1 MKQLLLD
8 FLWSHLRGLGAF
20 RAPGQTPEAA
30 RESAGLAPA
39 YGAWFDECL
48 RLFEGAGRI
57 ERRDGRILLD
67 GAVPGRPIEQLW
79 REWETVKPTWQGNPD
94 LAATHLLVETTLRV
108 FPDILGGRRPATE
121 VLFPG
126 GSLELVQNAYTTNP
140 ASAFFNQV
148 LATDLVAR
156 LRRRA
161 GAVPDPARILEIG
174 AGTGAT
180 SAVVLEALR
189 SARLDVG
196 EYCYTDISRVFL
208 NHAESSFG
216 AANPSLTRTILDIER
231 PVAEQGL
238 TLGGYDAVIA
248 ANVLHATRDIRHTV
262 RNAKA
267 LLVPGG
273 LLVLNELTANNLLSQ
288 FSFGLLDGWW
298 RYEDPHLRIPGSPLL
313 STALWRQVLTQ
324 EGFRAIALPAQDA
337 EDLGQQIIV
346 AESDGVIRQATAR
359 PRPAAPH
366 EAPVRESASPVRG
379 SAART
384 VADHSTDSEPAD
396 RLRVH
401 IEAVAL
407 DVLAKALDIPRARI
421 GRGDPFSDFGL
432 DSIFAVNVARTL
444 GATLGIDL
452 DITVLFEHNTLA
464 ELGGFIVSEYAEDL
478 RGVLPPEP
486 APPDRA
492 PALVHPRPR
501 AEPDLT
507 PDPVHPRPQPEP
519 EVDEAALDGMAIVGM
534 AARFPG
540 ADDIDAFWRIV
551 EQGGRCITAPP
562 EKRADWA
569 GHGDE
574 AAALRGGFL
583 DGVHEFDPLFFRMSM
598 TEARQ
603 VTPELRLLLMT
614 SWNAVEDAGYRPS
627 ELRKRPTG
635 VFVATTQSEYRPA
648 ATDLM
653 SLPSPAMVPNRI
665 SYLLDLN
672 GPSEQCDTTCSSSF
686 VALHRAIRS
695 IRDGEC
701 EQALVG
707 GVNLVMSPAGFG
719 GMRAAGMLSPQ
730 GDVRPFQEGADGTVR
745 SEGVAAVLVKPLRRA
760 LADGDHVHCVVRGTG
775 VAHGGRGVSF
785 TAPNIKGMKTA
796 VARACADAAID
807 PDAVDYIETH
817 GMSSALADGAEL
829 AALGAGLRSQDDG
842 ADGGADDSA
851 DDSADG
857 GAHVTYLGSVKPCI
871 GHTEVVSGLA
881 ALVKTAQAMRHGVIP
896 GLPGFGRLHPDL
908 SLKGTRMRIATRN
921 LPWPE
926 RTDRAGRPLP
936 RLAGMHSFGIGGV
949 NAHVVLE
956 QHIAPAAPDDE
967 PGAQVLVLSAQSVD
981 ALRERARVLMHRLA
995 GADPRSWADIAYT
1008 LQVGREAMRCRL
1020 AFVARS
1026 TDEAA
1031 GVLGGWLDGD
1041 PDTLARVRFAD
1052 GVGTAGGAGHAG
1064 EPARLDHAAELWV
1077 AGTSVDWAP
1086 MHRGARR
1093 RRIALPGY
1101 PFARL
1106 TCFAEQAPR
1115 PDRARHEGAGPPD
1128 SEDGVDGEAF
1138 VAELVASVLGLARH
1152 EIDGT
1157 RSLADYGLNSLLLVA
1172 MLGRISQVFPG
1183 FRPEWW
1189 QPHDTLDDVVARLA
1203 GAVVRSG
1210 QGQGQGQGQVPAP
1223 ELVRLNGATEGR
1235 PVFWIHG
1242 ALAGVESYRTIA
1254 ERIGRPFYG
1263 IQARGLLTED
1273 APIEGVA
1280 AMADHYT
1287 AVIRSVQPEGPY
1299 DVGGFCLGGIVAYEV
1314 TRRLQAQGQDV
1325 ASLTMVDSPD
1335 GNGLAKS
1342 NANGFQ
1348 SARSAALQVVNS
1360 LLWPAGEKDPAV
1372 LRARLVHRDEV
1383 AVELDEDAFVWRLA
1397 ELAAERG
1404 LAMRPAQI
1412 ARFTRRNMA
1421 IQLAYRLGEHTVGPL
1436 PRPRAVAC
1444 TYFRNRR
1451 GLFLGEVEP
1460 YFQVAGETFSL
1471 DHVDYRQDWEREM
1484 PGLRLVDIDAANHMT
1499 ILNDAGP
1506 LAAIEETCVALYAPD
1521 EIGDFRG

>member
-8 FLWSHLRGLGAF
+8 FLWSHLRTLGAF
-20 RAPGQTPEAA
+20 RESGQTPEAA
-30 RESAGLAPA
+30 RESAGLAPG
-39 YGAWFDECL
+39 YDAWFDECL
-48 RLFEGAGRI
+48 RVFEGAGYLD
-57 ERRDGRILLD
+57 RRDGRILLD
-67 GAVPGRPIEQLW
+67 DATRYRPIEQLW
-79 REWETVKPTWQGNPD
+79 REWETAKPAWQGNPD
-94 LAATHLLVETTLRV
+94 LAATHLLVETTLRA
-108 FPDILGGRRPATE
+108 FPDILTGRRPATE
-121 VLFPG
+121 VIFPG

-148 LATDLVAR
+148 LAADLVAR

-161 GAVPDPARILEIG
+161 RALKADAPRILEIG

-189 SARLDVG
+189 SARLDVR

-208 NHAESSFG
+208 NHAERLFG
-216 AANPSLTRTILDIER
+216 AENPSLICEILDIER
-231 PVAEQGL
+231 PVADQGL
-238 TLGGYDAVIA
+238 TLGGYDVVVA
-248 ANVLHATRDIRHTV
+248 ANVLHATRDIRHTL

-267 LLVPGG
+267 LLRPGG

-298 RYEDPHLRIPGSPLL
+298 RYEDPHLRIQGSPLL
-313 STALWRQVLTQ
+313 STAHWRHVLTQ
-324 EGFRAIALPAQDA
+324 VGFRAIALPARDA

-346 AESDGVIRQATAR
+346 AESDGVIRQA
-359 PRPAAPH
+359 AAVPPPSTPYV
-366 EAPVRESASPVRG
+366 ASVRESP
-379 SAART
+379 ARA
-384 VADHSTDSEPAD
+384 VVDHSTGSEPGD

-407 DVLAKALDIPRARI
+407 DVLAAALEIPRTRI
-421 GRGDPFSDFGL
+421 GRDEPFSNYGL

-444 GATLGIDL
+444 GGTLGIDL

-464 ELGGFIVSEYAEDL
+464 ELGEFIVSDYAEEL
-478 RGVLPPEP
+478 RDVLPPEP

-492 PALVHPRPR
+492 P
-501 AEPDLT
+501 
-507 PDPVHPRPQPEP
+507 DPVKPQPRPQPEL
-519 EVDEAALDGMAIVGM
+519 DEAALDGMAIVGM
-534 AARFPG
+534 SARFPG
-540 ADDIDAFWRIV
+540 ADDVDEFWRIV

-614 SWNAVEDAGYRPS
+614 SWNAVEDAGYRPA

-648 ATDLM
+648 AMDLM

-719 GMRAAGMLSPQ
+719 GMRAAGMLSPH
-730 GDVRPFQEGADGTVR
+730 GDVRPFQQGADGTAR
-745 SEGVAAVLVKPLRRA
+745 SEGVAAVLIKPLSRA
-760 LADGDHVHCVVRGTG
+760 LEDGDFVHCVVRGTG

-785 TAPNIKGMKTA
+785 TAPNIRGMKTA
-796 VARACADAAID
+796 VAHAYADAALD
-807 PDAVDYIETH
+807 PGAVDYIETH
-817 GMSSALADGAEL
+817 GMSSLLADSAEL
-829 AALGAGLRSQDDG
+829 AALGAGLRSEDD
-842 ADGGADDSA
+842 DED
-851 DDSADG
+851 
-857 GAHVTYLGSVKPCI
+857 VTYLGNVKPCI

-896 GLPGFGRLHPDL
+896 AIPGFGQLHRDL
-908 SLKGTRMRIATRN
+908 SLKGTRLRIAERN

-926 RTDRAGRPLP
+926 RTDDAGRPLP
-936 RLAGMHSFGIGGV
+936 RRAGMHSFGIGGV

-956 QHIAPAAPDDE
+956 QYTAPANLDDD

-981 ALRERARVLMHRLA
+981 ALRERASRLIHRLA
-995 GADPRSWADIAYT
+995 ETDPSSWADIAYT
-1008 LQVGREAMRCRL
+1008 LQVGREAMSCRL

-1031 GVLGGWLDGD
+1031 RILGGWLDGD
-1041 PDTLARVRFAD
+1041 PDTLAHVAFAD
-1052 GVGTAGGAGHAG
+1052 GVD
-1064 EPARLDHAAELWV
+1064 PAADAEHDGKPTQLDHVPERWV
-1077 AGTSVDWAP
+1077 AGTSIDWDL

-1115 PDRARHEGAGPPD
+1115 SDQASHTGVAPPD
-1128 SEDGVDGEAF
+1128 GEDREAF
-1138 VAELVASVLGLARH
+1138 VADLVASVLGLPRH

-1172 MLGRISQVFPG
+1172 MLGRISNVFPG

-1189 QPHDTLDDVVARLA
+1189 QPHDTLNDVVARLPEA
-1203 GAVVRSG
+1203 EARSTRAV
-1210 QGQGQGQGQVPAP
+1210 AP
-1223 ELVRLNGATEGR
+1223 ELVRLNGVTEGR

-1254 ERIGRPFYG
+1254 ERIDRPFYG

-1273 APIEGVA
+1273 APIEGVT
-1280 AMADHYT
+1280 AMAEYYT
-1287 AVIRSVQPEGPY
+1287 DVIRSVQPEGPY

-1335 GNGLAKS
+1335 ETGLAKS
-1342 NANGFQ
+1342 NASGFQ

-1383 AVELDEDAFVWRLA
+1383 ADDLDEEAFVLRLA

-1404 LAMRPAQI
+1404 LAMRPART
-1412 ARFTRRNMA
+1412 ARFVRRNMA
-1421 IQLAYRLGEHTVGPL
+1421 IQLAYRLGEHTIRPL
-1436 PRPRAVAC
+1436 PRPEAVVC

-1460 YFQVAGETFSL
+1460 YFQLTGETFSL
-1471 DHVDYRQDWEREM
+1471 DHVNYQQDWVREL
-1484 PGLRLVDIDAANHMT
+1484 PGLRLVEIDAANHMT

-1506 LAAIEETCVALYAPD
+1506 LAAIEETCLALYAPD
-1521 EIGDFRG
+1521 EIGASRG

>member
-8 FLWSHLRGLGAF
+8 FLWSHLRTLGAF
-20 RAPGQTPEAA
+20 RESGQTPEAA
-30 RESAGLAPA
+30 RESAGLAPG
-39 YGAWFDECL
+39 YDAWFDECL
-48 RLFEGAGRI
+48 RVFEGAGYLD
-57 ERRDGRILLD
+57 RRDGRILLD
-67 GAVPGRPIEQLW
+67 DATRYRPIEQLW
-79 REWETVKPTWQGNPD
+79 REWETAKPAWQGNPD
-94 LAATHLLVETTLRV
+94 LAATHLLVETTLRA
-108 FPDILGGRRPATE
+108 FPDILTGRRPATE
-121 VLFPG
+121 VIFPG

-148 LATDLVAR
+148 LAADLVAR

-161 GAVPDPARILEIG
+161 RALKADVPRILEIG

-189 SARLDVG
+189 SARLDVR

-208 NHAESSFG
+208 NHAERLFG
-216 AANPSLTRTILDIER
+216 AENPSLTCEILDIER
-231 PVAEQGL
+231 PVADQGL
-238 TLGGYDAVIA
+238 TLGGYDVVVA
-248 ANVLHATRDIRHTV
+248 ANVLHATRDIRHTL

-267 LLVPGG
+267 LLRPGG

-298 RYEDPHLRIPGSPLL
+298 RYEDPHLRIQGSPLL
-313 STALWRQVLTQ
+313 STAHWRHVLTQ
-324 EGFRAIALPAQDA
+324 VGFRAIALPARDA

-346 AESDGVIRQATAR
+346 AESDGVIRQAAAV
-359 PRPAAPH
+359 PRPSAPYV
-366 EAPVRESASPVRG
+366 ASVRESP
-379 SAART
+379 ARA
-384 VADHSTDSEPAD
+384 VVDHTTGSEPGD

-407 DVLAKALDIPRARI
+407 DVLAEALEIPRTRI
-421 GRGDPFSDFGL
+421 GRDEPFSNYGL

-444 GATLGIDL
+444 GGTLGIDL

-464 ELGGFIVSEYAEDL
+464 ELGAFIVSDYAEEL
-478 RGVLPPEP
+478 RDVLPPEP

-492 PALVHPRPR
+492 P
-501 AEPDLT
+501 
-507 PDPVHPRPQPEP
+507 DPVKPQPRPQPEL
-519 EVDEAALDGMAIVGM
+519 DEAALDGMAIVGM
-534 AARFPG
+534 SARFPG
-540 ADDIDAFWRIV
+540 ADDVDEFWRIV

-574 AAALRGGFL
+574 AAVLRGGFL

-614 SWNAVEDAGYRPS
+614 SWNAVEDAGYRPA

-648 ATDLM
+648 AMDLM

-719 GMRAAGMLSPQ
+719 GMRAAGMLSPH
-730 GDVRPFQEGADGTVR
+730 GDVRPFQQGADGTAR
-745 SEGVAAVLVKPLRRA
+745 SEGVAAVLIKPLSRA
-760 LADGDHVHCVVRGTG
+760 LADGDFVHCVVRGTG

-785 TAPNIKGMKTA
+785 TAPNIRGMKTA
-796 VARACADAAID
+796 VAHAYADATLD
-807 PDAVDYIETH
+807 PGAVDYIETH
-817 GMSSALADGAEL
+817 GMSSLLADSAEL
-829 AALGAGLRSQDDG
+829 AALGAGLRSEDD
-842 ADGGADDSA
+842 DED
-851 DDSADG
+851 
-857 GAHVTYLGSVKPCI
+857 VTYLGNVKPCI

-896 GLPGFGRLHPDL
+896 AIPGFGQLHRDL
-908 SLKGTRMRIATRN
+908 SLKGTRLRIAERN

-926 RTDRAGRPLP
+926 RTDDDGRPLP
-936 RLAGMHSFGIGGV
+936 RRAGMHSFGIGGV

-956 QHIAPAAPDDE
+956 QHITPANLDDD

-981 ALRERARVLMHRLA
+981 ALRERASRLIHRLA
-995 GADPRSWADIAYT
+995 ETDPSSWADIAYT
-1008 LQVGREAMRCRL
+1008 LQVGREAMSCRL

-1031 GVLGGWLDGD
+1031 RILGGWLDGD
-1041 PDTLARVRFAD
+1041 PDTLAHVAFAD
-1052 GVGTAGGAGHAG
+1052 GVDPAAGAEHDGK
-1064 EPARLDHAAELWV
+1064 PTQLDHVPEHWV
-1077 AGTSVDWAP
+1077 AGTSIDWDL

-1115 PDRARHEGAGPPD
+1115 SDQASHTGVAPPD
-1128 SEDGVDGEAF
+1128 GEDREAF
-1138 VAELVASVLGLARH
+1138 VADLVASVLGLPRH

-1172 MLGRISQVFPG
+1172 MLGRISNVFPG

-1189 QPHDTLDDVVARLA
+1189 QPHDTLNDVVARLPEA
-1203 GAVVRSG
+1203 EARSTRAV
-1210 QGQGQGQGQVPAP
+1210 AP
-1223 ELVRLNGATEGR
+1223 ELVRLNGVTEGR

-1254 ERIGRPFYG
+1254 ERIDRPFYG

-1273 APIEGVA
+1273 APIEGVT
-1280 AMADHYT
+1280 AMAEYYT
-1287 AVIRSVQPEGPY
+1287 DVIRSVQPEGPY

-1335 GNGLAKS
+1335 ETGLAKS
-1342 NANGFQ
+1342 NASGFQ

-1360 LLWPAGEKDPAV
+1360 LLWPAGERDPAV

-1383 AVELDEDAFVWRLA
+1383 ADDLDEDAFVLRLA

-1404 LAMRPAQI
+1404 LAMRPDRT
-1412 ARFTRRNMA
+1412 ARFVRRNMA
-1421 IQLAYRLGEHTVGPL
+1421 IQLAYRLGEHTIRPL
-1436 PRPRAVAC
+1436 PRPEAVVC

-1460 YFQVAGETFSL
+1460 YFQLTGETFSL
-1471 DHVDYRQDWEREM
+1471 DHVNYQQDWVREL
-1484 PGLRLVDIDAANHMT
+1484 PGLRLVEIDAANHMT

-1506 LAAIEETCVALYAPD
+1506 LAAIEETCLALYAPD
-1521 EIGDFRG
+1521 EIGASRG

>member
-8 FLWSHLRGLGAF
+8 FLWSHLRTLGAF
-20 RAPGQTPEAA
+20 RESGQTPEAA
-30 RESAGLAPA
+30 RQSAGLAPG
-39 YGAWFDECL
+39 YDAWFDECL
-48 RLFEGAGRI
+48 RVLEGAGYI
-57 ERRDGRILLD
+57 DRRDGRILLD
-67 GAVPGRPIEQLW
+67 DATRYRPIEQLW
-79 REWETVKPTWQGNPD
+79 REWETAKPAWQGNPD
-94 LAATHLLVETTLRV
+94 LAATHLLVETTLRA
-108 FPDILGGRRPATE
+108 FPDILTRRRPVTE
-121 VLFPG
+121 VIFPG

-148 LATDLVAR
+148 LAADLVAR

-161 GAVPDPARILEIG
+161 RAPKADAPRILEIG

-189 SARLDVG
+189 SARLDVR

-208 NHAESSFG
+208 NHAERLFG
-216 AANPSLTRTILDIER
+216 AENPSLTCEILDIER
-231 PVAEQGL
+231 PVADQGL
-238 TLGGYDAVIA
+238 TLGGYDVVVA
-248 ANVLHATRDIRHTV
+248 ANVLHATRDIRHTL

-267 LLVPGG
+267 LLRPGG

-298 RYEDPHLRIPGSPLL
+298 RYEDPHLRIQGSPLL
-313 STALWRQVLTQ
+313 STAHWRHVLTQ
-324 EGFRAIALPAQDA
+324 VGFRAIALPARDA

-346 AESDGVIRQATAR
+346 AESDGVIRQAAAV
-359 PRPAAPH
+359 PRSSAPYV
-366 EAPVRESASPVRG
+366 ASVRESP
-379 SAART
+379 ARAG
-384 VADHSTDSEPAD
+384 ADHSAGSDPGD

-407 DVLAKALDIPRARI
+407 DVLAAALEIPRTRI
-421 GRGDPFSDFGL
+421 GRDEPFSNYGL

-444 GATLGIDL
+444 GGTLGIDL

-464 ELGGFIVSEYAEDL
+464 ELGEFIVSDYAEEL
-478 RGVLPPEP
+478 RDVLPPEP
-486 APPDRA
+486 ASPDRG
-492 PALVHPRPR
+492 
-501 AEPDLT
+501 
-507 PDPVHPRPQPEP
+507 PDPVPQPQPQPEL
-519 EVDEAALDGMAIVGM
+519 DEAALEGMAIVGM
-534 AARFPG
+534 SARFPG
-540 ADDIDAFWRIV
+540 ADDVDEFWRTV

-614 SWNAVEDAGYRPS
+614 SWNAVEDAGYRPA
-627 ELRKRPTG
+627 ELRNRPTG
-635 VFVATTQSEYRPA
+635 VFVATTQSQYRPA
-648 ATDLM
+648 AMDLM

-672 GPSEQCDTTCSSSF
+672 GPSEQCDTTCSSAF

-719 GMRAAGMLSPQ
+719 GMRAAGMLSPH
-730 GDVRPFQEGADGTVR
+730 GDVRPFQQGADGTAR
-745 SEGVAAVLVKPLRRA
+745 SEGVAAVLIKPLSRA
-760 LADGDHVHCVVRGTG
+760 LQDGDFVHCVVRGTG

-785 TAPNIKGMKTA
+785 TAPNIRGMKTA
-796 VARACADAAID
+796 VAHAYADAALD
-807 PDAVDYIETH
+807 PGAVDYIETH
-817 GMSSALADGAEL
+817 GMSSLLADSAEL
-829 AALGAGLRSQDDG
+829 AALGAGLRSEDDNE
-842 ADGGADDSA
+842 D
-851 DDSADG
+851 
-857 GAHVTYLGSVKPCI
+857 VTYLGNVKPCI

-896 GLPGFGRLHPDL
+896 AIPGFGQLHRDL
-908 SLKGTRMRIATRN
+908 SLKGTRLRIAERN

-926 RTDRAGRPLP
+926 RTDDAGRPLP
-936 RLAGMHSFGIGGV
+936 RRAGMHSFGIGGV

-956 QHIAPAAPDDE
+956 QHITPANLDDD
-967 PGAQVLVLSAQSVD
+967 PGAQVLVLSARSVD
-981 ALRERARVLMHRLA
+981 ALRERARRLIHRLA
-995 GADPRSWADIAYT
+995 ETDPRSWADIAYT
-1008 LQVGREAMRCRL
+1008 LQVGREAMSCRL

-1031 GVLGGWLDGD
+1031 RILGGWLDGD
-1041 PDTLARVRFAD
+1041 PDTLAHVAFAEGADPAAGAEHD
-1052 GVGTAGGAGHAG
+1052 GKPTQ
-1064 EPARLDHAAELWV
+1064 LDHVPEHWV
-1077 AGTSVDWAP
+1077 AGTSIDWDL

-1115 PDRARHEGAGPPD
+1115 SDQGSHTGVAPPD
-1128 SEDGVDGEAF
+1128 GEDREAF
-1138 VAELVASVLGLARH
+1138 VADLVASVLGLPRH

-1172 MLGRISQVFPG
+1172 MLGRISNVFPG

-1189 QPHDTLDDVVARLA
+1189 QPHDTLNDVVARLSEA
-1203 GAVVRSG
+1203 EARSTRAV
-1210 QGQGQGQGQVPAP
+1210 AP
-1223 ELVRLNGATEGR
+1223 ELVRLNGVTEGR

-1254 ERIGRPFYG
+1254 ERIDRPFYG

-1273 APIEGVA
+1273 APIEGVT
-1280 AMADHYT
+1280 AMAEYYT
-1287 AVIRSVQPEGPY
+1287 EVIRSVQPEGPY

-1335 GNGLAKS
+1335 ETGLAKS
-1342 NANGFQ
+1342 NASGFQ

-1360 LLWPAGEKDPAV
+1360 LLWPAGEKDPAL

-1383 AVELDEDAFVWRLA
+1383 ADDLDEDAFVLRLA

-1404 LAMRPAQI
+1404 LAMRPDRT
-1412 ARFTRRNMA
+1412 ARFVRRNMA
-1421 IQLAYRLGEHTVGPL
+1421 IQLAYRLGEHTIRPL
-1436 PRPRAVAC
+1436 PRPEAVVC

-1460 YFQVAGETFSL
+1460 YFQLTGETFSL
-1471 DHVDYRQDWEREM
+1471 DHVNYQQDWVREL
-1484 PGLRLVDIDAANHMT
+1484 PGLRLVEIDAANHMT

-1506 LAAIEETCVALYAPD
+1506 LAAIEETCLALYALD
-1521 EIGDFRG
+1521 EIGASRG

>member
-8 FLWSHLRGLGAF
+8 FLWSHLRTLGAF
-20 RAPGQTPEAA
+20 RESGQTPEAA
-30 RESAGLAPA
+30 RESAGLAPG
-39 YGAWFDECL
+39 YDAWFDECL
-48 RLFEGAGRI
+48 RVFEGAGYLD
-57 ERRDGRILLD
+57 RRDGRILLD
-67 GAVPGRPIEQLW
+67 DATRYRPIEQLW
-79 REWETVKPTWQGNPD
+79 REWETAKPAWQGNPD
-94 LAATHLLVETTLRV
+94 LAATHLLVETTLRA
-108 FPDILGGRRPATE
+108 FPDILTGRRPATE
-121 VLFPG
+121 VIFPG

-148 LATDLVAR
+148 LAADLVAR

-161 GAVPDPARILEIG
+161 RALKADAPRILEIG

-189 SARLDVG
+189 SARLDVR

-208 NHAESSFG
+208 NHAERLFG
-216 AANPSLTRTILDIER
+216 AENPSLTCEILDIER
-231 PVAEQGL
+231 PVADQGL
-238 TLGGYDAVIA
+238 TLGGYDVVVA
-248 ANVLHATRDIRHTV
+248 ANVLHATRDIRHTL

-267 LLVPGG
+267 LLRPGG

-298 RYEDPHLRIPGSPLL
+298 RYEDPHLRIQGSPLL
-313 STALWRQVLTQ
+313 STAHWRHVLTQ
-324 EGFRAIALPAQDA
+324 VGFRAIALPARDA

-346 AESDGVIRQATAR
+346 AESDGVIRQA
-359 PRPAAPH
+359 AAVPCPS
-366 EAPVRESASPVRG
+366 APYVASVRESP
-379 SAART
+379 ARA
-384 VADHSTDSEPAD
+384 VVDHSTGSEPGD

-407 DVLAKALDIPRARI
+407 DVLAAALEIPRTRI
-421 GRGDPFSDFGL
+421 GRDEPFSNYGL

-444 GATLGIDL
+444 GGTLGIDL

-464 ELGGFIVSEYAEDL
+464 ELGEFIVSEYAEEL
-478 RGVLPPEP
+478 RDVLPPEP

-492 PALVHPRPR
+492 P
-501 AEPDLT
+501 
-507 PDPVHPRPQPEP
+507 DPVKPQPRPQPEL
-519 EVDEAALDGMAIVGM
+519 DEAALDGMAIVGM
-534 AARFPG
+534 SARFPG
-540 ADDIDAFWRIV
+540 ADDVDEFWRIV

-614 SWNAVEDAGYRPS
+614 SWNAVEDAGYRPA

-648 ATDLM
+648 AMDLM

-719 GMRAAGMLSPQ
+719 GMRAAGMLSPH
-730 GDVRPFQEGADGTVR
+730 GDVRPFQQGADGTAR
-745 SEGVAAVLVKPLRRA
+745 SEGVAAVLIKPLSRA
-760 LADGDHVHCVVRGTG
+760 LEDGDFVHCVVRGTG

-785 TAPNIKGMKTA
+785 TAPNIRGMKTA
-796 VARACADAAID
+796 VAHAYADAALD
-807 PDAVDYIETH
+807 PGAVGYIETH
-817 GMSSALADGAEL
+817 GMSSLLADSAEL
-829 AALGAGLRSQDDG
+829 AALGAGLRSEDD
-842 ADGGADDSA
+842 DED
-851 DDSADG
+851 
-857 GAHVTYLGSVKPCI
+857 VTYLGNVKPCI

-896 GLPGFGRLHPDL
+896 AIPGFGQLHRDL
-908 SLKGTRMRIATRN
+908 SLKGTRLRIAERN

-926 RTDRAGRPLP
+926 RTDDAGRPLP
-936 RLAGMHSFGIGGV
+936 RRAGMHSFGIGGV

-956 QHIAPAAPDDE
+956 QYTAPANLDDD

-981 ALRERARVLMHRLA
+981 ALRERASRLIHRLA
-995 GADPRSWADIAYT
+995 ETDPSSWADIAYT
-1008 LQVGREAMRCRL
+1008 LQVGREAMSCRL

-1031 GVLGGWLDGD
+1031 RILGGWLDGD
-1041 PDTLARVRFAD
+1041 PDTLAHVAFAD
-1052 GVGTAGGAGHAG
+1052 GVD
-1064 EPARLDHAAELWV
+1064 PAADAEHDGKPTQLDHVPERWV
-1077 AGTSVDWAP
+1077 AGTSIDWDL

-1115 PDRARHEGAGPPD
+1115 SDQASHTGVAPPD
-1128 SEDGVDGEAF
+1128 GEDREAF
-1138 VAELVASVLGLARH
+1138 VADLVASVLGLPRH

-1172 MLGRISQVFPG
+1172 MLGRISNVFPG

-1189 QPHDTLDDVVARLA
+1189 QPHDTLNDVVARLPEA
-1203 GAVVRSG
+1203 EARSTRAV
-1210 QGQGQGQGQVPAP
+1210 AP
-1223 ELVRLNGATEGR
+1223 ELVRLNGVTEGR

-1254 ERIGRPFYG
+1254 ERIDRPFYG

-1273 APIEGVA
+1273 APIEGVT
-1280 AMADHYT
+1280 AMAGYYT
-1287 AVIRSVQPEGPY
+1287 DVIRSVQPEGPY

-1335 GNGLAKS
+1335 ETGLAKS
-1342 NANGFQ
+1342 NASGFQ

-1383 AVELDEDAFVWRLA
+1383 ADDLDEEAFVLRLA

-1404 LAMRPAQI
+1404 LAMRPART
-1412 ARFTRRNMA
+1412 ARFVRRNMA
-1421 IQLAYRLGEHTVGPL
+1421 IQLAYRLGEHTIRPL
-1436 PRPRAVAC
+1436 PRPEAVVC

-1460 YFQVAGETFSL
+1460 YFQLTGETFSL
-1471 DHVDYRQDWEREM
+1471 DHVNYQQDWVREL
-1484 PGLRLVDIDAANHMT
+1484 PGLRLVEIDAANHMT

-1506 LAAIEETCVALYAPD
+1506 LAAIEETCLALYAPD
-1521 EIGDFRG
+1521 EIGAYRG

>member
-8 FLWSHLRGLGAF
+8 FLWSHLRTLGAF
-20 RAPGQTPEAA
+20 RESGQTPEAA
-30 RESAGLAPA
+30 RESAGLAPG
-39 YGAWFDECL
+39 YDAWFDECL
-48 RLFEGAGRI
+48 RVFEGAGYLD
-57 ERRDGRILLD
+57 RRDGRILLD
-67 GAVPGRPIEQLW
+67 DATRYRPIEQLW
-79 REWETVKPTWQGNPD
+79 REWETAKPAWQGNPD
-94 LAATHLLVETTLRV
+94 LAATHLLVETTLRA
-108 FPDILGGRRPATE
+108 FPDILTGRRPATE
-121 VLFPG
+121 AIFPG

-148 LATDLVAR
+148 LAADLVAR

-161 GAVPDPARILEIG
+161 RALKADAPRILEIG

-189 SARLDVG
+189 SARLDVR

-208 NHAESSFG
+208 NHAERLFG
-216 AANPSLTRTILDIER
+216 AENPSLTCEILDIER
-231 PVAEQGL
+231 PVADQGL
-238 TLGGYDAVIA
+238 TLGGYDVVVA
-248 ANVLHATRDIRHTV
+248 ANVLHATRDIRHTL

-267 LLVPGG
+267 LLRPGG

-298 RYEDPHLRIPGSPLL
+298 RYEDPHLRIQGSPLL
-313 STALWRQVLTQ
+313 STAHWRHVLTQ
-324 EGFRAIALPAQDA
+324 VGFRAIALPARDA

-346 AESDGVIRQATAR
+346 AESDGVIRQA
-359 PRPAAPH
+359 AAVPCPS
-366 EAPVRESASPVRG
+366 APYVASVRESP
-379 SAART
+379 ARA
-384 VADHSTDSEPAD
+384 VVDHSTGSEPGD

-407 DVLAKALDIPRARI
+407 DVLAAALEIPRTRI
-421 GRGDPFSDFGL
+421 GRDEPFSNYGL

-444 GATLGIDL
+444 GGTLGIDL

-464 ELGGFIVSEYAEDL
+464 ELGEFIVSEYAEEL
-478 RGVLPPEP
+478 RDVLPPEP

-492 PALVHPRPR
+492 P
-501 AEPDLT
+501 
-507 PDPVHPRPQPEP
+507 DPVKPQPRPQPEL
-519 EVDEAALDGMAIVGM
+519 DEAALDGMAIVGM
-534 AARFPG
+534 SARFPG
-540 ADDIDAFWRIV
+540 ADDVDEFWRIV

-614 SWNAVEDAGYRPS
+614 SWNAVEDAGYRPA

-648 ATDLM
+648 AMDLM

-719 GMRAAGMLSPQ
+719 GMRAAGMLSPH
-730 GDVRPFQEGADGTVR
+730 GDVRPFQQGADGTAR
-745 SEGVAAVLVKPLRRA
+745 SEGVAAVLIKPLSRA
-760 LADGDHVHCVVRGTG
+760 LEDGDFVHCVVRGTG

-785 TAPNIKGMKTA
+785 TAPNIRGMKTA
-796 VARACADAAID
+796 VAHAYADAALD
-807 PDAVDYIETH
+807 PGAVDYIETH
-817 GMSSALADGAEL
+817 GMSSLLADSAEL
-829 AALGAGLRSQDDG
+829 AALGAGLRSEDD
-842 ADGGADDSA
+842 DED
-851 DDSADG
+851 
-857 GAHVTYLGSVKPCI
+857 VTYLGNVKPCI

-896 GLPGFGRLHPDL
+896 AIPGFGQLHRDL
-908 SLKGTRMRIATRN
+908 SLKGTRLRIAERN

-926 RTDRAGRPLP
+926 RTDDAGRPLP
-936 RLAGMHSFGIGGV
+936 RRAGMHSFGIGGV

-956 QHIAPAAPDDE
+956 QYTAPANLDDD

-981 ALRERARVLMHRLA
+981 ALRERASRLIHRLA
-995 GADPRSWADIAYT
+995 ETDPSSWADIAYT
-1008 LQVGREAMRCRL
+1008 LQVGREAMSCRL

-1031 GVLGGWLDGD
+1031 RILGGWLDGD
-1041 PDTLARVRFAD
+1041 PDTLAHVAFAD
-1052 GVGTAGGAGHAG
+1052 GVD
-1064 EPARLDHAAELWV
+1064 PAADAEHDGKPTQLDHVPERWV
-1077 AGTSVDWAP
+1077 AGTSIDWDL

-1115 PDRARHEGAGPPD
+1115 SDQASHTGVAPPD
-1128 SEDGVDGEAF
+1128 GEDRGAF
-1138 VAELVASVLGLARH
+1138 VADLVASVLGLPRH

-1172 MLGRISQVFPG
+1172 MLGRISNVFPG

-1189 QPHDTLDDVVARLA
+1189 QPHDTLNDVVARLPEA
-1203 GAVVRSG
+1203 EARSTRAV
-1210 QGQGQGQGQVPAP
+1210 AP
-1223 ELVRLNGATEGR
+1223 ELVRLNGVTEGR

-1254 ERIGRPFYG
+1254 ERIDRPFYG

-1273 APIEGVA
+1273 APIEGVT
-1280 AMADHYT
+1280 AMAEYYT
-1287 AVIRSVQPEGPY
+1287 DVIRSVQPEGPY

-1335 GNGLAKS
+1335 ETGLAKS
-1342 NANGFQ
+1342 NASGFQ

-1383 AVELDEDAFVWRLA
+1383 ADDLDEEAFVLRLA

-1404 LAMRPAQI
+1404 LAMRPDRT
-1412 ARFTRRNMA
+1412 ARFVRRNMA
-1421 IQLAYRLGEHTVGPL
+1421 IQLAYRLGEHTIRPL
-1436 PRPRAVAC
+1436 PRPEAVVC

-1460 YFQVAGETFSL
+1460 YFQLTGETFSL
-1471 DHVDYRQDWEREM
+1471 DHVNYQQDWVREL
-1484 PGLRLVDIDAANHMT
+1484 PGLRLVEIDAANHMT

-1506 LAAIEETCVALYAPD
+1506 LAAIEETCLALYAPD
-1521 EIGDFRG
+1521 EIGASRG

>member
-8 FLWSHLRGLGAF
+8 FLWSHLRTLGAF
-20 RAPGQTPEAA
+20 RESGQTPEAA
-30 RESAGLAPA
+30 RESAGLAPG
-39 YGAWFDECL
+39 YGGWFDECL
-48 RLFEGAGRI
+48 RVFEGAGYI
-57 ERRDGRILLD
+57 DRRDGRILLD
-67 GAVPGRPIEQLW
+67 DAVRYRPLEQLW
-79 REWETVKPTWQGNPD
+79 REWETKKPAWRKNPD
-94 LAATHLLVETTLRV
+94 LAATHLLVETTLRAL
-108 FPDILGGRRPATE
+108 PDILGGRRPATD
-121 VLFPG
+121 VIFPG
-126 GSLELVQNAYTTNP
+126 GSLELVRNAYATNP

-148 LATDLVAR
+148 LAADLVAR

-161 GAVPDPARILEIG
+161 QDLTADAARILEIG

-189 SARLDVG
+189 SARMDVR
-196 EYCYTDISRVFL
+196 EYRYTDVSRAFL
-208 NHAESSFG
+208 NHAERSFG
-216 AANPSLTRTILDIER
+216 AANPSLTCGILDIER
-231 PVAEQGL
+231 PVADQGL
-238 TLGGYDAVIA
+238 TLGGYDVVVA
-248 ANVLHATRDIRHTV
+248 ANVLHATRDIRHTL
-262 RNAKA
+262 RNTKA
-267 LLVPGG
+267 LLRPGG

-313 STALWRQVLTQ
+313 STAHWRHVLKQ
-324 EGFRAIALPAQDA
+324 EGFRAITLPAQEAD
-337 EDLGQQIIV
+337 DLGQQIIV
-346 AESDGVIRQATAR
+346 AESDGVIRQATAV
-359 PRPAAPH
+359 PRPSAPH
-366 EAPVRESASPVRG
+366 VAPVRESA
-379 SAART
+379 ARA
-384 VADHSTDSEPAD
+384 VADRSAGSEPGG
-396 RLRVH
+396 RLRAH

-407 DVLAKALDIPRARI
+407 DVLAEALDIPRTRI
-421 GRGDPFSDFGL
+421 GRGEPFSNYGL

-444 GATLGIDL
+444 GGTLGIDL

-464 ELGGFIVSEYAEDL
+464 ELGEFIVSEYAEDL
-478 RGVLPPEP
+478 RDVLPPES
-486 APPDRA
+486 APPGRA
-492 PALVHPRPR
+492 PDPVKPRPR
-501 AEPDLT
+501 SEPDET
-507 PDPVHPRPQPEP
+507 
-519 EVDEAALDGMAIVGM
+519 AFDGMAIVGM
-534 AARFPG
+534 SARFPG
-540 ADDIDAFWRIV
+540 ADDVDEFWRIV
-551 EQGGRCITAPP
+551 EQGRRCITAPP
-562 EKRADWA
+562 QQRVDWA

-614 SWNAVEDAGYRPS
+614 SWNAVEDAGYRPA
-627 ELRKRPTG
+627 ELRNRPTG

-648 ATDLM
+648 DMDLM

-719 GMRAAGMLSPQ
+719 GMRAAGMLSPR
-730 GDVRPFQEGADGTVR
+730 GDVRPFQQGADGTAR
-745 SEGVAAVLVKPLRRA
+745 SEGVAAVLIKPLSRA
-760 LADGDHVHCVVRGTG
+760 MEDGDFVHCVVRGTG

-785 TAPNIKGMKTA
+785 TAPNIRGMKAA
-796 VARACADAAID
+796 VAHAYADAAID
-807 PDAVDYIETH
+807 PGAVDYIETH
-817 GMSSALADGAEL
+817 GMSSMLADSAEL
-829 AALGAGLRSQDDG
+829 AALGAGFRSE
-842 ADGGADDSA
+842 DDSE
-851 DDSADG
+851 DDSED
-857 GAHVTYLGSVKPCI
+857 VTYLGNVKPCI

-896 GLPGFGRLHPDL
+896 ALPGFGRLHRDL
-908 SLKGTRMRIATRN
+908 SLKGTRLRIAERN

-926 RTDRAGRPLP
+926 RTDDAGRPLP
-936 RLAGMHSFGIGGV
+936 RRASMHSFGIGGV

-956 QHIAPAAPDDE
+956 QHIASANLDDD
-967 PGAQVLVLSAQSVD
+967 PGPQVLVLSARSVD
-981 ALRERARVLMHRLA
+981 ALRERARRLMPRLA
-995 GADPRSWADIAYT
+995 EADPRSWADIAYT
-1008 LQVGREAMRCRL
+1008 LQVGREAMSCRL
-1020 AFVARS
+1020 AFVAQS

-1031 GVLGGWLDGD
+1031 RTLGGWLDGD
-1041 PDTLARVRFAD
+1041 PDTHAHVAFAD
-1052 GVGTAGGAGHAG
+1052 GVDAAVGAEHDGK
-1064 EPARLDHAAELWV
+1064 PTRLDHVPEHWA
-1077 AGTSVDWAP
+1077 AGTLMDWDL
-1086 MHRGARR
+1086 MRNGARR

-1106 TCFAEQAPR
+1106 ACFAEQVPPA
-1115 PDRARHEGAGPPD
+1115 DQASHTGVGPP
-1128 SEDGVDGEAF
+1128 DGEAF
-1138 VAELVASVLGLARH
+1138 VADLVASVLGLPRH

-1172 MLGRISQVFPG
+1172 MLGRISHVFPG
-1183 FRPEWW
+1183 FQPDWW
-1189 QPHDTLDDVVARLA
+1189 QPHDTLNDVVARLPE
-1203 GAVVRSG
+1203 VRARSTRG
-1210 QGQGQGQGQVPAP
+1210 PAP
-1223 ELVRLNGATEGR
+1223 ELVRLNGANGGR

-1254 ERIGRPFYG
+1254 ERIERPFYG
-1263 IQARGLLTED
+1263 IQARGLLSED
-1273 APIEGVA
+1273 APIEGLT
-1280 AMADHYT
+1280 AMAEYYT
-1287 AVIRSVQPEGPY
+1287 EVIRSVQPEGPY

-1335 GNGLAKS
+1335 ETGLAKS

-1383 AVELDEDAFVWRLA
+1383 AEDLDEDSFVTRLA

-1412 ARFTRRNMA
+1412 VRFVRRNMA
-1421 IQLAYRLGEHTVGPL
+1421 IQLAYRLGEHTIRPL
-1436 PRPRAVAC
+1436 PRPEAVVC
-1444 TYFRNRR
+1444 TYFHNRR
-1451 GLFLGEVEP
+1451 GLFLGEAEP
-1460 YFQVAGETFSL
+1460 YFQIAGETFSL
-1471 DHVDYRQDWEREM
+1471 DHVNYQQDWGREL
-1484 PGLRLVDIDAANHMT
+1484 PGLRLVEIDAANHMT
-1499 ILNDAGP
+1499 ILNDAEP
-1506 LAAIEETCVALYAPD
+1506 LAAIEETCLALYAPD
-1521 EIGDFRG
+1521 EIGASRG

>member
-8 FLWSHLRGLGAF
+8 FLWSHLRTLGAF
-20 RAPGQTPEAA
+20 RASGQTPEAA
-30 RESAGLAPA
+30 RESAGLAPG

-48 RLFEGAGRI
+48 RIFEGAGYI
-57 ERRDGRILLD
+57 DRRDGRILLD
-67 GAVPGRPIEQLW
+67 DARPHRSIEQLW
-79 REWETVKPTWQGNPD
+79 REWETEKPAWQGNPD
-94 LAATHLLVETTLRV
+94 LAATHLLVETALRA
-108 FPDILGGRRPATE
+108 FPDILSGRRSATE
-121 VLFPG
+121 VIFPG
-126 GSLELVQNAYTTNP
+126 GSLELVRHAYATNP

-148 LATDLVAR
+148 LAADLVAR

-161 GAVPDPARILEIG
+161 GDRTADGARILEIG

-189 SARLDVG
+189 SARLDVR
-196 EYCYTDISRVFL
+196 EYRYTDISRAFL
-208 NHAESSFG
+208 NHAERSFG
-216 AANPSLTRTILDIER
+216 AENPWLTYGILDIEH
-231 PVAEQGL
+231 PVADQGL
-238 TLGGYDAVIA
+238 TLGGYDAVVA
-248 ANVLHATRDIRHTV
+248 ANVLHATRDIRHTL

-267 LLVPGG
+267 LLRPGG

-298 RYEDPHLRIPGSPLL
+298 RYEDPHLRIQGSPLL
-313 STALWRQVLTQ
+313 STAHWRNVLTQ
-324 EGFRAIALPAQDA
+324 EGFRAIVLPARDA

-346 AESDGVIRQATAR
+346 AESDGVVRQATAV
-359 PRPAAPH
+359 PRPSLPHVEAVPESPAP
-366 EAPVRESASPVRG
+366 
-379 SAART
+379 T
-384 VADHSTDSEPAD
+384 VAGHSAGSEPGD
-396 RLRVH
+396 GLRAR

-407 DVLAKALDIPRARI
+407 DVLAEALDIPRTRIAR
-421 GRGDPFSDFGL
+421 DEPFSNYGL

-444 GATLGIDL
+444 GGTLGIDL

-464 ELGGFIVSEYAEDL
+464 ELGEFIVSEYAEEL
-478 RGVLPPEP
+478 RDVLPPEP
-486 APPDRA
+486 APPKGA
-492 PALVHPRPR
+492 SG
-501 AEPDLT
+501 
-507 PDPVHPRPQPEP
+507 PVRPRPQPER
-519 EVDEAALDGMAIVGM
+519 DEAALDGMAVVGM
-534 AARFPG
+534 SARFPG
-540 ADDIDAFWRIV
+540 ADDVDEFWRIV
-551 EQGGRCITAPP
+551 EQGRRCITAPP
-562 EKRADWA
+562 QERADWA

-574 AAALRGGFL
+574 ATALRGGFL

-603 VTPELRLLLMT
+603 VTPELRLLLMA
-614 SWNAVEDAGYRPS
+614 SWNAVEDAGYRAT
-627 ELRKRPTG
+627 ELRSRPTG

-648 ATDLM
+648 AMDLL
-653 SLPSPAMVPNRI
+653 SLPSPATLPNRI

-701 EQALVG
+701 EQAIVG

-719 GMRAAGMLSPQ
+719 GMRAAGMLSPG

-760 LADGDHVHCVVRGTG
+760 LEDGDFVHCVVRGTG

-785 TAPNIKGMKTA
+785 TAPNIRGMKTA
-796 VARACADAAID
+796 VAHAHADAAID
-807 PDAVDYIETH
+807 PGAVDYIEAH
-817 GMSSALADGAEL
+817 GMSSMLADSAEL
-829 AALGAGLRSQDDG
+829 AALGAGHRTEDESED
-842 ADGGADDSA
+842 
-851 DDSADG
+851 
-857 GAHVTYLGSVKPCI
+857 VTYLGSVKPCI

-896 GLPGFGRLHPDL
+896 ALPGFGRLHPDL
-908 SLKGTRMRIATRN
+908 SLKGTRLRIAERN

-926 RTDRAGRPLP
+926 RTDAVGRPLP
-936 RLAGMHSFGIGGV
+936 RRAGMHSFGIGGV

-956 QHIAPAAPDDE
+956 QHIAPALPDDD
-967 PGAQVLVLSAQSVD
+967 PGAQVLVLSARSVD
-981 ALRERARVLMHRLA
+981 ALRERARRLTHRLA
-995 GADPRSWADIAYT
+995 EADPRSWADIAYT
-1008 LQVGREAMRCRL
+1008 LQVGREAMSCRL

-1026 TDEAA
+1026 TEEAA
-1031 GVLGGWLDGD
+1031 RMLGGWLDED
-1041 PDTLARVRFAD
+1041 PDTLARVAFTD
-1052 GVGTAGGAGHAG
+1052 GVDPAAEAGHDG
-1064 EPARLDHAAELWV
+1064 NPTRLDDVAEHWV
-1077 AGTSVDWAP
+1077 AGTSVDWDL

-1093 RRIALPGY
+1093 RRIPLPGY

-1106 TCFAEQAPR
+1106 SCFAEQTPR
-1115 PDRARHEGAGPPD
+1115 PDQAAHTGVGTPHG
-1128 SEDGVDGEAF
+1128 EDREAF
-1138 VAELVASVLGLARH
+1138 VADLVASVLGLPRH

-1172 MLGRISQVFPG
+1172 MLGRISSVFPG

-1189 QPHDTLDDVVARLA
+1189 QPHDTLNDVVARLSEA
-1203 GAVVRSG
+1203 EARSTHAS
-1210 QGQGQGQGQVPAP
+1210 AP

-1254 ERIGRPFYG
+1254 GRIDRPFYG

-1273 APIEGVA
+1273 PPIEGVT
-1280 AMADHYT
+1280 AMAEYYT
-1287 AVIRSVQPEGPY
+1287 EVIRSVQPEGPY

-1314 TRRLQAQGQDV
+1314 TRRLQAQGQDA

-1335 GNGLAKS
+1335 ETGLAKA

-1360 LLWPAGEKDPAV
+1360 LLWPAGEKDPAA

-1383 AVELDEDAFVWRLA
+1383 AEELDEDAFVLRLA

-1404 LAMRPAQI
+1404 LAMRPDRT
-1412 ARFTRRNMA
+1412 ARFVRRTMA
-1421 IQLAYRLGEHTVGPL
+1421 IQLAYRLGEHTIRPL
-1436 PRPRAVAC
+1436 PRPEAVVC

-1471 DHVDYRQDWEREM
+1471 DHVNYRQDWEREL
-1484 PGLRLVDIDAANHMT
+1484 PGLRLVEIDAANHMT

-1506 LAAIEETCVALYAPD
+1506 LAAIEETCLALYAPD
-1521 EIGDFRG
+1521 EIGATCV

>member
-8 FLWSHLRGLGAF
+8 FLWSHLRALGAF
-20 RAPGQTPEAA
+20 RESGQTPEAA
-30 RESAGLAPA
+30 RESAGLAPG

-48 RLFEGAGRI
+48 RVFEGAGYI
-57 ERRDGRILLD
+57 DRRDGRILLD
-67 GAVPGRPIEQLW
+67 DAVRYRPIEQLW
-79 REWETVKPTWQGNPD
+79 REWETGKPAWRENPD
-94 LAATHLLVETTLRV
+94 LAATHLLVETTLRA
-108 FPDILGGRRPATE
+108 FPDILSGRRPATE
-121 VLFPG
+121 VIFPG
-126 GSLELVQNAYTTNP
+126 GSLELVQNAYATNP

-148 LATDLVAR
+148 LAADLVAR

-161 GAVPDPARILEIG
+161 RDLTADGARILEIG

-180 SAVVLEALR
+180 SAVVLEELR
-189 SARLDVG
+189 SARLDVR
-196 EYCYTDISRVFL
+196 EYCYTDLSRAFL
-208 NHAESSFG
+208 NHAERSFG
-216 AANPSLTRTILDIER
+216 AAHPSLTCEILDIER
-231 PVAEQGL
+231 PVADQGL
-238 TLGGYDAVIA
+238 TLGGYDVVVA
-248 ANVLHATRDIRHTV
+248 ANVLHATRDIRHTL

-267 LLVPGG
+267 LLRPGG
-273 LLVLNELTANNLLSQ
+273 LLFLNELTANNLLSQ

-298 RYEDPHLRIPGSPLL
+298 RYEDPHLRIQGSPLL
-313 STALWRQVLTQ
+313 STAHWRHVLTR
-324 EGFRAIALPAQDA
+324 EGFHAIALPAQDA

-346 AESDGVIRQATAR
+346 AESDGVIRQATAA
-359 PRPAAPH
+359 PRPSAPH
-366 EAPVRESASPVRG
+366 GAPVRESP
-379 SAART
+379 ARA
-384 VADHSTDSEPAD
+384 VADHSAGSEPGD
-396 RLRVH
+396 RLRAH

-407 DVLAKALDIPRARI
+407 DVLAEALDIPRTRI
-421 GRGDPFSDFGL
+421 GRGEPFSNYGL

-444 GATLGIDL
+444 GGTLGIDL
-452 DITVLFEHNTLA
+452 DITVLFEHNSLG
-464 ELGGFIVSEYAEDL
+464 ELGEFIVSEYAEDL
-478 RGVLPPEP
+478 RDALPPEP

-492 PALVHPRPR
+492 PGPVRPR
-501 AEPDLT
+501 SRPDLDET
-507 PDPVHPRPQPEP
+507 P
-519 EVDEAALDGMAIVGM
+519 LDGMAIVGM
-534 AARFPG
+534 SVRFPG
-540 ADDIDAFWRIV
+540 ADDVDEFWRIV

-574 AAALRGGFL
+574 TAELRGGFL

-614 SWNAVEDAGYRPS
+614 SWNAVEDAGYRPA

-648 ATDLM
+648 AMDLM

-707 GVNLVMSPAGFG
+707 GVNLVTSPAGFG
-719 GMRAAGMLSPQ
+719 GMRAAGMLSPR
-730 GDVRPFQEGADGTVR
+730 GDVRPFQQGADGTAR
-745 SEGVAAVLVKPLRRA
+745 GEGVAAVLIKPLSRA
-760 LADGDHVHCVVRGTG
+760 LEDGDFVHCVVRGTG

-785 TAPNIKGMKTA
+785 TAPNIRGMKTA
-796 VARACADAAID
+796 VAHAYADAAID
-807 PDAVDYIETH
+807 PGAVDYIETH
-817 GMSSALADGAEL
+817 GMSSMLADSAEL
-829 AALGAGLRSQDDG
+829 AALGAGLR
-842 ADGGADDSA
+842 AEDDSE
-851 DDSADG
+851 D
-857 GAHVTYLGSVKPCI
+857 VTYLGNVKPCI

-896 GLPGFGRLHPDL
+896 ALPGFGRLHPDL
-908 SLKGTRMRIATRN
+908 SLKGTRLRIAARN

-926 RTDRAGRPLP
+926 RTDDAGRPLP
-936 RLAGMHSFGIGGV
+936 RRASMNSFGIGGV

-956 QHIAPAAPDDE
+956 QHIAPANPDDD
-967 PGAQVLVLSAQSVD
+967 PGAQVLVLSARSVD
-981 ALRERARVLMHRLA
+981 ALRERARRLTHRLDE
-995 GADPRSWADIAYT
+995 ADPRSWADIAYT
-1008 LQVGREAMRCRL
+1008 LQVGREAMSCRL

-1031 GVLGGWLDGD
+1031 RVLGGWLNGD
-1041 PDTLARVRFAD
+1041 PDTLARVAFAD
-1052 GVGTAGGAGHAG
+1052 GVDPVAGAEHDGK
-1064 EPARLDHAAELWV
+1064 PTRLDHVPEHWV
-1077 AGTSVDWAP
+1077 AGTSIDWDL

-1115 PDRARHEGAGPPD
+1115 ADQASHTGVGAGPA
-1128 SEDGVDGEAF
+1128 DGEAF
-1138 VAELVASVLGLARH
+1138 VADLVASVLGLSRH

-1172 MLGRISQVFPG
+1172 MLGRISNAFPG

-1189 QPHDTLDDVVARLA
+1189 QPHDTLDDVVARLPQA
-1203 GAVVRSG
+1203 QARPTRA
-1210 QGQGQGQGQVPAP
+1210 PAP
-1223 ELVRLNGATEGR
+1223 ELVRLNGATGGR

-1254 ERIGRPFYG
+1254 ERIDRPFYG

-1273 APIEGVA
+1273 EPIEGVT
-1280 AMADHYT
+1280 AMAEYYT
-1287 AVIRSVQPEGPY
+1287 EAIRSVQPEGPY
-1299 DVGGFCLGGIVAYEV
+1299 DIGGFCLGGIVAYEV

-1335 GNGLAKS
+1335 ETGLAKS

-1360 LLWPAGEKDPAV
+1360 LLWPAGEKAPGV
-1372 LRARLVHRDEV
+1372 PRARLVHRDEV
-1383 AVELDEDAFVWRLA
+1383 VEDLDEDAFVLRLA

-1412 ARFTRRNMA
+1412 ARFVSRNMA
-1421 IQLAYRLGEHTVGPL
+1421 IQLAYRLGEHTIRPL
-1436 PRPRAVAC
+1436 PRPEAVVC

-1460 YFQVAGETFSL
+1460 YFQVTGETFSL
-1471 DHVDYRQDWEREM
+1471 DHVNYQQDWAREM
-1484 PGLRLVDIDAANHMT
+1484 PGLRLVEIDAANHMT

-1506 LAAIEETCVALYAPD
+1506 LAAIEETCLALYAHD
-1521 EIGDFRG
+1521 EIGASRG

>member
-8 FLWSHLRGLGAF
+8 FLWSHLRTLGAF
-20 RAPGQTPEAA
+20 RASGQTPDAA
-30 RESAGLAPA
+30 RESAGLAP
-39 YGAWFDECL
+39 GFRAWFDECL
-48 RLFEGAGRI
+48 RLFERAGYI
-57 ERRDGRILLD
+57 DRRDGGILLGD
-67 GAVPGRPIEQLW
+67 ATRHRPIDQLW
-79 REWETVKPTWQGNPD
+79 HEWETGRPAWQGNPD
-94 LAATHLLVETTLRV
+94 LAATHLLVETTLRA
-108 FPDILGGRRPATE
+108 FPDILTGRRPATE
-121 VLFPG
+121 VIFPG
-126 GSLELVQNAYTTNP
+126 GSLELVQNAYATNP

-148 LATDLVAR
+148 LADDLVAR

-161 GAVPDPARILEIG
+161 QALTEDAARILEIG

-189 SARLDVG
+189 SARLDVR

-208 NHAESSFG
+208 NHAERSFG
-216 AANPSLTRTILDIER
+216 ADNPWLTCGILDIER
-231 PVAEQGL
+231 PVADQGL
-238 TLGGYDAVIA
+238 TLGGYDAVVA
-248 ANVLHATRDIRHTV
+248 ANVLHATRDIRHTL

-267 LLVPGG
+267 LLRPGG

-298 RYEDPHLRIPGSPLL
+298 RFEDPHLRIQGSPLL
-313 STALWRQVLTQ
+313 STAHWRHVLTQ
-324 EGFRAIALPAQDA
+324 EGFRAIALPARDA

-346 AESDGVIRQATAR
+346 AESDGVIRQTVTV
-359 PRPAAPH
+359 PRPSAPH
-366 EAPVRESASPVRG
+366 MAPVRESGALATAG
-379 SAART
+379 HSAG
-384 VADHSTDSEPAD
+384 SEPAEPL
-396 RLRVH
+396 RLR

-407 DVLAKALDIPRARI
+407 DVLAEALDIPRTRI
-421 GRGDPFSDFGL
+421 GRDEPFSNYGL

-444 GATLGIDL
+444 GGTLGVDL

-464 ELGGFIVSEYAEDL
+464 ELGEFIVSEYAEDL
-478 RGVLPPEP
+478 RDALPPEP

-492 PALVHPRPR
+492 PDPVRPRP
-501 AEPDLT
+501 E
-507 PDPVHPRPQPEP
+507 
-519 EVDEAALDGMAIVGM
+519 LDGMAVVGM

-540 ADDIDAFWRIV
+540 ADDVDAFWQLV
-551 EQGGRCITAPP
+551 EHGGRRITAPP
-562 EKRADWA
+562 EKRADWTP
-569 GHGDE
+569 HGDE

-614 SWNAVEDAGYRPS
+614 SWNAVEDAGYRPA
-627 ELRKRPTG
+627 ELRSRPTG

-648 ATDLM
+648 AMDLM

-719 GMRAAGMLSPQ
+719 GMRAAGMLSPS
-730 GDVRPFQEGADGTVR
+730 GDVRPFQQGADGTAR
-745 SEGVAAVLVKPLRRA
+745 GEGVAAVLIKPLSRA
-760 LADGDHVHCVVRGTG
+760 LEDGDVVHCVVRGTG

-785 TAPNIKGMKTA
+785 TAPNIRGMKTA
-796 VARACADAAID
+796 VTRAYADAAID
-807 PDAVDYIETH
+807 PGAVDYIETH
-817 GMSSALADGAEL
+817 GMSSMLADSAEL
-829 AALGAGLRSQDDG
+829 AALGAGQRSG
-842 ADGGADDSA
+842 DDSA
-851 DDSADG
+851 D
-857 GAHVTYLGSVKPCI
+857 VTYLGNVKPCI

-896 GLPGFGRLHPDL
+896 ALPGFGRLHPDL
-908 SLKGTRMRIATRN
+908 SLKGTRLRIPTQN

-926 RTDRAGRPLP
+926 RTDDAGRPLP
-936 RLAGMHSFGIGGV
+936 RRASMHSFGIGGV

-956 QHIAPAAPDDE
+956 QHIASAEPDDD
-967 PGAQVLVLSAQSVD
+967 PGAQVLVLSARSAD
-981 ALRERARVLMHRLA
+981 ALRERARRLTHRLA

-1008 LQVGREAMRCRL
+1008 LQVGREAMSCRL

-1031 GVLGGWLDGD
+1031 RVLGGWLDGD
-1041 PDTLARVRFAD
+1041 PDTLARVAFAED
-1052 GVGTAGGAGHAG
+1052 VGTAAGPEYDG
-1064 EPARLDHAAELWV
+1064 EPARLDHVAEQWAAGV
-1077 AGTSVDWAP
+1077 SVDWAL

-1093 RRIALPGY
+1093 RRITLPGY

-1115 PDRARHEGAGPPD
+1115 PDQASHSGAGPL
-1128 SEDGVDGEAF
+1128 DGEAF
-1138 VAELVASVLGLARH
+1138 VADLVASVLGLPRH

-1172 MLGRISQVFPG
+1172 MLGRISQVFPD
-1183 FRPEWW
+1183 FQPAWW
-1189 QPHDTLDDVVARLA
+1189 QPHDTLDDVVARLSKA
-1203 GAVVRSG
+1203 EARSTR
-1210 QGQGQGQGQVPAP
+1210 VPAP

-1254 ERIGRPFYG
+1254 ERIDRPFYG

-1273 APIEGVA
+1273 APIEGVT
-1280 AMADHYT
+1280 AMAEYYT
-1287 AVIRSVQPEGPY
+1287 EVLRSVQPEGPY

-1314 TRRLQAQGQDV
+1314 TRRLQAEGQDV

-1335 GNGLAKS
+1335 GTGLAKS

-1383 AVELDEDAFVWRLA
+1383 VADLDEDAFVLRLA

-1412 ARFTRRNMA
+1412 ARFVRRNMA
-1421 IQLAYRLGEHTVGPL
+1421 IQLAYRLGEHTIRPL
-1436 PRPRAVAC
+1436 PRPEGVVC

-1471 DHVDYRQDWEREM
+1471 DHVDYQQDWAREM
-1484 PGLRLVDIDAANHMT
+1484 PGLRLVEIDAANHMT

-1506 LAAIEETCVALYAPD
+1506 LSAIEETCMALYASD
-1521 EIGDFRG
+1521 EIGVSRG

>member
-8 FLWSHLRGLGAF
+8 FLWSHLCTLGAF
-20 RAPGQTPEAA
+20 RESGQTPQAA
-30 RESAGLAPA
+30 RESAGLAPG
-39 YGAWFDECL
+39 YGGWFDECL
-48 RLFEGAGRI
+48 RVFEGAGYI
-57 ERRDGRILLD
+57 DRRDGRILLD
-67 GAVPGRPIEQLW
+67 DAVRYRPVEQLW
-79 REWETVKPTWQGNPD
+79 REWETGKPAWQENPD
-94 LAATHLLVETTLRV
+94 LAATHLLVETTLRA
-108 FPDILGGRRPATE
+108 FPDILSGRRPATE
-121 VLFPG
+121 VIFPG
-126 GSLELVQNAYTTNP
+126 GSLELVQNAYATNP

-148 LATDLVAR
+148 LADDMVAR

-161 GAVPDPARILEIG
+161 RALTADAARILEIG

-189 SARLDVG
+189 SAQLDVR

-208 NHAESSFG
+208 NHAQRSFG
-216 AANPSLTRTILDIER
+216 PGNPSLTCGILDIER
-231 PVAEQGL
+231 PVADQGF
-238 TLGGYDAVIA
+238 TVGGYDAVVA
-248 ANVLHATRDIRHTV
+248 ANVLHATRDIRHTL

-267 LLVPGG
+267 LLRPGG

-298 RYEDPHLRIPGSPLL
+298 RYEDPHVRIQGSPLL
-313 STALWRQVLTQ
+313 STAHWRHVLTQ
-324 EGFRAIALPAQDA
+324 EGFRAIALPARDA

-346 AESDGVIRQATAR
+346 AESDGVTRQATAV
-359 PRPAAPH
+359 PRPSTPQA
-366 EAPVRESASPVRG
+366 APVRESP
-379 SAART
+379 ARA
-384 VADHSTDSEPAD
+384 VADHSAGSEPGD
-396 RLRVH
+396 RLRAH

-407 DVLAKALDIPRARI
+407 DVLAEALDIPRARI
-421 GRGDPFSDFGL
+421 GRGEPFSDYGL

-444 GATLGIDL
+444 GGTLGIDL

-464 ELGGFIVSEYAEDL
+464 ELGEFIVSEYAEDL
-478 RGVLPPEP
+478 RDVLAPEP
-486 APPDRA
+486 ALPDRA
-492 PALVHPRPR
+492 PDPVQPQPQPRP
-501 AEPDLT
+501 EL
-507 PDPVHPRPQPEP
+507 
-519 EVDEAALDGMAIVGM
+519 DEAALDGMAIVGM
-534 AARFPG
+534 SARFPG
-540 ADDIDAFWRIV
+540 ADDADAFWRIV
-551 EQGGRCITAPP
+551 EQGRRCITAPP

-569 GHGDE
+569 CYGDE

-583 DGVHEFDPLFFRMSM
+583 DGAHEFDPLFFRMSM

-614 SWNAVEDAGYRPS
+614 SWNAVEDAGYRPA
-627 ELRKRPTG
+627 ELRNRPTG

-648 ATDLM
+648 AMDLM

-707 GVNLVMSPAGFG
+707 GVNLVMSAAGFG
-719 GMRAAGMLSPQ
+719 GMQAAGMLSPS
-730 GDVRPFQEGADGTVR
+730 GDVRPFQQDADGTAR
-745 SEGVAAVLVKPLRRA
+745 SEGVAAVLIKPLSRA
-760 LADGDHVHCVVRGTG
+760 LEDGDFVHCVVRGTG

-796 VARACADAAID
+796 VAHAYTDAAIE
-807 PDAVDYIETH
+807 PGAVDYIETH
-817 GMSSALADGAEL
+817 GMSSMLADSAEL
-829 AALGAGLRSQDDG
+829 AALGAGLRSE
-842 ADGGADDSA
+842 DDSE
-851 DDSADG
+851 D
-857 GAHVTYLGSVKPCI
+857 VTYLGNVKPCI
-871 GHTEVVSGLA
+871 GHTEMVSGLA

-896 GLPGFGRLHPDL
+896 ALPGFGRLHRDL
-908 SLKGTRMRIATRN
+908 SLKGTRLRIAAQN

-926 RTDRAGRPLP
+926 RTDDAGRPLP
-936 RLAGMHSFGIGGV
+936 RRASMHSFGIGGV

-956 QHIAPAAPDDE
+956 QHIASANLDDD
-967 PGAQVLVLSAQSVD
+967 PGAQVLVLSARSVD
-981 ALRERARVLMHRLA
+981 ALRERVRRLIDRLA
-995 GADPRSWADIAYT
+995 EADPRSWADIAYT
-1008 LQVGREAMRCRL
+1008 LQVGREAMSCRL
-1020 AFVARS
+1020 AFVAQS

-1031 GVLGGWLDGD
+1031 RILGGWLNGD
-1041 PDTLARVRFAD
+1041 PDTLAHVAFAD
-1052 GVGTAGGAGHAG
+1052 GVDAAAGAGHEG
-1064 EPARLDHAAELWV
+1064 KPTQLDHVPEHWA
-1077 AGTSVDWAP
+1077 AGTFIDWDL

-1115 PDRARHEGAGPPD
+1115 PDQTSHTGLGPP
-1128 SEDGVDGEAF
+1128 DGEAF
-1138 VAELVASVLGLARH
+1138 VADLVASVLGLSRH

-1172 MLGRISQVFPG
+1172 MLGRISKVFPG
-1183 FRPEWW
+1183 FQPAWW
-1189 QPHDTLDDVVARLA
+1189 QPHDTLNDVVARLPEA
-1203 GAVVRSG
+1203 AARSAR
-1210 QGQGQGQGQVPAP
+1210 VPAP

-1254 ERIGRPFYG
+1254 ERIDRPFHG

-1273 APIEGVA
+1273 APIEGVT
-1280 AMADHYT
+1280 AMAEYY
-1287 AVIRSVQPEGPY
+1287 AEVIRSVQPEGPY

-1314 TRRLQAQGQDV
+1314 TRRLQTQGQDV

-1335 GNGLAKS
+1335 ETGLAKA
-1342 NANGFQ
+1342 NGNGFQ
-1348 SARSAALQVVNS
+1348 SARSAALQIVNS

-1383 AVELDEDAFVWRLA
+1383 AEDLDEDAFVLRLA

-1412 ARFTRRNMA
+1412 ARFVTRNMA
-1421 IQLAYRLGEHTVGPL
+1421 IQLAYRLGEHTIRPL
-1436 PRPRAVAC
+1436 PRPEAVVC

-1451 GLFLGEVEP
+1451 GLFLGEAEP

-1471 DHVDYRQDWEREM
+1471 DHVNYQQDWGREL
-1484 PGLRLVDIDAANHMT
+1484 PDLRMVEIDAANHMT

-1506 LAAIEETCVALYAPD
+1506 LTAIEETCLALYASD
-1521 EIGDFRG
+1521 EIGASRG

>member
-8 FLWSHLRGLGAF
+8 FLWSHLRTLGAF
-20 RAPGQTPEAA
+20 RESGQTPEAA
-30 RESAGLAPA
+30 RESAGLAPG
-39 YGAWFDECL
+39 YGAWFEECL
-48 RLFEGAGRI
+48 RVLEGAGHI

-67 GAVPGRPIEQLW
+67 DARTHRPIEQLW
-79 REWETVKPTWQGNPD
+79 REWETAEPAWQENPD
-94 LAATHLLVETTLRV
+94 LAATHLLVETTLRA
-108 FPDILGGRRPATE
+108 FPDILTGRRPATE
-121 VLFPG
+121 VMFPG
-126 GSLELVQNAYTTNP
+126 GSLELVQNAYATNP

-148 LATDLVAR
+148 LAADLVAR

-161 GAVPDPARILEIG
+161 RDRTADAARILEIG

-189 SARLDVG
+189 SARLDVR
-196 EYCYTDISRVFL
+196 EYCYTDVSRAFL
-208 NHAESSFG
+208 HHAERSFG
-216 AANPSLTRTILDIER
+216 AENPSLTCGILDIER
-231 PVAEQGL
+231 PVADQGL
-238 TLGGYDAVIA
+238 TLGGYDAVVA
-248 ANVLHATRDIRHTV
+248 ANVLHATRDIRHTL

-267 LLVPGG
+267 LLRPGG

-298 RYEDPHLRIPGSPLL
+298 RYEDPHLRIQGSPLL
-313 STALWRQVLTQ
+313 STADWRHVLTQ
-324 EGFRAIALPAQDA
+324 EGFRAIALPAQAA

-346 AESDGVIRQATAR
+346 AESDGVIRQATAV
-359 PRPAAPH
+359 PRPSAPRV
-366 EAPVRESASPVRG
+366 APVPESPARAVAGP
-379 SAART
+379 SAG
-384 VADHSTDSEPAD
+384 SEPGD
-396 RLRVH
+396 RQRAR

-407 DVLAKALDIPRARI
+407 DVLAEALDIPRTRI
-421 GRGDPFSDFGL
+421 GRDEPFSNYGL

-444 GATLGIDL
+444 GGTLGIDL

-464 ELGGFIVSEYAEDL
+464 ELGEFIVTEYADEL
-478 RGVLPPEP
+478 REVPPPEP

-492 PALVHPRPR
+492 P
-501 AEPDLT
+501 
-507 PDPVHPRPQPEP
+507 DPVQPQPRPQPEP
-519 EVDEAALDGMAIVGM
+519 EFDEAALDGMAIVGM
-534 AARFPG
+534 SARFPG

-569 GHGDE
+569 GYGEE

-614 SWNAVEDAGYRPS
+614 SWNAVEDAGYRPA
-627 ELRKRPTG
+627 ELRNRPTG

-719 GMRAAGMLSPQ
+719 GMRAAGMLSPS
-730 GDVRPFQEGADGTVR
+730 GDVRPFQEGADGTAR
-745 SEGVAAVLVKPLRRA
+745 SEGVAAVLIKPLRRA
-760 LADGDHVHCVVRGTG
+760 MEDGDFVHCVVRGTG

-785 TAPNIKGMKTA
+785 TAPNIRGMKTA
-796 VARACADAAID
+796 VAHAYADAAID
-807 PDAVDYIETH
+807 PAAVDYIETH
-817 GMSSALADGAEL
+817 GMSSVLADSAEL
-829 AALGAGLRSQDDG
+829 AALGAGLRG
-842 ADGGADDSA
+842 EDDS
-851 DDSADG
+851 DD
-857 GAHVTYLGSVKPCI
+857 VTYLGNVKPCI

-896 GLPGFGRLHPDL
+896 ALPGFERLHRDL
-908 SLKGTRMRIATRN
+908 SLKGTRLRIAERN

-926 RTDRAGRPLP
+926 RTDDAGRPLP
-936 RLAGMHSFGIGGV
+936 RRAGLHSFGIGGV

-956 QHIAPAAPDDE
+956 QHTASANLASENLASAHLASADLDDD
-967 PGAQVLVLSAQSVD
+967 PGAQVLVLSARSVD
-981 ALRERARVLMHRLA
+981 ALRERARRLIHRLA
-995 GADPRSWADIAYT
+995 EADPRSWADIAYT
-1008 LQVGREAMRCRL
+1008 LQVGREAMSCRL

-1026 TDEAA
+1026 IDEAA
-1031 GVLGGWLDGD
+1031 RLLGGWLDGD
-1041 PDTLARVRFAD
+1041 PDTLARVAFAD
-1052 GVGTAGGAGHAG
+1052 GVDPAAGAAYDGK
-1064 EPARLDHAAELWV
+1064 PAQLDHLAEQWV
-1077 AGTSVDWAP
+1077 AGTVVEWEL

-1115 PDRARHEGAGPPD
+1115 PDQASYTGDGSPDGEGGQD
-1128 SEDGVDGEAF
+1128 GEDREDREAF
-1138 VAELVASVLGLARH
+1138 VADLVASVLGLPRH
-1152 EIDGT
+1152 EIDPT

-1172 MLGRISQVFPG
+1172 MLGRISHAFPG

-1189 QPHDTLDDVVARLA
+1189 QPHDTLNDVVARLPEAQA
-1203 GAVVRSG
+1203 GSPRAS
-1210 QGQGQGQGQVPAP
+1210 AP

-1254 ERIGRPFYG
+1254 ERIDRPFYG

-1273 APIEGVA
+1273 EPIEGIT
-1280 AMADHYT
+1280 AMAEYYT
-1287 AVIRSVQPEGPY
+1287 EVIRSVQPEGPY

-1335 GNGLAKS
+1335 ETGLAKS

-1360 LLWPAGEKDPAV
+1360 LLWPAGEKDPAA
-1372 LRARLVHRDEV
+1372 LRARLVHRDEI
-1383 AVELDEDAFVWRLA
+1383 ADDLDEDAFVLRLA

-1404 LAMRPAQI
+1404 LAMRPDRT
-1412 ARFTRRNMA
+1412 ARFVRRNMA
-1421 IQLAYRLGEHTVGPL
+1421 IQLAYRLGEHTIRPL
-1436 PRPRAVAC
+1436 PRPEVVVC

-1460 YFQVAGETFSL
+1460 YFQVTGETFSL
-1471 DHVDYRQDWEREM
+1471 DHVNYRQDWGREM
-1484 PGLRLVDIDAANHMT
+1484 PGLRLVEIDAANHMT
-1499 ILNDAGP
+1499 ILNDAEP
-1506 LAAIEETCVALYAPD
+1506 LAAIEETCLALYAPD
-1521 EIGDFRG
+1521 EIGATRV

>member
-8 FLWSHLRGLGAF
+8 FLWSHLRTLGAF
-20 RAPGQTPEAA
+20 RESGQTPEAA
-30 RESAGLAPA
+30 RGSAGLAPG
-39 YGAWFDECL
+39 YDAWFDECL
-48 RLFEGAGRI
+48 RVFEGAGYI
-57 ERRDGRILLD
+57 DRRDGRILLD
-67 GAVPGRPIEQLW
+67 DATRYRPVEQLW
-79 REWETVKPTWQGNPD
+79 REWETAKPAWQGNPD
-94 LAATHLLVETTLRV
+94 LAATHLLVETTLRA
-108 FPDILGGRRPATE
+108 FPDILTGRRPATE
-121 VLFPG
+121 VIFPG

-148 LATDLVAR
+148 LAADLVAR

-161 GAVPDPARILEIG
+161 RDLKADAPRILEIG

-189 SARLDVG
+189 SARLDVR

-208 NHAESSFG
+208 NHAERLFG
-216 AANPSLTRTILDIER
+216 AENPSLTCEILDIER
-231 PVAEQGL
+231 PVADQGL
-238 TLGGYDAVIA
+238 TLGGYDVVVA
-248 ANVLHATRDIRHTV
+248 ANVLHATRDIRHTL

-267 LLVPGG
+267 LLRPGG

-298 RYEDPHLRIPGSPLL
+298 RYEDPHLRIQGSPLL
-313 STALWRQVLTQ
+313 STAHWRHVLTQ
-324 EGFRAIALPAQDA
+324 GGFRAIALPARDA

-346 AESDGVIRQATAR
+346 AESDGVIRQAAAV
-359 PRPAAPH
+359 PRPSAPYV
-366 EAPVRESASPVRG
+366 ASVRESP
-379 SAART
+379 ARA
-384 VADHSTDSEPAD
+384 VADHSAGSEPGD

-407 DVLAKALDIPRARI
+407 DVLAAALEIPRTRI
-421 GRGDPFSDFGL
+421 GRDEPFSNYGL

-444 GATLGIDL
+444 GGTLGIDL

-464 ELGGFIVSEYAEDL
+464 ELGEFIVSDYAEEL
-478 RGVLPPEP
+478 RDVLPPEP
-486 APPDRA
+486 ASPDRA
-492 PALVHPRPR
+492 P
-501 AEPDLT
+501 
-507 PDPVHPRPQPEP
+507 DPVPQPQPQPQPEP
-519 EVDEAALDGMAIVGM
+519 DEAALEGMAIVGM
-534 AARFPG
+534 SARFPG
-540 ADDIDAFWRIV
+540 ADDVDEFWRIV

-614 SWNAVEDAGYRPS
+614 SWNAVEDAGYRPA
-627 ELRKRPTG
+627 ELRNRPTG

-648 ATDLM
+648 AMDLM

-719 GMRAAGMLSPQ
+719 GMRAAGMLSPH
-730 GDVRPFQEGADGTVR
+730 GDVRPFQQGADGTAR
-745 SEGVAAVLVKPLRRA
+745 SEGVAAVLIKPLSRA
-760 LADGDHVHCVVRGTG
+760 LQDGDFVHCVVRGTG

-785 TAPNIKGMKTA
+785 TAPNIRGMKTA
-796 VARACADAAID
+796 VAHAYADAALD
-807 PDAVDYIETH
+807 PGAVDYIETH
-817 GMSSALADGAEL
+817 GMSSLLADSAEL
-829 AALGAGLRSQDDG
+829 AALGAGLRSEDANED
-842 ADGGADDSA
+842 
-851 DDSADG
+851 
-857 GAHVTYLGSVKPCI
+857 VTYLGNVKPCI

-896 GLPGFGRLHPDL
+896 AIPGFGQLHRDL
-908 SLKGTRMRIATRN
+908 SLKGTRLRIAERN

-926 RTDRAGRPLP
+926 RTDDAGRPLP
-936 RLAGMHSFGIGGV
+936 RRAGMHSFGIGGV

-956 QHIAPAAPDDE
+956 QHITPANLDDD
-967 PGAQVLVLSAQSVD
+967 PGAQVLVLSAQSAD
-981 ALRERARVLMHRLA
+981 ALRERARRLIHRLA
-995 GADPRSWADIAYT
+995 ETDPRSWADIAYT
-1008 LQVGREAMRCRL
+1008 LQVGREAMSCRL

-1031 GVLGGWLDGD
+1031 RILGGWLDGD
-1041 PDTLARVRFAD
+1041 PDTLAHVAFAEGADPAAGAEHD
-1052 GVGTAGGAGHAG
+1052 GKPTQ
-1064 EPARLDHAAELWV
+1064 LDHVPEHWA
-1077 AGTSVDWAP
+1077 AGTSIDWDL

-1115 PDRARHEGAGPPD
+1115 SDQASHTGVAPPD
-1128 SEDGVDGEAF
+1128 GEDREAF
-1138 VAELVASVLGLARH
+1138 VADLVASVLGLPRH

-1172 MLGRISQVFPG
+1172 MLGRISNVFPG

-1189 QPHDTLDDVVARLA
+1189 QPHDTLNDVVARLPEA
-1203 GAVVRSG
+1203 EARSTRAV
-1210 QGQGQGQGQVPAP
+1210 AP
-1223 ELVRLNGATEGR
+1223 ELVRLNGVTEGR

-1254 ERIGRPFYG
+1254 ERIDRPFYG

-1273 APIEGVA
+1273 APIEGVT
-1280 AMADHYT
+1280 AMAEYYT
-1287 AVIRSVQPEGPY
+1287 DVIRSVQPEGPY
-1299 DVGGFCLGGIVAYEV
+1299 DIGGFCLGGIVAYEV

-1335 GNGLAKS
+1335 GTGLAKS
-1342 NANGFQ
+1342 NASGFQ

-1383 AVELDEDAFVWRLA
+1383 ADDLDEEAFVLRLA

-1404 LAMRPAQI
+1404 LAMRPDRT
-1412 ARFTRRNMA
+1412 ARFVRRNMA
-1421 IQLAYRLGEHTVGPL
+1421 IQLAYRLGEHTIRPL
-1436 PRPRAVAC
+1436 PRPEAVVC

-1460 YFQVAGETFSL
+1460 YFQLIGETFSL
-1471 DHVDYRQDWEREM
+1471 DHVNYQQDWVREL
-1484 PGLRLVDIDAANHMT
+1484 PGLRLVEIDAANHMT

-1506 LAAIEETCVALYAPD
+1506 LAAIEETCLALYAPD
-1521 EIGDFRG
+1521 EIGASRG

>member
-8 FLWSHLRGLGAF
+8 FLWSHLRTLGAF
-20 RAPGQTPEAA
+20 RASGQTPEAA
-30 RESAGLAPA
+30 RESAGLAPG

-48 RLFEGAGRI
+48 RVFEAAGRL

-67 GAVPGRPIEQLW
+67 DTARGRPIEELW
-79 REWETVKPTWQGNPD
+79 REWEREKPVWRENPD
-94 LAATHLLVETTLRV
+94 LAATHELVETTLRA
-108 FPDILGGRRPATE
+108 FPDILSGRRPATE

-126 GSLELVQNAYTTNP
+126 GSLDLVQNAYATNP
-140 ASAFFNQV
+140 ASAYFNQV
-148 LATDLVAR
+148 LAADLVAR
-156 LRRRA
+156 LRRRSQDRTA
-161 GAVPDPARILEIG
+161 DPARILEIG

-189 SARLDVG
+189 SARIDVR
-196 EYCYTDISRVFL
+196 EYRYTDLSRAFL
-208 NHAESSFG
+208 NHAEHAFG
-216 AANPSLTRTILDIER
+216 AENPWLTYGILDIER

-238 TLGGYDAVIA
+238 TPGAYDAVVA
-248 ANVLHATRDIRHTV
+248 ANVLHATRDIRHTL

-267 LLVPGG
+267 LLRPGG

-298 RYEDPHLRIPGSPLL
+298 RYEDPHLRVQGSPLL
-313 STALWRQVLTQ
+313 STAGWRHVLTR
-324 EGFRAIALPAQDA
+324 EGFHAIALPAREA

-346 AESDGVIRQATAR
+346 AESDGVVRRATAAPRPSPPQAT
-359 PRPAAPH
+359 
-366 EAPVRESASPVRG
+366 PVRESPPR
-379 SAART
+379 AA
-384 VADHSTDSEPAD
+384 AGHGAGGEPGD
-396 RLRVH
+396 RLPAR

-407 DVLAKALDIPRARI
+407 DVLAEALDIPRTRI
-421 GRGDPFSDFGL
+421 GRDEPFSNYGL

-444 GATLGIDL
+444 GATLGLDL

-464 ELGGFIVSEYAEDL
+464 ELGGFIVSEYAEEL
-478 RGVLPPEP
+478 RDVLPPEP
-486 APPDRA
+486 AAPDRT
-492 PALVHPRPR
+492 PGPVPPRP
-501 AEPDLT
+501 EPDG
-507 PDPVHPRPQPEP
+507 P
-519 EVDEAALDGMAIVGM
+519 ALDGMAIVGM
-534 AARFPG
+534 SARFPG
-540 ADDIDAFWRIV
+540 ADDVDAFWRNV
-551 EQGGRCITAPP
+551 EEGRRSITAPP
-562 EKRADWA
+562 RKRADWA
-569 GHGDE
+569 VHGDG
-574 AAALRGGFL
+574 AADLRGGFL

-614 SWNAVEDAGYRPS
+614 AWNAVEDAGYRPA

-665 SYLLDLN
+665 SYLLDLD

-701 EQALVG
+701 EQAIVG

-719 GMRAAGMLSPQ
+719 GMRAAGMLSPR
-730 GDVRPFQEGADGTVR
+730 GDVRPFQQGADGTAR
-745 SEGVAAVLVKPLRRA
+745 SEGVAAVLIKPLRRA
-760 LADGDHVHCVVRGTG
+760 LEDGDFVHCVVRGTG

-785 TAPNIKGMKTA
+785 TAPNIRGMKTA
-796 VARACADAAID
+796 VAHAYADAAID
-807 PDAVDYIETH
+807 PGAVEYIETH
-817 GMSSALADGAEL
+817 GMSSTLADSAEL
-829 AALGAGLRSQDDG
+829 AALGAGFREDG
-842 ADGGADDSA
+842 SED
-851 DDSADG
+851 
-857 GAHVTYLGSVKPCI
+857 VTYLGNVKPCI

-896 GLPGFGRLHPDL
+896 AIPGFEELHRDL
-908 SLKGTRMRIATRN
+908 SLKGTRLRVAERN
-921 LPWPE
+921 LPWPG
-926 RTDRAGRPLP
+926 RTDDAGRPLP
-936 RLAGMHSFGIGGV
+936 RRAALHSFGIGGV

-956 QHIAPAAPDDE
+956 RHTAPEHPEDDQ
-967 PGAQVLVLSAQSVD
+967 GAQVLVLSARGAD
-981 ALRERARVLMHRLA
+981 ALRERARRLLHRLA

-1008 LQVGREAMRCRL
+1008 LQIGREAMSCRL

-1031 GVLGGWLDGD
+1031 RLLGGWLDGD
-1041 PDTLARVRFAD
+1041 PDTLARVAYAD
-1052 GVGTAGGAGHAG
+1052 GVEPAAGAGHAG
-1064 EPARLDHAAELWV
+1064 TPTQLDDLAEHWV
-1077 AGTSVDWAP
+1077 AGTFTDWDQV
-1086 MHRGARR
+1086 HRGVRR

-1106 TCFAEQAPR
+1106 TCFAEQAPGPGTEHTP
-1115 PDRARHEGAGPPD
+1115 PDGDPHTGVGPP
-1128 SEDGVDGEAF
+1128 DGEAF
-1138 VAELVASVLGLARH
+1138 VADLVASVLGLERH

-1172 MLGRISQVFPG
+1172 MLGRIGQVFPG

-1189 QPHDTLDDVVARLA
+1189 QPHDTLDAVVARLPEA
-1203 GAVVRSG
+1203 AARSPRG
-1210 QGQGQGQGQVPAP
+1210 PAP
-1223 ELVRLNGATEGR
+1223 ELVRLNGATAGR

-1254 ERIGRPFYG
+1254 ERVDRPFYG
-1263 IQARGLLTED
+1263 IQARGLLTEE
-1273 APIEGVA
+1273 APIEGVT
-1280 AMADHYT
+1280 AMAEHYT
-1287 AVIRSVQPEGPY
+1287 EAIRSVQPEGPY
-1299 DVGGFCLGGIVAYEV
+1299 DVGGFCLGGIIAYEV
-1314 TRRLQAQGQDV
+1314 TRLLQARGQEV

-1335 GNGLAKS
+1335 ETGLAKS

-1383 AVELDEDAFVWRLA
+1383 AEEDLDEDAFVLRLA
-1397 ELAAERG
+1397 ELAAGRG

-1421 IQLAYRLGEHTVGPL
+1421 IQLAYRLGEHTIRPL
-1436 PRPRAVAC
+1436 PRPRAVVC

-1451 GLFLGEVEP
+1451 GLFLGEAEP

-1471 DHVDYRQDWEREM
+1471 DHVNYQQDWGREM
-1484 PGLRLVDIDAANHMT
+1484 PDLRLVEIEAANHMT
-1499 ILNDAGP
+1499 ILNDAEP
-1506 LAAIEETCVALYAPD
+1506 LAAIEETCLALYASD
-1521 EIGDFRG
+1521 EIGASRG

>member
-8 FLWSHLRGLGAF
+8 FLWSHLRTLGAF
-20 RAPGQTPEAA
+20 RESGQTPEAA
-30 RESAGLAPA
+30 RESAGLAPG
-39 YGAWFDECL
+39 YGAWFEECL
-48 RLFEGAGRI
+48 RLFEAAGHLD
-57 ERRDGRILLD
+57 RRDGRILLD
-67 GAVPGRPIEQLW
+67 DATRHRPIEQLW
-79 REWETVKPTWQGNPD
+79 REWETEKPRWRENPD
-94 LAATHLLVETTLRV
+94 LAATHLLVETALRAL
-108 FPDILGGRRPATE
+108 PDILTGRRPATE
-121 VLFPG
+121 VIFPG
-126 GSLELVQNAYTTNP
+126 GSLELVQNAYATNP

-148 LATDLVAR
+148 LAADLVTR

-161 GAVPDPARILEIG
+161 RSLTADAARILEIG

-189 SARLDVG
+189 SARLDVR
-196 EYCYTDISRVFL
+196 EYCYTDISKAFL
-208 NHAESSFG
+208 HHAERSF
-216 AANPSLTRTILDIER
+216 AAENPSLTCRILDIER
-231 PVAEQGL
+231 PVTDQGL
-238 TLGGYDAVIA
+238 ALGGYDAVVA
-248 ANVLHATRDIRHTV
+248 ANVLHATRDIRHTL

-267 LLVPGG
+267 LLRPGG

-298 RYEDPHLRIPGSPLL
+298 RYEDPHLRIQGSPLL
-313 STALWRQVLTQ
+313 STARWRHVLTQ

-346 AESDGVIRQATAR
+346 AESDGVVRRTTAL
-359 PRPAAPH
+359 PRPPATQT
-366 EAPVRESASPVRG
+366 EPVRESP
-379 SAART
+379 ARA
-384 VADHSTDSEPAD
+384 VAGHSSRSGPAD
-396 RLRVH
+396 RLRART
-401 IEAVAL
+401 EAVAL
-407 DVLAKALDIPRARI
+407 DVLAEALDIPRTRI
-421 GRGDPFSDFGL
+421 GRDEPFSDYGL

-444 GATLGIDL
+444 GGTLGIDL

-464 ELGGFIVSEYAEDL
+464 ELSEFIVSAYAEEL
-478 RGVLPPEP
+478 RETLVPEP

-492 PALVHPRPR
+492 PDTAQP
-501 AEPDLT
+501 
-507 PDPVHPRPQPEP
+507 HPRPQPEP
-519 EVDEAALDGMAIVGM
+519 DEAALDAMAIVGM
-534 AARFPG
+534 SARFPG
-540 ADDIDAFWRIV
+540 ADDTDEFWRVV
-551 EQGGRCITAPP
+551 EEGRRCITAPP
-562 EKRADWA
+562 QKRADWA
-569 GHGDE
+569 CHGDE

-583 DGVHEFDPLFFRMSM
+583 DGAHEFDPLFFRMSM

-614 SWNAVEDAGYRPS
+614 SWNAVEDAGYRPA

-672 GPSEQCDTTCSSSF
+672 GPSEQSDTTCSSSF

-707 GVNLVMSPAGFG
+707 GVNLVMSPAGFD
-719 GMRAAGMLSPQ
+719 GMRAAGMLSPS
-730 GDVRPFQEGADGTVR
+730 GDVRPFQQGADGTAR
-745 SEGVAAVLVKPLRRA
+745 SEGVAAVLIKPLRRA
-760 LADGDHVHCVVRGTG
+760 IEDGDFVHCVVRGTG

-785 TAPNIKGMKTA
+785 TAPNIKGMKAA
-796 VARACADAAID
+796 VAHAYADAAID
-807 PDAVDYIETH
+807 PGAVDYIETH
-817 GMSSALADGAEL
+817 GMSSMLADSAEL
-829 AALGAGLRSQDDG
+829 AALGAGLRSE
-842 ADGGADDSA
+842 DDSE
-851 DDSADG
+851 D
-857 GAHVTYLGSVKPCI
+857 VTYLGSVKPCI

-896 GLPGFGRLHPDL
+896 ALPGFGRLHPDL
-908 SLKGTRMRIATRN
+908 SLTGTRLRITAQN

-926 RTDRAGRPLP
+926 RTDDAGRPLP
-936 RLAGMHSFGIGGV
+936 RRAGMHSFGIGGV

-956 QHIAPAAPDDE
+956 HHLASPTPDED

-981 ALRERARVLMHRLA
+981 ALRERARRLIHRLA
-995 GADPRSWADIAYT
+995 EADPRSWADIAYT
-1008 LQVGREAMRCRL
+1008 LQVGREAMSCRL

-1031 GVLGGWLDGD
+1031 RLLGGWLGGD
-1041 PDTLARVRFAD
+1041 PDPLARVAFAD
-1052 GVGTAGGAGHAG
+1052 GIDPAAAAAEYDG
-1064 EPARLDHAAELWV
+1064 EPTQLDHV
-1077 AGTSVDWAP
+1077 AQQWASGTSIDWDS

-1101 PFARL
+1101 PFARRE
-1106 TCFAEQAPR
+1106 CFAEQAPR
-1115 PDRARHEGAGPPD
+1115 PDRTPHTGVGAP
-1128 SEDGVDGEAF
+1128 DGEAF
-1138 VAELVASVLGLARH
+1138 VADLVASVLGLPRH
-1152 EIDGT
+1152 EIDAT

-1172 MLGRISQVFPG
+1172 MLGRISNAFPG

-1189 QPHDTLDDVVARLA
+1189 QPHDTLNDVVARLPEA
-1203 GAVVRSG
+1203 AAHPTR
-1210 QGQGQGQGQVPAP
+1210 VPPP
-1223 ELVRLNGATEGR
+1223 ELVRLNGATRGR

-1254 ERIGRPFYG
+1254 ERIDRPFYG
-1263 IQARGLLTED
+1263 IQARGLLTD
-1273 APIEGVA
+1273 NAPVEGVT
-1280 AMADHYT
+1280 AMAEYYT
-1287 AVIRSVQPEGPY
+1287 EVIRSVQPEGPY

-1314 TRRLQAQGQDV
+1314 TRLLQTQDQDV

-1335 GNGLAKS
+1335 ATGLAKS

-1360 LLWPAGEKDPAV
+1360 LLWPTGEKDPAV

-1383 AVELDEDAFVWRLA
+1383 AEHLDEDAFVQQLA
-1397 ELAAERG
+1397 ELAAGRG
-1404 LAMRPAQI
+1404 LAMSPAQT
-1412 ARFTRRNMA
+1412 ARFVRRNMA
-1421 IQLAYRLGEHTVGPL
+1421 IQLAYQLGEHTISPL
-1436 PRPRAVAC
+1436 PRPEAVVA

-1451 GLFLGEVEP
+1451 GLFLGEAEP
-1460 YFQVAGETFSL
+1460 YFQVTGETFSL
-1471 DHVDYRQDWEREM
+1471 DHVNYQQDWRREL

-1499 ILNDAGP
+1499 ILNDAEP
-1506 LAAIEETCVALYAPD
+1506 LAAIEQTCLALYASD
-1521 EIGDFRG
+1521 EIGASRD

>member
-8 FLWSHLRGLGAF
+8 FLWSHLRTLGAF
-20 RAPGQTPEAA
+20 RESGQTPEAA
-30 RESAGLAPA
+30 RKSAGLAPV

-48 RLFEGAGRI
+48 RVFEGAGYI
-57 ERRDGRILLD
+57 DRRDGRILLD
-67 GAVPGRPIEQLW
+67 DATRYRPIEQLW
-79 REWETVKPTWQGNPD
+79 REWETAKPAWQENPD
-94 LAATHLLVETTLRV
+94 LAATHLLVETTLRA
-108 FPDILGGRRPATE
+108 FPDILSGRRPATE
-121 VLFPG
+121 VIFPG

-148 LATDLVAR
+148 LAADVVAR

-161 GAVPDPARILEIG
+161 RALTADGARILEIG

-189 SARLDVG
+189 SAQLDVR
-196 EYCYTDISRVFL
+196 EYCYTDISRAFL
-208 NHAESSFG
+208 NHAERSFG
-216 AANPSLTRTILDIER
+216 AGNPSLTCEILDIER
-231 PVAEQGL
+231 PVADQGL
-238 TLGGYDAVIA
+238 TLGGYDVVVA
-248 ANVLHATRDIRHTV
+248 ANVLHATRDIRHTL

-267 LLVPGG
+267 LLQPGG

-298 RYEDPHLRIPGSPLL
+298 RYEDPHLRIQGSPLL
-313 STALWRQVLTQ
+313 STAHWRHVLTR

-346 AESDGVIRQATAR
+346 AESDGVIRQATAM
-359 PRPAAPH
+359 PRPSAPQV
-366 EAPVRESASPVRG
+366 APVRESA
-379 SAART
+379 ARA
-384 VADHSTDSEPAD
+384 VADLSAGSEPGD
-396 RLRVH
+396 RLRAH

-407 DVLAKALDIPRARI
+407 DVLAEALDIPRARI
-421 GRGDPFSDFGL
+421 GRGEPFSNYGL

-444 GATLGIDL
+444 GGTLGIDL

-464 ELGGFIVSEYAEDL
+464 ELGEFIVSEYAEDL
-478 RGVLPPEP
+478 RDVLPPEP

-492 PALVHPRPR
+492 PG
-501 AEPDLT
+501 
-507 PDPVHPRPQPEP
+507 PVRPRPQPDL
-519 EVDEAALDGMAIVGM
+519 DEAALDGMAIVGM
-534 AARFPG
+534 SARFPG
-540 ADDIDAFWRIV
+540 ADDVDEFWRIV

-569 GHGDE
+569 GCGDE

-614 SWNAVEDAGYRPS
+614 SWNAVEDAGYRPA
-627 ELRKRPTG
+627 ELRNRPTG

-648 ATDLM
+648 AMDLM

-719 GMRAAGMLSPQ
+719 GMQAAGMLSPR
-730 GDVRPFQEGADGTVR
+730 GDVRPFQQGADGTAR
-745 SEGVAAVLVKPLRRA
+745 SEGVAAVLIKPLSRA
-760 LADGDHVHCVVRGTG
+760 LEDGDFVHCVVRGTG

-785 TAPNIKGMKTA
+785 TAPNIRGMKTA
-796 VARACADAAID
+796 VAHAYADAAMD
-807 PDAVDYIETH
+807 PGAVDYIETH
-817 GMSSALADGAEL
+817 GMSSMLADSAEL
-829 AALGAGLRSQDDG
+829 AALGAGSRSE
-842 ADGGADDSA
+842 DDSE
-851 DDSADG
+851 D
-857 GAHVTYLGSVKPCI
+857 VTYLGNVKPCI

-896 GLPGFGRLHPDL
+896 AIPGFGRLHRDL
-908 SLKGTRMRIATRN
+908 SLKGTRLRIAAQN

-926 RTDRAGRPLP
+926 RTDDAGRPLP
-936 RLAGMHSFGIGGV
+936 RRAGMHSFGIGGV

-956 QHIAPAAPDDE
+956 QHIASANLDDD
-967 PGAQVLVLSAQSVD
+967 PGAQVLVLSARSID
-981 ALRERARVLMHRLA
+981 ALRERARRLIHRLA
-995 GADPRSWADIAYT
+995 DADPRSWADIAYT
-1008 LQVGREAMRCRL
+1008 LQVGREAMSCRL
-1020 AFVARS
+1020 AFVAQS

-1031 GVLGGWLDGD
+1031 RILGGWLNGD
-1041 PDTLARVRFAD
+1041 PDTLAHVAFAD
-1052 GVGTAGGAGHAG
+1052 GVDPAVGAEHDGK
-1064 EPARLDHAAELWV
+1064 PTQLDHVPEHWA
-1077 AGTSVDWAP
+1077 AGTSIDWDL

-1093 RRIALPGY
+1093 RRIPLPGY

-1115 PDRARHEGAGPPD
+1115 SDQASHTGVGPPD
-1128 SEDGVDGEAF
+1128 GETF
-1138 VAELVASVLGLARH
+1138 VADLVASVLGLPRH

-1172 MLGRISQVFPG
+1172 MLGRISNVFPG
-1183 FRPEWW
+1183 FQPEWW
-1189 QPHDTLDDVVARLA
+1189 QPHDTLNDVVARLPEA
-1203 GAVVRSG
+1203 EARSTH
-1210 QGQGQGQGQVPAP
+1210 VPAP
-1223 ELVRLNGATEGR
+1223 ELVRLNGETEGR

-1254 ERIGRPFYG
+1254 ERIDRPFYG

-1273 APIEGVA
+1273 APVEGVT
-1280 AMADHYT
+1280 AMAEYYT
-1287 AVIRSVQPEGPY
+1287 EVIRSVQPEGPY

-1314 TRRLQAQGQDV
+1314 TRRLQGQGQDV

-1335 GNGLAKS
+1335 ETGLAKS
-1342 NANGFQ
+1342 NASGFQ

-1360 LLWPAGEKDPAV
+1360 LLWPAGEKDPAL

-1383 AVELDEDAFVWRLA
+1383 EEDLDEDAFVLRLA

-1404 LAMRPAQI
+1404 LAMRPDRI
-1412 ARFTRRNMA
+1412 ARFVRRNMA
-1421 IQLAYRLGEHTVGPL
+1421 IQLAYRLGEHTIRPL
-1436 PRPRAVAC
+1436 PRPEAVVC
-1444 TYFRNRR
+1444 TYFSNRR

-1471 DHVDYRQDWEREM
+1471 DHVNYQQDWGREL
-1484 PGLRLVDIDAANHMT
+1484 PGLRLVEIDAANHMT

-1506 LAAIEETCVALYAPD
+1506 LAAIEETCLALYAPD
-1521 EIGDFRG
+1521 EIGATRG

>member
-8 FLWSHLRGLGAF
+8 FLWSHLRTLGAF
-20 RAPGQTPEAA
+20 RVSGQTPQAA
-30 RESAGLAPA
+30 RESAGLAPG
-39 YGAWFDECL
+39 YRAWFDECL
-48 RLFEGAGRI
+48 RLFDEAGYLD
-57 ERRDGRILLD
+57 RRDGRILLD
-67 GAVPGRPIEQLW
+67 EARPYRPIEQLW
-79 REWETVKPTWQGNPD
+79 REWERGKPTWQENPD
-94 LAATHLLVETTLRV
+94 LAATHLLVETTLRT
-108 FPDILGGRRPATE
+108 FPDILTGRRPATE
-121 VLFPG
+121 VIFPG
-126 GSLELVQNAYTTNP
+126 GSLELVQNAYATNP

-148 LATDLVAR
+148 LAADLVAW

-161 GAVPDPARILEIG
+161 GARTEDGARILEIG

-189 SARLDVG
+189 AARLEVR
-196 EYCYTDISRVFL
+196 EYRYTDISRAFL
-208 NHAESSFG
+208 NHAERLFG
-216 AANPSLTRTILDIER
+216 AANPSLTCGILDIER
-231 PVAEQGL
+231 PVADQGL
-238 TLGGYDAVIA
+238 TLGGYDAVVA
-248 ANVLHATRDIRHTV
+248 ANVLHATRDIRHTL

-267 LLVPGG
+267 LLRPGG

-298 RYEDPHLRIPGSPLL
+298 RYEDPHLRIQGSPLL
-313 STALWRQVLTQ
+313 STPNWRHVLTQ
-324 EGFRAIALPAQDA
+324 EGFRAITLPARDA

-346 AESDGVIRQATAR
+346 AESDGVVRQAASV
-359 PRPAAPH
+359 PRPSAPH
-366 EAPVRESASPVRG
+366 VTPVRESP
-379 SAART
+379 ARA
-384 VADHSTDSEPAD
+384 VADHSAGSELGD
-396 RLRVH
+396 LLRTR

-407 DVLAKALDIPRARI
+407 DVLAEALDIPRTRI
-421 GRGDPFSDFGL
+421 GRDESFSNYGL
-432 DSIFAVNVARTL
+432 DSIFAVNVARAL
-444 GATLGIDL
+444 GGTLGIDL

-464 ELGGFIVSEYAEDL
+464 ELGEFIVSEYAEEL
-478 RGVLPPEP
+478 RDARPPEP

-492 PALVHPRPR
+492 P
-501 AEPDLT
+501 
-507 PDPVHPRPQPEP
+507 DPVQPGPQPQPQPET
-519 EVDEAALDGMAIVGM
+519 EFDEAALDGMAIVGM

-540 ADDIDAFWRIV
+540 ADDVDEFWRII

-569 GHGDE
+569 SYDGDE

-583 DGVHEFDPLFFRMSM
+583 DGVHAFDPLFFRMSM

-603 VTPELRLLLMT
+603 LTPELRLLLMT
-614 SWNAVEDAGYRPS
+614 SWNAVEDAGYRPA
-627 ELRKRPTG
+627 ELRNRATG

-648 ATDLM
+648 ARDLL

-707 GVNLVMSPAGFG
+707 GVNLVMSPQGFG
-719 GMRAAGMLSPQ
+719 GMRAAGMLSPS
-730 GDVRPFQEGADGTVR
+730 GDVRPFQEGADGTAR

-760 LADGDHVHCVVRGTG
+760 LEDGDFVHCVVRGTG

-785 TAPNIKGMKTA
+785 TAPNIRGMKSA
-796 VARACADAAID
+796 VARAYADAAID
-807 PDAVDYIETH
+807 PGAVDYIETH
-817 GMSSALADGAEL
+817 GMSSMLADSAEL
-829 AALGAGLRSQDDG
+829 AALGAGLRG
-842 ADGGADDSA
+842 EDDSE
-851 DDSADG
+851 D
-857 GAHVTYLGSVKPCI
+857 VTYLGNVKPCI

-881 ALVKTAQAMRHGVIP
+881 ALVKTAQAMRHGVVPAI
-896 GLPGFGRLHPDL
+896 PGFGQLHPDL
-908 SLKGTRMRIATRN
+908 SLKGTRLRIATRN

-926 RTDRAGRPLP
+926 RTDAVGRPLP
-936 RLAGMHSFGIGGV
+936 RRAGMHSFGIGGV

-956 QHIAPAAPDDE
+956 RHTASADLDDE
-967 PGAQVLVLSAQSVD
+967 PGAQVLVLSARSAD
-981 ALRERARVLMHRLA
+981 ALRERARRLVHRL
-995 GADPRSWADIAYT
+995 GEADPRSWADIAYT
-1008 LQVGREAMRCRL
+1008 LQVGREAMSCRL
-1020 AFVARS
+1020 AFVAQS

-1031 GVLGGWLDGD
+1031 RVLGGWLDGD
-1041 PDTLARVRFAD
+1041 PETLDGVAFAD
-1052 GVGTAGGAGHAG
+1052 GIGPAADAGRDGQ
-1064 EPARLDHAAELWV
+1064 PARLDDVAEHWV
-1077 AGTSVDWAP
+1077 AGTSIDWEL

-1093 RRIALPGY
+1093 RRVPLPGY

-1106 TCFAEQAPR
+1106 TCFAEQAPPSDQAAHTGDGS
-1115 PDRARHEGAGPPD
+1115 PDGA
-1128 SEDGVDGEAF
+1128 DGVDGEDREAF
-1138 VAELVASVLGLARH
+1138 VADLVASVLGLPRH

-1172 MLGRISQVFPG
+1172 MLGRISSAFPG

-1189 QPHDTLDDVVARLA
+1189 QPHDTLNDVVARLSEA
-1203 GAVVRSG
+1203 EARSTG
-1210 QGQGQGQGQVPAP
+1210 VSAP

-1254 ERIGRPFYG
+1254 ERIDRPFYG

-1273 APIEGVA
+1273 APIEGVT
-1280 AMADHYT
+1280 AMAAYYT
-1287 AVIRSVQPEGPY
+1287 EVIRSVQPEGPY
-1299 DVGGFCLGGIVAYEV
+1299 DIGGFCLGGIVAYEV
-1314 TRRLQAQGQDV
+1314 TRRLQEQGQDV

-1335 GNGLAKS
+1335 ETGLAKS

-1360 LLWPAGEKDPAV
+1360 LLWPPGEKDPAV

-1383 AVELDEDAFVWRLA
+1383 AEEGDEDAFVVRLA
-1397 ELAAERG
+1397 EVAAERG
-1404 LAMRPAQI
+1404 FAMRPDRT
-1412 ARFTRRNMA
+1412 ARFVRRNMA
-1421 IQLAYRLGEHTVGPL
+1421 IQLAYQLGEHTIRPL
-1436 PRPRAVAC
+1436 PRPEAVVC

-1460 YFQVAGETFSL
+1460 YFQLAGETFSL
-1471 DHVDYRQDWEREM
+1471 DHVNYRQDWEREL
-1484 PGLRLVDIDAANHMT
+1484 PGLRLVEIDAANHMT
-1499 ILNDAGP
+1499 ILNDAEP
-1506 LAAIEETCVALYAPD
+1506 LAAIEETCLALYASD
-1521 EIGDFRG
+1521 EIGASRG

>member
-8 FLWSHLRGLGAF
+8 FLWSHLRTLGAF
-20 RAPGQTPEAA
+20 RESGQTPEAA
-30 RESAGLAPA
+30 RQSAGLAPG
-39 YGAWFDECL
+39 YDAWFDECL
-48 RLFEGAGRI
+48 RVLEGAGYI
-57 ERRDGRILLD
+57 DRRDGRILLD
-67 GAVPGRPIEQLW
+67 DATRYRPIEQLW
-79 REWETVKPTWQGNPD
+79 REWETAKPAWQGNPD
-94 LAATHLLVETTLRV
+94 LAATHLLVETTLRA
-108 FPDILGGRRPATE
+108 FPDILTGRRPATE
-121 VLFPG
+121 VIFPG

-148 LATDLVAR
+148 LAADLVAR

-161 GAVPDPARILEIG
+161 RALKADAPRILEIG

-189 SARLDVG
+189 SARLDVR

-208 NHAESSFG
+208 NHAERLFG
-216 AANPSLTRTILDIER
+216 AENPSLTCEILDIER
-231 PVAEQGL
+231 PVADQGL
-238 TLGGYDAVIA
+238 TLGGYDVVVA
-248 ANVLHATRDIRHTV
+248 ANVLHATRDIRHTL

-267 LLVPGG
+267 LLRPGG

-298 RYEDPHLRIPGSPLL
+298 RYEDPHLRIQGSPLL
-313 STALWRQVLTQ
+313 STAHWRHVLTQ
-324 EGFRAIALPAQDA
+324 VGFRAIALPARDA

-346 AESDGVIRQATAR
+346 AESDGVIRQAAAV
-359 PRPAAPH
+359 PRPSAPYV
-366 EAPVRESASPVRG
+366 ASVRESP
-379 SAART
+379 ARA
-384 VADHSTDSEPAD
+384 VADHSAGSEPGD

-407 DVLAKALDIPRARI
+407 DVLAAALEIPRTRI
-421 GRGDPFSDFGL
+421 GRDEPFSNYGL

-444 GATLGIDL
+444 GGTLGIDL

-464 ELGGFIVSEYAEDL
+464 ELGEFIVSDYAEEL
-478 RGVLPPEP
+478 RDVLPPEP
-486 APPDRA
+486 ASPDRA
-492 PALVHPRPR
+492 P
-501 AEPDLT
+501 
-507 PDPVHPRPQPEP
+507 DPVPQPQPEL
-519 EVDEAALDGMAIVGM
+519 DEAALEGMAIVGM
-534 AARFPG
+534 SARFPG
-540 ADDIDAFWRIV
+540 ADDVDEFWRVV

-614 SWNAVEDAGYRPS
+614 SWNAVEDAGYRPA
-627 ELRKRPTG
+627 ELRNRPTG
-635 VFVATTQSEYRPA
+635 VFVATTQSQYRPA
-648 ATDLM
+648 AMDLM

-719 GMRAAGMLSPQ
+719 GMRAAGMLSPH
-730 GDVRPFQEGADGTVR
+730 GDVRPFQQGADGTAR
-745 SEGVAAVLVKPLRRA
+745 SEGVAAVLIKPLSRA
-760 LADGDHVHCVVRGTG
+760 LQDGDFVHCVVRGTG

-785 TAPNIKGMKTA
+785 TAPNIRGMKTA
-796 VARACADAAID
+796 VAHAYADAALD
-807 PDAVDYIETH
+807 PGAVDYIETH
-817 GMSSALADGAEL
+817 GMSSLLADSAEL
-829 AALGAGLRSQDDG
+829 AALGAGLRSEDDNE
-842 ADGGADDSA
+842 D
-851 DDSADG
+851 
-857 GAHVTYLGSVKPCI
+857 VTYLGNVKPCI

-896 GLPGFGRLHPDL
+896 AIPGFGQLHRDL
-908 SLKGTRMRIATRN
+908 SLKGTRLRIAERN

-926 RTDRAGRPLP
+926 RTDDAGRPLP
-936 RLAGMHSFGIGGV
+936 RRAGMHSFGIGGV

-956 QHIAPAAPDDE
+956 QHITPANPDDD
-967 PGAQVLVLSAQSVD
+967 PGAQVLVLSARSVD
-981 ALRERARVLMHRLA
+981 ALRERARRLIHRLA
-995 GADPRSWADIAYT
+995 ETDPRSWADIAYT
-1008 LQVGREAMRCRL
+1008 LQVGREAMSCRL

-1031 GVLGGWLDGD
+1031 RILGGWLDGD
-1041 PDTLARVRFAD
+1041 PDTLAHVAFAEGADPAAGAEHD
-1052 GVGTAGGAGHAG
+1052 GKPTQ
-1064 EPARLDHAAELWV
+1064 LDHVPEHWV
-1077 AGTSVDWAP
+1077 AGTSIDWDL

-1115 PDRARHEGAGPPD
+1115 SDQGSHTGVAPPD
-1128 SEDGVDGEAF
+1128 GEDREAF
-1138 VAELVASVLGLARH
+1138 VADLVASVLGLPSH

-1172 MLGRISQVFPG
+1172 MLGRISNVFPG

-1189 QPHDTLDDVVARLA
+1189 QPHDTLNDVVARLSEA
-1203 GAVVRSG
+1203 EARSTRAV
-1210 QGQGQGQGQVPAP
+1210 AP
-1223 ELVRLNGATEGR
+1223 ELVRLNGVTEGR

-1254 ERIGRPFYG
+1254 ERIDRPFYG

-1273 APIEGVA
+1273 APIEGVT
-1280 AMADHYT
+1280 AMAEYYT
-1287 AVIRSVQPEGPY
+1287 EVIRSVQPEGPY

-1335 GNGLAKS
+1335 ETGLAKS
-1342 NANGFQ
+1342 NASGFQ

-1383 AVELDEDAFVWRLA
+1383 ADDLGEDAFVLRLA

-1404 LAMRPAQI
+1404 LAMRPDRT
-1412 ARFTRRNMA
+1412 ARFVRRNMA
-1421 IQLAYRLGEHTVGPL
+1421 IQLAYRLGEHTIRPL
-1436 PRPRAVAC
+1436 PRPEAVVC

-1460 YFQVAGETFSL
+1460 YFQLTGETFSL
-1471 DHVDYRQDWEREM
+1471 DHVNYQQDWVREL
-1484 PGLRLVDIDAANHMT
+1484 PGLRLVEIDAANHMT

-1506 LAAIEETCVALYAPD
+1506 LAAIEETCLALYAPD
-1521 EIGDFRG
+1521 EIGASRG

>member
-1 MKQLLLD
+1 MKQLLID
-8 FLWSHLRGLGAF
+8 FLWSHLRTLGAF
-20 RAPGQTPEAA
+20 RESGQTPEAA
-30 RESAGLAPA
+30 RESAGLAPG

-48 RLFEGAGRI
+48 RVFEGAGYLD
-57 ERRDGRILLD
+57 RRDGRILFD
-67 GAVPGRPIEQLW
+67 DAMSHRPIEQLW
-79 REWETVKPTWQGNPD
+79 REWETEKPAWRGNPD
-94 LAATHLLVETTLRV
+94 LAATHLLVETTLRA
-108 FPDILGGRRPATE
+108 FPDILSGRRPATE
-121 VLFPG
+121 VIFPG
-126 GSLELVQNAYTTNP
+126 GSLELVQNAYATNP

-148 LATDLVAR
+148 LAADMVAR
-156 LRRRA
+156 LRRRPRA
-161 GAVPDPARILEIG
+161 LTADAARILEIG

-189 SARLDVG
+189 SARLDVR
-196 EYCYTDISRVFL
+196 EYCYTDISRAFL
-208 NHAESSFG
+208 NHAERSFG
-216 AANPSLTRTILDIER
+216 AETPWLTCGILDIER
-231 PVAEQGL
+231 PVADQGF
-238 TLGGYDAVIA
+238 TLGGYDVVVA
-248 ANVLHATRDIRHTV
+248 ANVLHATRDIRLTL

-267 LLVPGG
+267 LLQPGG

-298 RYEDPHLRIPGSPLL
+298 RYEDPHLRIQGSPLL
-313 STALWRQVLTQ
+313 STARWRQVLTQ
-324 EGFRAIALPAQDA
+324 AGFRAIALPARDA

-346 AESDGVIRQATAR
+346 AESDGVIRQATPV
-359 PRPAAPH
+359 PRPSAPH
-366 EAPVRESASPVRG
+366 VAPVRESPAQAVAG
-379 SAART
+379 LSAG
-384 VADHSTDSEPAD
+384 SEPGD
-396 RLRVH
+396 GLRAH

-407 DVLAKALDIPRARI
+407 DVLAEALDIPRTRI
-421 GRGDPFSDFGL
+421 GRGEPFSDYGL

-464 ELGGFIVSEYAEDL
+464 ELGEFIVSEYADDL
-478 RGVLPPEP
+478 RDVLPPEP
-486 APPDRA
+486 APQDRA
-492 PALVHPRPR
+492 PDPARPRPR
-501 AEPDLT
+501 
-507 PDPVHPRPQPEP
+507 PEL
-519 EVDEAALDGMAIVGM
+519 DEAALDGMAIIGM
-534 AARFPG
+534 SARFPG
-540 ADDIDAFWRIV
+540 ADDVDEFWRIV
-551 EQGGRCITAPP
+551 EQGRRCISAPP

-614 SWNAVEDAGYRPS
+614 SWNAVEDAGYRPA
-627 ELRKRPTG
+627 ELRTRPTG

-648 ATDLM
+648 AMDLM

-719 GMRAAGMLSPQ
+719 GMQTAGMLSPS
-730 GDVRPFQEGADGTVR
+730 GDVRPFQQGADGTAR
-745 SEGVAAVLVKPLRRA
+745 GEGVAAVLIKPLRRA
-760 LADGDHVHCVVRGTG
+760 MEDGDFVHCVVRGTG

-785 TAPNIKGMKTA
+785 TAPNIRGMKTA
-796 VARACADAAID
+796 VAHAYADAAID
-807 PDAVDYIETH
+807 PGAVDYIETH
-817 GMSSALADGAEL
+817 GMSSMLADSAEL
-829 AALGAGLRSQDDG
+829 AALGAGLRSE
-842 ADGGADDSA
+842 DDSE
-851 DDSADG
+851 D
-857 GAHVTYLGSVKPCI
+857 VTYLGNVKPCI

-896 GLPGFGRLHPDL
+896 ALPGFGRLHRDL
-908 SLKGTRMRIATRN
+908 SLKGTRLRIAAQN
-921 LPWPE
+921 LPWPA
-926 RTDRAGRPLP
+926 RTDDAGRPLP
-936 RLAGMHSFGIGGV
+936 RRAGMHSFGIGGV

-956 QHIAPAAPDDE
+956 QHTVSAHLDDD

-981 ALRERARVLMHRLA
+981 ALRERARRLIHRLA
-995 GADPRSWADIAYT
+995 EADPRSWADIAYT
-1008 LQVGREAMRCRL
+1008 LQVGREAMSCRL
-1020 AFVARS
+1020 AFVAQS

-1031 GVLGGWLDGD
+1031 RILDGWLGGD
-1041 PDTLARVRFAD
+1041 PDTLAHVDFDD
-1052 GVGTAGGAGHAG
+1052 GVDPAAGAEHDGKPTQLDHVAGH
-1064 EPARLDHAAELWV
+1064 WV
-1077 AGTSVDWAP
+1077 AGTSIDWDL

-1115 PDRARHEGAGPPD
+1115 PDQASQPDIGPA
-1128 SEDGVDGEAF
+1128 DGEAF
-1138 VAELVASVLGLARH
+1138 VADLVASVLGLSRH

-1172 MLGRISQVFPG
+1172 MLGRISNAFPG
-1183 FRPEWW
+1183 FQPEWW
-1189 QPHDTLDDVVARLA
+1189 QPHDTLNDVVARLPEA
-1203 GAVVRSG
+1203 DARSTRG
-1210 QGQGQGQGQVPAP
+1210 PAP

-1254 ERIGRPFYG
+1254 ERIDRPFYG

-1273 APIEGVA
+1273 APIEGVT
-1280 AMADHYT
+1280 AMAEYYT
-1287 AVIRSVQPEGPY
+1287 EVIRSVQPEGPY
-1299 DVGGFCLGGIVAYEV
+1299 DVGGFCLGGIIAYEV

-1335 GNGLAKS
+1335 ETGLAKS

-1348 SARSAALQVVNS
+1348 SAQSAALQVVNS

-1383 AVELDEDAFVWRLA
+1383 AEDLDEDAFVVRLA

-1412 ARFTRRNMA
+1412 ARFVRRNME
-1421 IQLAYRLGEHTVGPL
+1421 IQLAYRLGEHTIGPL
-1436 PRPRAVAC
+1436 PRPEAVVC
-1444 TYFRNRR
+1444 VYFRNRR

-1471 DHVDYRQDWEREM
+1471 DHVDYQQDWGREL
-1484 PGLRLVDIDAANHMT
+1484 PGLRLVEIDAANHMT

-1506 LAAIEETCVALYAPD
+1506 LTAIEETCLALYAPD
-1521 EIGDFRG
+1521 EIGASRG

>member
-8 FLWSHLRGLGAF
+8 FLWSHLRTLGAF
-20 RAPGQTPEAA
+20 RESGQTPEAA
-30 RESAGLAPA
+30 RESAGLAPG
-39 YGAWFDECL
+39 YDAWFDECL
-48 RLFEGAGRI
+48 RVFEGAGYLD
-57 ERRDGRILLD
+57 RRDGRILLD
-67 GAVPGRPIEQLW
+67 DATRYRPIEQLW
-79 REWETVKPTWQGNPD
+79 REWETAKPAWQGNPD
-94 LAATHLLVETTLRV
+94 LAATHLLVETTLRA
-108 FPDILGGRRPATE
+108 FPDILTGRRPATE
-121 VLFPG
+121 VIFPG

-148 LATDLVAR
+148 LAADLVAR

-161 GAVPDPARILEIG
+161 RALKADAPRILEIG

-189 SARLDVG
+189 SARLDVR

-208 NHAESSFG
+208 NHAERLFG
-216 AANPSLTRTILDIER
+216 AENPSLTCEILDIER
-231 PVAEQGL
+231 PVADQGL
-238 TLGGYDAVIA
+238 TLGGYDVVVA
-248 ANVLHATRDIRHTV
+248 ANVLHATRDIRHTL

-267 LLVPGG
+267 LLRPGG

-298 RYEDPHLRIPGSPLL
+298 RYEDPHLRIQGSPLL
-313 STALWRQVLTQ
+313 STAHWRHVLTQ
-324 EGFRAIALPAQDA
+324 VGFRAIALPARDA

-346 AESDGVIRQATAR
+346 AESDGVIRQAAAV
-359 PRPAAPH
+359 PRPSAPYV
-366 EAPVRESASPVRG
+366 ASVRESP
-379 SAART
+379 ARA
-384 VADHSTDSEPAD
+384 VVDHSTGSEPGD

-407 DVLAKALDIPRARI
+407 DVLAAALEIPRTRI
-421 GRGDPFSDFGL
+421 GRDEPFSNYGL

-444 GATLGIDL
+444 GGTLGIDL

-464 ELGGFIVSEYAEDL
+464 ELGAFIVSDYAEEL
-478 RGVLPPEP
+478 RDVLPPEP

-492 PALVHPRPR
+492 P
-501 AEPDLT
+501 
-507 PDPVHPRPQPEP
+507 DPVKPQPRPQPEL
-519 EVDEAALDGMAIVGM
+519 DEAALDGMAIVGM
-534 AARFPG
+534 SARFPG
-540 ADDIDAFWRIV
+540 ADDVDEFWRIV

-574 AAALRGGFL
+574 AAVLRGGFL

-614 SWNAVEDAGYRPS
+614 SWNAVEDAGYRPA

-648 ATDLM
+648 AMDLM

-719 GMRAAGMLSPQ
+719 GMRAAGMLSPH
-730 GDVRPFQEGADGTVR
+730 GDVRPFQQGADGTAR
-745 SEGVAAVLVKPLRRA
+745 SEGVAAVLIKPLSRA
-760 LADGDHVHCVVRGTG
+760 LADGDFVHCVVRGTG

-785 TAPNIKGMKTA
+785 TAPNIRGMKTA
-796 VARACADAAID
+796 VAHAYADAALD
-807 PDAVDYIETH
+807 PGAVDYIETH
-817 GMSSALADGAEL
+817 GMSSLLADSAEL
-829 AALGAGLRSQDDG
+829 AALGAGLRSEDD
-842 ADGGADDSA
+842 DED
-851 DDSADG
+851 
-857 GAHVTYLGSVKPCI
+857 VTYLGNVKPCI

-896 GLPGFGRLHPDL
+896 AIPGFGQLHRDL
-908 SLKGTRMRIATRN
+908 SLKGTRLRIAERN

-926 RTDRAGRPLP
+926 RTDDAGRPLP
-936 RLAGMHSFGIGGV
+936 RRAGMHSFGIGGV

-956 QHIAPAAPDDE
+956 QHITPANLDDD

-981 ALRERARVLMHRLA
+981 ALRERASRLIHRLA
-995 GADPRSWADIAYT
+995 ETDPSSWADIAYT
-1008 LQVGREAMRCRL
+1008 LQVGREAMSCRL

-1031 GVLGGWLDGD
+1031 RILGGWLDGD
-1041 PDTLARVRFAD
+1041 PDTLAHVAFAD
-1052 GVGTAGGAGHAG
+1052 GVDPAAGAEHDGK
-1064 EPARLDHAAELWV
+1064 PTQLDHVPEHWV
-1077 AGTSVDWAP
+1077 AGTSIDWDL

-1106 TCFAEQAPR
+1106 TCFAEQALR
-1115 PDRARHEGAGPPD
+1115 SDQASHTGVAPPD
-1128 SEDGVDGEAF
+1128 GEDREAF
-1138 VAELVASVLGLARH
+1138 VADLVASVLGLPRH

-1172 MLGRISQVFPG
+1172 MLGRISNVFPG

-1189 QPHDTLDDVVARLA
+1189 QPHDTLNDVVARLPEA
-1203 GAVVRSG
+1203 EARSTRAV
-1210 QGQGQGQGQVPAP
+1210 AP
-1223 ELVRLNGATEGR
+1223 ELVRLNGVTEGR

-1254 ERIGRPFYG
+1254 ERIDRPFYG

-1273 APIEGVA
+1273 APIEGVT
-1280 AMADHYT
+1280 AMADYYT
-1287 AVIRSVQPEGPY
+1287 DVIRSVQPEGPY

-1335 GNGLAKS
+1335 ETGLAKS
-1342 NANGFQ
+1342 NASGFQ

-1383 AVELDEDAFVWRLA
+1383 ADDLDEEAFVLRLA

-1404 LAMRPAQI
+1404 LAMRPDRT
-1412 ARFTRRNMA
+1412 ARFVRRNMA
-1421 IQLAYRLGEHTVGPL
+1421 IQLAYRLGEHTIRPL
-1436 PRPRAVAC
+1436 PRPEAVVC

-1460 YFQVAGETFSL
+1460 YFQLTGETFSL
-1471 DHVDYRQDWEREM
+1471 DHVNYQQDWVREL
-1484 PGLRLVDIDAANHMT
+1484 PGLRLVEIDAANHMT

-1506 LAAIEETCVALYAPD
+1506 LAAIEETCLALYAPD
-1521 EIGDFRG
+1521 EIGASRG

>member
-8 FLWSHLRGLGAF
+8 FLWSHLCTLGAF
-20 RAPGQTPEAA
+20 RESGQTPQAA
-30 RESAGLAPA
+30 RESAGLAPG
-39 YGAWFDECL
+39 YGGWFDECL
-48 RLFEGAGRI
+48 RVFEGAGYI
-57 ERRDGRILLD
+57 DRRDGRILLD
-67 GAVPGRPIEQLW
+67 DAVRYRPVEQLW
-79 REWETVKPTWQGNPD
+79 REWETGKPAWQENPD
-94 LAATHLLVETTLRV
+94 LAATHLLVETTLRA
-108 FPDILGGRRPATE
+108 FPDILSGRRPATE
-121 VLFPG
+121 VIFPG
-126 GSLELVQNAYTTNP
+126 GSLELVQNAYATNP

-148 LATDLVAR
+148 LAADMVAR

-161 GAVPDPARILEIG
+161 RALTADAARILEIG

-189 SARLDVG
+189 SAQLDVR

-208 NHAESSFG
+208 NHAQRSFG
-216 AANPSLTRTILDIER
+216 PGNPSLTCEILDIER
-231 PVAEQGL
+231 PVADQGF
-238 TLGGYDAVIA
+238 TVGGYDAVVA
-248 ANVLHATRDIRHTV
+248 ANVLHATRDIRHTL

-267 LLVPGG
+267 LLRPGG

-298 RYEDPHLRIPGSPLL
+298 RHEDPHVRIQGSPLL
-313 STALWRQVLTQ
+313 STAHWRHVLTQ
-324 EGFRAIALPAQDA
+324 EGFRAIALPARDA

-346 AESDGVIRQATAR
+346 AESDGVIRQATAV
-359 PRPAAPH
+359 PRPSRPQA
-366 EAPVRESASPVRG
+366 APVRESP
-379 SAART
+379 ARA
-384 VADHSTDSEPAD
+384 VADHSAGSEPGD
-396 RLRVH
+396 RLRAH

-407 DVLAKALDIPRARI
+407 DVLAEALDIPRARI
-421 GRGDPFSDFGL
+421 GRGEPFSDYGL

-444 GATLGIDL
+444 GGTLGIDL
-452 DITVLFEHNTLA
+452 DITVLFEHNTFA
-464 ELGGFIVSEYAEDL
+464 ELGEFIVSEYVEDL
-478 RGVLPPEP
+478 REVLAPEP
-486 APPDRA
+486 ALPDRA
-492 PALVHPRPR
+492 PDPVQPQPQPQPQPRP
-501 AEPDLT
+501 EL
-507 PDPVHPRPQPEP
+507 
-519 EVDEAALDGMAIVGM
+519 DEAALDGMAIVGM
-534 AARFPG
+534 SARFPG
-540 ADDIDAFWRIV
+540 ADDVDAFWRTV
-551 EQGGRCITAPP
+551 EQGRRCITAPP

-569 GHGDE
+569 CYGDE

-614 SWNAVEDAGYRPS
+614 SWNAVEDAGYRPA
-627 ELRKRPTG
+627 ELRNRPTG

-648 ATDLM
+648 AMDLM

-719 GMRAAGMLSPQ
+719 GMQAAGMLSPS
-730 GDVRPFQEGADGTVR
+730 GDVRPFQQDADGTAR
-745 SEGVAAVLVKPLRRA
+745 SEGVAAVLIKPLSRA
-760 LADGDHVHCVVRGTG
+760 LADGDFVHCVVRGTG

-796 VARACADAAID
+796 VAHAHTDAAIE
-807 PDAVDYIETH
+807 PGAVDYIETH
-817 GMSSALADGAEL
+817 GMSSMLADSAEL
-829 AALGAGLRSQDDG
+829 AALGAGLRSE
-842 ADGGADDSA
+842 DDSE
-851 DDSADG
+851 D
-857 GAHVTYLGSVKPCI
+857 VTYLGNVKPCI

-896 GLPGFGRLHPDL
+896 ALPGFGRLHRDL
-908 SLKGTRMRIATRN
+908 SLKGTRLRIAAQN

-926 RTDRAGRPLP
+926 RTDDAGRPLP
-936 RLAGMHSFGIGGV
+936 RRASMHSFGIGGV

-956 QHIAPAAPDDE
+956 QHIASANLDDD
-967 PGAQVLVLSAQSVD
+967 PGAQILVLSARSVD
-981 ALRERARVLMHRLA
+981 ALRERARRLIDRLA
-995 GADPRSWADIAYT
+995 EADPRSWADIAYT
-1008 LQVGREAMRCRL
+1008 LQVGREAMSCRL
-1020 AFVARS
+1020 AFVAQS

-1031 GVLGGWLDGD
+1031 RILGGWLNGD
-1041 PDTLARVRFAD
+1041 PDTLAHVAFAD
-1052 GVGTAGGAGHAG
+1052 GVDAAAGAGHDG
-1064 EPARLDHAAELWV
+1064 KPTQLDHVPEHWA
-1077 AGTSVDWAP
+1077 AGTFIDWDL

-1115 PDRARHEGAGPPD
+1115 PDQTSRTGLGPP
-1128 SEDGVDGEAF
+1128 DGEAF
-1138 VAELVASVLGLARH
+1138 VTDLVASVLGLSRH

-1172 MLGRISQVFPG
+1172 MLGRISKVFPG
-1183 FRPEWW
+1183 FQPAWW
-1189 QPHDTLDDVVARLA
+1189 QPHDTLNDVVARLPEA
-1203 GAVVRSG
+1203 AARSAR
-1210 QGQGQGQGQVPAP
+1210 VPAP

-1254 ERIGRPFYG
+1254 ERIDRPFHG

-1273 APIEGVA
+1273 APIEGVT
-1280 AMADHYT
+1280 AMAEYY
-1287 AVIRSVQPEGPY
+1287 AEVIRSVQPEGPY

-1314 TRRLQAQGQDV
+1314 TRRLQTQGQDV

-1335 GNGLAKS
+1335 ETGLAKA
-1342 NANGFQ
+1342 NGNGFQ
-1348 SARSAALQVVNS
+1348 SARSAALQIVNS
-1360 LLWPAGEKDPAV
+1360 LLWPAGEKDPTV

-1383 AVELDEDAFVWRLA
+1383 AEDLDEDAFVLRLA

-1412 ARFTRRNMA
+1412 ARFVTRNMA
-1421 IQLAYRLGEHTVGPL
+1421 IQLAYRLGEHTIRPL
-1436 PRPRAVAC
+1436 PRPEAVVC

-1451 GLFLGEVEP
+1451 GLFLGEAEP

-1471 DHVDYRQDWEREM
+1471 DHVNYQQDWGREL
-1484 PGLRLVDIDAANHMT
+1484 PDLRMVEIDAANHMT

-1506 LAAIEETCVALYAPD
+1506 LTAIEETCLALYASD
-1521 EIGDFRG
+1521 EIGASRG

>member
-8 FLWSHLRGLGAF
+8 FLWSHLRTLGAF
-20 RAPGQTPEAA
+20 RESGQTPGAA
-30 RESAGLAPA
+30 RESAGLAPG

-48 RLFEGAGRI
+48 RVFEGAGYL
-57 ERRDGRILLD
+57 ERRDGRILTD
-67 GAVPGRPIEQLW
+67 DATRQKPVEQLW
-79 REWETVKPTWQGNPD
+79 REWETEKPAWQENPD
-94 LAATHLLVETTLRV
+94 LAATHLLVETTLRA
-108 FPDILGGRRPATE
+108 FPDILTGRRPATE
-121 VLFPG
+121 VIFPG
-126 GSLELVQNAYTTNP
+126 GSLELVQNAYATNP

-148 LATDLVAR
+148 LAADLVAR

-161 GAVPDPARILEIG
+161 RARTAGPARILEIG

-189 SARLDVG
+189 SARLDVR
-196 EYCYTDISRVFL
+196 EYCYTDISRAFL
-208 NHAESSFG
+208 NHAERSFG
-216 AANPSLTRTILDIER
+216 AENPSLTCEILDIER
-231 PVAEQGL
+231 PVADQGL
-238 TLGGYDAVIA
+238 TLGGYDAVVA
-248 ANVLHATRDIRHTV
+248 ANVLHATRDIRHTL

-267 LLVPGG
+267 LLRPGG

-298 RYEDPHLRIPGSPLL
+298 RYEDPHLRIQGSPLL
-313 STALWRQVLTQ
+313 STANWQHVLTQ
-324 EGFRAIALPAQDA
+324 EGFRAIALPARDA
-337 EDLGQQIIV
+337 EDLGQQIIL
-346 AESDGVIRQATAR
+346 AESDGVIRQPTAV
-359 PRPAAPH
+359 PRPSAPH
-366 EAPVRESASPVRG
+366 VAPARESP
-379 SAART
+379 ARA
-384 VADHSTDSEPAD
+384 VADHSVGSESGD

-401 IEAVAL
+401 TEAVAL
-407 DVLAKALDIPRARI
+407 DVLAEALDIPRTRI
-421 GRGDPFSDFGL
+421 GRDESFSNYGL

-444 GATLGIDL
+444 GGTLGIDL

-464 ELGGFIVSEYAEDL
+464 ELGEFIVSEYAEEL
-478 RGVLPPEP
+478 RDALPPEP

-492 PALVHPRPR
+492 PDR
-501 AEPDLT
+501 AQ
-507 PDPVHPRPQPEP
+507 PRPQPQPEP
-519 EVDEAALDGMAIVGM
+519 DEAALDGMAIVGM
-534 AARFPG
+534 SARFPG
-540 ADDIDAFWRIV
+540 ADDIDEFWRIV

-569 GHGDE
+569 GYGDE

-614 SWNAVEDAGYRPS
+614 AWNAVEDAGYRPA
-627 ELRKRPTG
+627 ELRNRTTG

-648 ATDLM
+648 TRDLL

-719 GMRAAGMLSPQ
+719 GMRAAGMLSPS
-730 GDVRPFQEGADGTVR
+730 GDVRPFQEGADGTAR
-745 SEGVAAVLVKPLRRA
+745 SEGVAAVLIKPLRRA
-760 LADGDHVHCVVRGTG
+760 VEDGDYVHCVVRGTG

-785 TAPNIKGMKTA
+785 TAPNIRGMKTA
-796 VARACADAAID
+796 VAHAYADAAID
-807 PDAVDYIETH
+807 PGAVEYIETH
-817 GMSSALADGAEL
+817 GMSSMLADSAEL
-829 AALGAGLRSQDDG
+829 AALGAGLRTE
-842 ADGGADDSA
+842 DDSE
-851 DDSADG
+851 D
-857 GAHVTYLGSVKPCI
+857 VTYLGNVKPCI
-871 GHTEVVSGLA
+871 GHMEVVSGLA

-896 GLPGFGRLHPDL
+896 AIPGFGQLHRDL
-908 SLKGTRMRIATRN
+908 SLKGTRLRIATQN

-926 RTDRAGRPLP
+926 RTDGAGRPLP
-936 RLAGMHSFGIGGV
+936 RRAGMHSFGIGGV

-956 QHIAPAAPDDE
+956 QHIASANPDDE
-967 PGAQVLVLSAQSVD
+967 PGAQVLVLSARSVD
-981 ALRERARVLMHRLA
+981 ALRERTRRLIHRLA
-995 GADPRSWADIAYT
+995 EADPRSWADIAYT
-1008 LQVGREAMRCRL
+1008 LQVGREAMSCRL
-1020 AFVARS
+1020 AFVAQS

-1031 GVLGGWLDGD
+1031 RILDGWLNGD
-1041 PDTLARVRFAD
+1041 PDALDRVAFAD
-1052 GVGTAGGAGHAG
+1052 GVDPAAGAERDGK
-1064 EPARLDHAAELWV
+1064 PAQLDQVAEHWV
-1077 AGTSVDWAP
+1077 AGTSIDWDL

-1093 RRIALPGY
+1093 RRIPLPGY

-1106 TCFAEQAPR
+1106 TCFAEQAPQS
-1115 PDRARHEGAGPPD
+1115 DQAVHTGAGAQD
-1128 SEDGVDGEAF
+1128 GEDGEDREAF
-1138 VAELVASVLGLARH
+1138 VADLVASVLGLPRH

-1172 MLGRISQVFPG
+1172 MLGRISGVFPG

-1189 QPHDTLDDVVARLA
+1189 QPHDTLNDVVARLSEA
-1203 GAVVRSG
+1203 QARSTS
-1210 QGQGQGQGQVPAP
+1210 VPVP
-1223 ELVRLNGATEGR
+1223 ELVRLNGATGGR

-1254 ERIGRPFYG
+1254 ERIDRPFYG

-1273 APIEGVA
+1273 APIEGIT
-1280 AMADHYT
+1280 AMAEYYT
-1287 AVIRSVQPEGPY
+1287 EAIRSVQPEGPY

-1314 TRRLQAQGQDV
+1314 TRRLQAQGHDV

-1335 GNGLAKS
+1335 ETGLAKS

-1372 LRARLVHRDEV
+1372 LRARLIHRDE
-1383 AVELDEDAFVWRLA
+1383 AAEDLDEDAFVLRLA

-1404 LAMRPAQI
+1404 LAMRPAQT
-1412 ARFTRRNMA
+1412 ARFVRRNMA
-1421 IQLAYRLGEHTVGPL
+1421 IQLAYRLGEHTIRPL
-1436 PRPRAVAC
+1436 PRPEAVVC

-1460 YFQVAGETFSL
+1460 YFQITGETFSL
-1471 DHVDYRQDWEREM
+1471 DHVNYRQDWEREL
-1484 PGLRLVDIDAANHMT
+1484 PGLRLVEIDAANHMT
-1499 ILNDAGP
+1499 ILNDAEP
-1506 LAAIEETCVALYAPD
+1506 LAAIEETCLALYAPD
-1521 EIGDFRG
+1521 EIGATRG

>member
-8 FLWSHLRGLGAF
+8 FLWSHLRTLGAF
-20 RAPGQTPEAA
+20 RESGQTPEAA
-30 RESAGLAPA
+30 RKSAGLAPG

-48 RLFEGAGRI
+48 RVFEGAGYI
-57 ERRDGRILLD
+57 DRRDGRILLD
-67 GAVPGRPIEQLW
+67 DATRYRPIEQLW
-79 REWETVKPTWQGNPD
+79 REWETAKPAWQENPD
-94 LAATHLLVETTLRV
+94 LAATHLLVETTLRA
-108 FPDILGGRRPATE
+108 FPDILSGRRPATE
-121 VLFPG
+121 VIFPG

-148 LATDLVAR
+148 LAADVVAR

-161 GAVPDPARILEIG
+161 RALTADGARILEIG

-189 SARLDVG
+189 SAQLDVR
-196 EYCYTDISRVFL
+196 EYCYTDISRAFL
-208 NHAESSFG
+208 NHAERSFG
-216 AANPSLTRTILDIER
+216 AGNPSLTCEILDIER
-231 PVAEQGL
+231 PVADQGL
-238 TLGGYDAVIA
+238 TLGGYDVVVA
-248 ANVLHATRDIRHTV
+248 ANVLHATRDIRHTL

-267 LLVPGG
+267 LLQPGG

-298 RYEDPHLRIPGSPLL
+298 RYEDPHLRIQGSPLL
-313 STALWRQVLTQ
+313 STAHWRHVLTQ

-346 AESDGVIRQATAR
+346 AESDGVIRQATAM
-359 PRPAAPH
+359 PRPSAPQV
-366 EAPVRESASPVRG
+366 APVRESA
-379 SAART
+379 ARA
-384 VADHSTDSEPAD
+384 VADLSAGSEPGD
-396 RLRVH
+396 RLRAH

-407 DVLAKALDIPRARI
+407 DVLAEALDIPRARI
-421 GRGDPFSDFGL
+421 GRGEPFSNYGL

-444 GATLGIDL
+444 GGTLGIDL

-464 ELGGFIVSEYAEDL
+464 ELGEFIVSEYAEDL
-478 RGVLPPEP
+478 RDVLPPEP

-492 PALVHPRPR
+492 PG
-501 AEPDLT
+501 
-507 PDPVHPRPQPEP
+507 PVRPRPQPDL
-519 EVDEAALDGMAIVGM
+519 DEAALDGMAIVGM
-534 AARFPG
+534 SARFPG
-540 ADDIDAFWRIV
+540 ADDVDEFWRIV

-569 GHGDE
+569 GCGDE

-614 SWNAVEDAGYRPS
+614 SWNAVEDAGYRPA
-627 ELRKRPTG
+627 ELRNRPTG

-648 ATDLM
+648 AMDLM

-719 GMRAAGMLSPQ
+719 GMQAAGMLSPR
-730 GDVRPFQEGADGTVR
+730 GDVRPFQQGADGTAR
-745 SEGVAAVLVKPLRRA
+745 SEGVAAVLIKPLSRA
-760 LADGDHVHCVVRGTG
+760 LEDGDFVHCVVRGTG

-785 TAPNIKGMKTA
+785 TAPNIRGMKTA
-796 VARACADAAID
+796 VAHAYADAAMD
-807 PDAVDYIETH
+807 PGAVDYIETH
-817 GMSSALADGAEL
+817 GMSSMLADSAEL
-829 AALGAGLRSQDDG
+829 AALGAGSRSE
-842 ADGGADDSA
+842 DDSE
-851 DDSADG
+851 D
-857 GAHVTYLGSVKPCI
+857 VTYLGNVKPCI

-896 GLPGFGRLHPDL
+896 AIPGFGRLHRDL
-908 SLKGTRMRIATRN
+908 SLKGTRLRIAAQN

-926 RTDRAGRPLP
+926 RTDDAGRPLP
-936 RLAGMHSFGIGGV
+936 RRAGMHSFGIGGV

-956 QHIAPAAPDDE
+956 QHIASANLDDD
-967 PGAQVLVLSAQSVD
+967 PGAQVLVLSARSID
-981 ALRERARVLMHRLA
+981 ALRERARRLIHRLA
-995 GADPRSWADIAYT
+995 EADPRSWADIAYT
-1008 LQVGREAMRCRL
+1008 LQVGREAMSCRL
-1020 AFVARS
+1020 AFVAQS

-1031 GVLGGWLDGD
+1031 RILGGWLNGD
-1041 PDTLARVRFAD
+1041 PDTLAHVAFAD
-1052 GVGTAGGAGHAG
+1052 GVDPAAGAEHDGK
-1064 EPARLDHAAELWV
+1064 PTQLDHVPEHWA
-1077 AGTSVDWAP
+1077 AGTSIDWDL

-1093 RRIALPGY
+1093 RRIPLPGY

-1115 PDRARHEGAGPPD
+1115 SDQASHTGVGPPD
-1128 SEDGVDGEAF
+1128 GETF
-1138 VAELVASVLGLARH
+1138 VADLVASVLGLPRH

-1172 MLGRISQVFPG
+1172 MLGRISNVFPG
-1183 FRPEWW
+1183 FQPEWW
-1189 QPHDTLDDVVARLA
+1189 QPHDTLNDVVARLPEA
-1203 GAVVRSG
+1203 EARSTH
-1210 QGQGQGQGQVPAP
+1210 VPAP
-1223 ELVRLNGATEGR
+1223 ELVRLNGETEGR

-1254 ERIGRPFYG
+1254 ERIDRPFYG

-1273 APIEGVA
+1273 APVEGVT
-1280 AMADHYT
+1280 AMAEYYT
-1287 AVIRSVQPEGPY
+1287 EVIRSVQPEGPY

-1314 TRRLQAQGQDV
+1314 TRRLQGQGHDV

-1335 GNGLAKS
+1335 ETGLAKS
-1342 NANGFQ
+1342 NASGFQ

-1360 LLWPAGEKDPAV
+1360 LLWPAGEKDPAL

-1383 AVELDEDAFVWRLA
+1383 AEDLDEDAFVLRLA

-1404 LAMRPAQI
+1404 LAMRPDRI
-1412 ARFTRRNMA
+1412 ARFVRRNMA
-1421 IQLAYRLGEHTVGPL
+1421 IQLAYRLGEHTIRPL
-1436 PRPRAVAC
+1436 PRPEAVVC

-1471 DHVDYRQDWEREM
+1471 DHVNYQQDWGREL
-1484 PGLRLVDIDAANHMT
+1484 PGLRLVEIDAANHMT

-1506 LAAIEETCVALYAPD
+1506 LAAIEETCLALYAPD
-1521 EIGDFRG
+1521 EIGATRG

>member
-8 FLWSHLRGLGAF
+8 FLWSHLRTLGAF
-20 RAPGQTPEAA
+20 RVSGQTPEAA
-30 RESAGLAPA
+30 RESAGLAPG

-48 RLFEGAGRI
+48 RIFEGAGYI

-67 GAVPGRPIEQLW
+67 EARQQRPVEQLW
-79 REWETVKPTWQGNPD
+79 REWETEKPTWRQNSD
-94 LAATHLLVETTLRV
+94 LAATHLLVETTLRA
-108 FPDILGGRRPATE
+108 FPDILTGRRPATE
-121 VLFPG
+121 VVFPG
-126 GSLELVQNAYTTNP
+126 GSLELVQNAYATNP

-148 LATDLVAR
+148 LAADLVAR

-161 GAVPDPARILEIG
+161 EARTADGARILEIG

-189 SARLDVG
+189 SARLDVR

-208 NHAESSFG
+208 NHAERLFG
-216 AANPSLTRTILDIER
+216 AENPWLTCEILDIER
-231 PVAEQGL
+231 PVADQGRI
-238 TLGGYDAVIA
+238 LGEYDAVVA
-248 ANVLHATRDIRHTV
+248 ANVLHATRDIRHIL

-267 LLVPGG
+267 LLRPGG

-298 RYEDPHLRIPGSPLL
+298 RYEDPHLRIQGSPLL
-313 STALWRQVLTQ
+313 STEHWRHALTQ
-324 EGFRAIALPAQDA
+324 EGFRAIALPARDA

-346 AESDGVIRQATAR
+346 AESDGVIRQPKAV
-359 PRPAAPH
+359 PRPSVPYV
-366 EAPVRESASPVRG
+366 APVRENP
-379 SAART
+379 ARA
-384 VADHSTDSEPAD
+384 VADHSDASEPGD

-407 DVLAKALDIPRARI
+407 DVLAEALDIPRTRI
-421 GRGDPFSDFGL
+421 GRDEPFSNYGL

-444 GATLGIDL
+444 GGTLGIDL

-464 ELGGFIVSEYAEDL
+464 ELGEFIVSEYAEEL
-478 RGVLPPEP
+478 RDACPPEP
-486 APPDRA
+486 APPDGVTD
-492 PALVHPRPR
+492 PVQ
-501 AEPDLT
+501 
-507 PDPVHPRPQPEP
+507 PDPQPRPQA

-534 AARFPG
+534 SARFPG
-540 ADDIDAFWRIV
+540 ADDIDEFWRIV
-551 EQGGRCITAPP
+551 EQGGRHITAPP

-569 GHGDE
+569 SYDGDE

-583 DGVHEFDPLFFRMSM
+583 DGVHAFDPLFFRMSM

-603 VTPELRLLLMT
+603 VTPELRLLLMA
-614 SWNAVEDAGYRPS
+614 SWNAVEDAGYRPA
-627 ELRKRPTG
+627 ELRNQPTG

-648 ATDLM
+648 VSDLM

-672 GPSEQCDTTCSSSF
+672 GPSEQYDTTCSSSF

-701 EQALVG
+701 EQAIVG

-719 GMRAAGMLSPQ
+719 GMRAAGMLSPS
-730 GDVRPFQEGADGTVR
+730 GDVRPFQEGADGTAR

-760 LADGDHVHCVVRGTG
+760 VEDGDFVYCVVRGTG
-775 VAHGGRGVSF
+775 VSHGGRGVSF

-796 VARACADAAID
+796 VAHAYADAAIE
-807 PDAVDYIETH
+807 PGAVEYIETH
-817 GMSSALADGAEL
+817 GMSSMLADSAEL
-829 AALGAGLRSQDDG
+829 AALGAGLRTENNSGD
-842 ADGGADDSA
+842 
-851 DDSADG
+851 
-857 GAHVTYLGSVKPCI
+857 VTYLGNVKPCI

-881 ALVKTAQAMRHGVIP
+881 ALVKTAQAIRHGVIP
-896 GLPGFGRLHPDL
+896 AIPGFGQLHPDL
-908 SLKGTRMRIATRN
+908 SLKGTRLRIAERN

-926 RTDRAGRPLP
+926 RTDDAGRPLP
-936 RLAGMHSFGIGGV
+936 RRAGMHSFGIGGV

-956 QHIAPAAPDDE
+956 QHIAPAHPDDD
-967 PGAQVLVLSAQSVD
+967 PGEQVLVLSAQSVD
-981 ALRERARVLMHRLA
+981 ALRERARRLTHRLA
-995 GADPRSWADIAYT
+995 GADPHSWADIAYT
-1008 LQVGREAMRCRL
+1008 LQVGREAMSCRL
-1020 AFVARS
+1020 AFVAQS

-1031 GVLGGWLDGD
+1031 RVLDAWLDGD
-1041 PDTLARVRFAD
+1041 PDTLARVAFAD
-1052 GVGTAGGAGHAG
+1052 GVDPAAGVGYDGKPTLRD
-1064 EPARLDHAAELWV
+1064 EVAEHWV
-1077 AGTSVDWAP
+1077 AGTSIDWDL

-1093 RRIALPGY
+1093 RRIPLPGY

-1106 TCFAEQAPR
+1106 TCFADQVPRSDQAVHTGDGSPG
-1115 PDRARHEGAGPPD
+1115 GA
-1128 SEDGVDGEAF
+1128 DGVDGEDREAF
-1138 VAELVASVLGLARH
+1138 VADLVASVLGLPRH

-1172 MLGRISQVFPG
+1172 MLGRISSAFPG

-1189 QPHDTLDDVVARLA
+1189 QPHDTLDDVVARLSEA
-1203 GAVVRSG
+1203 EARSPRG
-1210 QGQGQGQGQVPAP
+1210 SAP

-1254 ERIGRPFYG
+1254 ERIDRPFYG

-1280 AMADHYT
+1280 AMAAYYT
-1287 AVIRSVQPEGPY
+1287 EVIRSVQPEGPY

-1314 TRRLQAQGQDV
+1314 TRRLQEQGQDV

-1335 GNGLAKS
+1335 GTGLAKS

-1383 AVELDEDAFVWRLA
+1383 AEDLDEDAFVLRLA

-1404 LAMRPAQI
+1404 LAMRPDRT
-1412 ARFTRRNMA
+1412 ARFVRRNMA
-1421 IQLAYRLGEHTVGPL
+1421 IQLAYRLGEHTIRPL
-1436 PRPRAVAC
+1436 PRPEAVVC

-1460 YFQVAGETFSL
+1460 YFQVVGETFSL
-1471 DHVDYRQDWEREM
+1471 DDVNYRQDWEREL
-1484 PGLRLVDIDAANHMT
+1484 PGLRLVEIDAANHMT

-1506 LAAIEETCVALYAPD
+1506 LAAIEETCLALYAPD
-1521 EIGDFRG
+1521 EIGATRV

>member
-8 FLWSHLRGLGAF
+8 FLWSHLCTLGAF
-20 RAPGQTPEAA
+20 RESGRTPEAA
-30 RESAGLAPA
+30 RESAGLAPG
-39 YGAWFDECL
+39 YGAWFGECL
-48 RLFEGAGRI
+48 RVFEAAGYI
-57 ERRDGRILLD
+57 DRRDGRILLD
-67 GAVPGRPIEQLW
+67 GAPRDRPLEQLW
-79 REWETVKPTWQGNPD
+79 REWETEKPTWRENPD
-94 LAATHLLVETTLRV
+94 LAATHLLVETTLRA
-108 FPDILGGRRPATE
+108 FPDILSGRRPATE
-121 VLFPG
+121 VIFPG
-126 GSLELVQNAYTTNP
+126 GSLELVQNAYATNP

-148 LATDLVAR
+148 LADDLVVR

-161 GAVPDPARILEIG
+161 RARTAAAPRILEIG

-180 SAVVLEALR
+180 SAVVLDALR
-189 SARLDVG
+189 SARLDVR

-208 NHAESSFG
+208 NHAERSFG
-216 AANPSLTRTILDIER
+216 AENPWLACGILDIER
-231 PVAEQGL
+231 PVADQGF
-238 TLGGYDAVIA
+238 TLGGYDVVVA
-248 ANVLHATRDIRHTV
+248 ANVLHATGDIRRTL

-267 LLVPGG
+267 LLEPGG

-298 RYEDPHLRIPGSPLL
+298 RYEDPHLRIQGSPLL
-313 STALWRQVLTQ
+313 SAAQWRHVLTQ
-324 EGFRAIALPAQDA
+324 EGFRGIALPAQDA

-346 AESDGVIRQATAR
+346 AESDGVVRQAAAV
-359 PRPAAPH
+359 PRPSAPQV
-366 EAPVRESASPVRG
+366 APVRESP
-379 SAART
+379 ARA
-384 VADHSTDSEPAD
+384 VADQSAGSEPGD
-396 RLRVH
+396 RLRAH

-407 DVLAKALDIPRARI
+407 DVLAEALHIPRTRI
-421 GRGDPFSDFGL
+421 GRGEPFSHYGL

-444 GATLGIDL
+444 GGTLGIDL

-464 ELGGFIVSEYAEDL
+464 ELGEFIVSEYAEDL
-478 RGVLPPEP
+478 RDVLPAEP

-492 PALVHPRPR
+492 P
-501 AEPDLT
+501 
-507 PDPVHPRPQPEP
+507 DPVQPQPQP

-534 AARFPG
+534 SARFPG
-540 ADDIDAFWRIV
+540 ADDVDEFWRIV
-551 EQGGRCITAPP
+551 EQGTRCITAPP

-569 GHGDE
+569 GYGDE

-583 DGVHEFDPLFFRMSM
+583 EGVHEFDPLFFRMSV

-614 SWNAVEDAGYRPS
+614 SWNAVEDAGYRPA
-627 ELRKRPTG
+627 ELRHRPTG

-672 GPSEQCDTTCSSSF
+672 GPSEQYDTTCSSSF

-719 GMRAAGMLSPQ
+719 GMRAAGMLSPR
-730 GDVRPFQEGADGTVR
+730 GDVRPFQQDADGTAR
-745 SEGVAAVLVKPLRRA
+745 SEGVAAVLVKPLSRA
-760 LADGDHVHCVVRGTG
+760 IEDGDFVYCVVRGTG

-785 TAPNIKGMKTA
+785 TAPNIRGMKAA
-796 VARACADAAID
+796 VAHAYADAGID
-807 PDAVDYIETH
+807 PGAVDYIETH
-817 GMSSALADGAEL
+817 GMSSVLADSAEL
-829 AALGAGLRSQDDG
+829 AALGAGLRG
-842 ADGGADDSA
+842 EDDSE
-851 DDSADG
+851 D
-857 GAHVTYLGSVKPCI
+857 VTYLGNVKPCI

-881 ALVKTAQAMRHGVIP
+881 ALVKTAQALRHGVIP
-896 GLPGFGRLHPDL
+896 ALPGFGRLHRDI
-908 SLKGTRMRIATRN
+908 SLKGTRLRIAERN

-926 RTDRAGRPLP
+926 RTDDAGRLLP
-936 RLAGMHSFGIGGV
+936 RRASMHSFGIGGV

-956 QHIAPAAPDDE
+956 QHIACATRDDDQ
-967 PGAQVLVLSAQSVD
+967 GAQVLVLSAQSVD
-981 ALRERARVLMHRLA
+981 ALRERARRLMHRLA
-995 GADPRSWADIAYT
+995 EAAPRSWADIAYT
-1008 LQVGREAMRCRL
+1008 LQVGREAMSCRL
-1020 AFVARS
+1020 AFVAQG

-1031 GVLGGWLDGD
+1031 RILGGWLDGD
-1041 PDTLARVRFAD
+1041 PDTLAHVAFAD
-1052 GVGTAGGAGHAG
+1052 GVDPAAGAEDDGI
-1064 EPARLDHAAELWV
+1064 PPQLDQAAEHWV
-1077 AGTSVDWAP
+1077 AGRFMDWDLT
-1086 MHRGARR
+1086 HRGARR

-1115 PDRARHEGAGPPD
+1115 PDQAPHTAVGPPD
-1128 SEDGVDGEAF
+1128 GGVFVADRVGPPDGEAF
-1138 VAELVASVLGLARH
+1138 VADRVAPPDGEAFVADLVASVLGLSRH

-1172 MLGRISQVFPG
+1172 MLGRISNVFPG
-1183 FRPEWW
+1183 FQPDWW
-1189 QPHDTLDDVVARLA
+1189 QPHDTLNDVVARLPEA
-1203 GAVVRSG
+1203 EARSTRAHAR
-1210 QGQGQGQGQVPAP
+1210 PLTP
-1223 ELVRLNGATEGR
+1223 ELVRLNGASGGR
-1235 PVFWIHG
+1235 AVFWIHG

-1273 APIEGVA
+1273 APIEGVT
-1280 AMADHYT
+1280 AMAEYYSEL
-1287 AVIRSVQPEGPY
+1287 IRSVQPEGPY

-1314 TRRLQAQGQDV
+1314 TRRLQGQGQDV

-1335 GNGLAKS
+1335 ETGLAKS

-1348 SARSAALQVVNS
+1348 TARSAALQVVNS

-1372 LRARLVHRDEV
+1372 LRARLVHRDEL
-1383 AVELDEDAFVWRLA
+1383 ADDLDEDAFVLRLA
-1397 ELAAERG
+1397 DLAAGRG
-1404 LAMRPAQI
+1404 FAMKPAQI
-1412 ARFTRRNMA
+1412 ARFIRRNIA
-1421 IQLAYRLGEHTVGPL
+1421 IQLAYRIGEHTIRPL
-1436 PRPRAVAC
+1436 PRPEAVVS

-1451 GLFLGEVEP
+1451 GLFLGESEP
-1460 YFQVAGETFSL
+1460 YFQVVGETFSL
-1471 DHVDYRQDWEREM
+1471 DHVNYQQDWVREL
-1484 PGLRLVDIDAANHMT
+1484 PGLRLMEIDAANHMT

-1506 LAAIEETCVALYAPD
+1506 LAAIEETCLALYASD
-1521 EIGDFRG
+1521 EIGATHD

>member
-8 FLWSHLRGLGAF
+8 FLWSHLRTLGAF
-20 RAPGQTPEAA
+20 RESGQTPEAA
-30 RESAGLAPA
+30 RESAGLAPG
-39 YGAWFDECL
+39 YDAWFDECL
-48 RLFEGAGRI
+48 RVFEGAGYI
-57 ERRDGRILLD
+57 DRRDGRILLD
-67 GAVPGRPIEQLW
+67 DATRYRPIEQLW
-79 REWETVKPTWQGNPD
+79 REWETAKPAWQGNLD
-94 LAATHLLVETTLRV
+94 LAATHLLVETTLRA
-108 FPDILGGRRPATE
+108 FPDILTGRRPATE
-121 VLFPG
+121 VIFPG

-148 LATDLVAR
+148 LAADLVAR

-161 GAVPDPARILEIG
+161 RALQADAPRILEIG

-180 SAVVLEALR
+180 SAVVLDALR
-189 SARLDVG
+189 CARLDVR

-208 NHAESSFG
+208 NHAERLFG
-216 AANPSLTRTILDIER
+216 AENPSLTCEILDIER
-231 PVAEQGL
+231 PVADQGL
-238 TLGGYDAVIA
+238 TLGGYDVVVA
-248 ANVLHATRDIRHTV
+248 ANVLHATRDIRHTL

-267 LLVPGG
+267 LLRPGG

-298 RYEDPHLRIPGSPLL
+298 RYEDPHLRIQGSPLL
-313 STALWRQVLTQ
+313 STAHWRHVLTQ
-324 EGFRAIALPAQDA
+324 VGFRAIALPARDA

-346 AESDGVIRQATAR
+346 AESDGVIRQAAAVTR
-359 PRPAAPH
+359 PSAPYV
-366 EAPVRESASPVRG
+366 ASVRESP
-379 SAART
+379 ARA
-384 VADHSTDSEPAD
+384 VVDHRTGSEPGD

-407 DVLAKALDIPRARI
+407 DVLAAALEIPRTRI
-421 GRGDPFSDFGL
+421 GRDDPFSNYGL

-444 GATLGIDL
+444 GGTLGIDL

-464 ELGGFIVSEYAEDL
+464 ELGEFIVSDYAEEL
-478 RGVLPPEP
+478 RDVLPPEP

-492 PALVHPRPR
+492 PGPVQPRHR
-501 AEPDLT
+501 
-507 PDPVHPRPQPEP
+507 PDP
-519 EVDEAALDGMAIVGM
+519 DEAALDGMAIVGM
-534 AARFPG
+534 SARFPG
-540 ADDIDAFWRIV
+540 ADDVDEFWRIV
-551 EQGGRCITAPP
+551 EQGGRRITAPP

-614 SWNAVEDAGYRPS
+614 SWNAVEDAGYRPA
-627 ELRKRPTG
+627 ELRNRPTG
-635 VFVATTQSEYRPA
+635 VFVATTQSQYRPA
-648 ATDLM
+648 AMDLM

-719 GMRAAGMLSPQ
+719 GMRAAGMLSPH
-730 GDVRPFQEGADGTVR
+730 GDVRPFQQGADGTVR
-745 SEGVAAVLVKPLRRA
+745 SEGVAAVLIKPLSRA
-760 LADGDHVHCVVRGTG
+760 LEDGDFVHCVVRGTG

-785 TAPNIKGMKTA
+785 TAPNIRGMKTA
-796 VARACADAAID
+796 VAHAYADAALD
-807 PDAVDYIETH
+807 PGAVDYIETH
-817 GMSSALADGAEL
+817 GMSSLLADSAEL
-829 AALGAGLRSQDDG
+829 AALGAGLRSEDDN
-842 ADGGADDSA
+842 AD
-851 DDSADG
+851 
-857 GAHVTYLGSVKPCI
+857 VTYLGNVKPCI

-896 GLPGFGRLHPDL
+896 AIPGFGQLHRDL
-908 SLKGTRMRIATRN
+908 SLKGTRLRIAERN

-926 RTDRAGRPLP
+926 RTDDAGRPLP
-936 RLAGMHSFGIGGV
+936 RRAGMHSFGIGGV

-956 QHIAPAAPDDE
+956 RHITPANPDDD
-967 PGAQVLVLSAQSVD
+967 PGAQVLVLSARSVD
-981 ALRERARVLMHRLA
+981 ALRERARRLIRRLA
-995 GADPRSWADIAYT
+995 GTDPSSWADVAYT
-1008 LQVGREAMRCRL
+1008 LQVGREAMGCRL

-1031 GVLGGWLDGD
+1031 RILGGWLDGD
-1041 PDTLARVRFAD
+1041 PDTLAHVAFAEGVVPAAGAEHD
-1052 GVGTAGGAGHAG
+1052 GKPTQ
-1064 EPARLDHAAELWV
+1064 LDHVPEHWV
-1077 AGTSVDWAP
+1077 AGTSVDWDL
-1086 MHRGARR
+1086 MHRGVRR

-1115 PDRARHEGAGPPD
+1115 SDQSSHTGVVPPD
-1128 SEDGVDGEAF
+1128 GEDREAF
-1138 VAELVASVLGLARH
+1138 VADLVASVLGLPRD

-1172 MLGRISQVFPG
+1172 MLGRISNVFPG

-1189 QPHDTLDDVVARLA
+1189 QPHDTLNDVVARLPEA
-1203 GAVVRSG
+1203 EVRSARA
-1210 QGQGQGQGQVPAP
+1210 VAP
-1223 ELVRLNGATEGR
+1223 ELVRLNGVTEGR

-1254 ERIGRPFYG
+1254 ERIDRPFYG

-1273 APIEGVA
+1273 APIEGVT
-1280 AMADHYT
+1280 AMAEYYT
-1287 AVIRSVQPEGPY
+1287 GVIRSVQPEGPY

-1314 TRRLQAQGQDV
+1314 ARRLQEQGQDV

-1335 GNGLAKS
+1335 ETGLAKS

-1360 LLWPAGEKDPAV
+1360 LLWPAGEKDPEV

-1383 AVELDEDAFVWRLA
+1383 AEEVDEDAFVLRLA

-1404 LAMRPAQI
+1404 LAMRPDRT
-1412 ARFTRRNMA
+1412 ARFVRRNMA
-1421 IQLAYRLGEHTVGPL
+1421 IQLAYRLGEHTVRPL
-1436 PRPRAVAC
+1436 PRPEAVVC

-1460 YFQVAGETFSL
+1460 YFQLTGETFSL
-1471 DHVDYRQDWEREM
+1471 DHVNYQQDWVREL
-1484 PGLRLVDIDAANHMT
+1484 PGLRLVEIDAANHMT

-1506 LAAIEETCVALYAPD
+1506 LAAIEETCLALYAPD
-1521 EIGDFRG
+1521 EIGASRG

>member
-8 FLWSHLRGLGAF
+8 FLWSHLRTLGAF
-20 RAPGQTPEAA
+20 GESGQTPEAA
-30 RESAGLAPA
+30 RESAGLAPG

-48 RLFEGAGRI
+48 RVFEEAGYLD
-57 ERRDGRILLD
+57 RRDGRILLD
-67 GAVPGRPIEQLW
+67 AATRHRPIEQLW
-79 REWETVKPTWQGNPD
+79 REWETGKPTWRENPD
-94 LAATHLLVETTLRV
+94 LAATHLLVETTLRA
-108 FPDILGGRRPATE
+108 FPDILTGRRPATE
-121 VLFPG
+121 VIFPG
-126 GSLELVQNAYTTNP
+126 GSLELVQNAYATNP
-140 ASAFFNQV
+140 ASSFFNQV
-148 LATDLVAR
+148 LAADLVAR

-161 GAVPDPARILEIG
+161 RSRTADAARILEIG

-189 SARLDVG
+189 SGRLDVR

-208 NHAESSFG
+208 NHAERSFG
-216 AANPSLTRTILDIER
+216 AANPSLTCGILDIER
-231 PVAEQGL
+231 PVADQGL

-248 ANVLHATRDIRHTV
+248 ANVLHATRDIRHTL

-267 LLVPGG
+267 LLRPGG

-298 RYEDPHLRIPGSPLL
+298 RYEDPHLRIQGSPLL
-313 STALWRQVLTQ
+313 STAHWRHVLTQ
-324 EGFRAIALPAQDA
+324 EGFRVIALPARNA

-346 AESDGVIRQATAR
+346 AESDGVIRQAAAV
-359 PRPAAPH
+359 PRPSAPH
-366 EAPVRESASPVRG
+366 MAPVRESA
-379 SAART
+379 ARA
-384 VADHSTDSEPAD
+384 VADHSAGSAPGD
-396 RLRVH
+396 RLRAH
-401 IEAVAL
+401 IETVAL
-407 DVLAKALDIPRARI
+407 DVLAEALDIPRTRI
-421 GRGDPFSDFGL
+421 GRDEPFSNYGL

-444 GATLGIDL
+444 GGTLGIDL
-452 DITVLFEHNTLA
+452 DITVLFEHNTLS
-464 ELGGFIVSEYAEDL
+464 ELGGFIVSAYAEEL
-478 RGVLPPEP
+478 RDVLPPEP
-486 APPDRA
+486 APPDR
-492 PALVHPRPR
+492 V
-501 AEPDLT
+501 
-507 PDPVHPRPQPEP
+507 PDPARPQPQPQPQP
-519 EVDEAALDGMAIVGM
+519 EFDEAALDGMAIVGM
-534 AARFPG
+534 SARFPG
-540 ADDIDAFWRIV
+540 ADDVDEFWRIV
-551 EQGGRCITAPP
+551 EQGRRCITAPP

-569 GHGDE
+569 SCHGDE

-603 VTPELRLLLMT
+603 VTPELRLLLMA
-614 SWNAVEDAGYRPS
+614 SWNAVEDAGYRPA
-627 ELRKRPTG
+627 ELRNRPTG

-648 ATDLM
+648 AMDLL

-719 GMRAAGMLSPQ
+719 GMQAAGMLSPS
-730 GDVRPFQEGADGTVR
+730 GDVRPFQEGADGTAR
-745 SEGVAAVLVKPLRRA
+745 SEGVAAVLVKPLSRA
-760 LADGDHVHCVVRGTG
+760 VEDGDFVYCVVRGTG

-785 TAPNIKGMKTA
+785 TAPNIRGMKAA
-796 VARACADAAID
+796 VAHAYADAAID
-807 PDAVDYIETH
+807 PGAVDYIETH
-817 GMSSALADGAEL
+817 GMSSMLADSAEL
-829 AALGAGLRSQDDG
+829 AALGAGPRGEDESED
-842 ADGGADDSA
+842 
-851 DDSADG
+851 
-857 GAHVTYLGSVKPCI
+857 VTYLGNVKPCI

-896 GLPGFGRLHPDL
+896 AIPGFGQLHPDL
-908 SLKGTRMRIATRN
+908 SLKGTRLRIAAQN

-926 RTDRAGRPLP
+926 RTDDAGRPLP
-936 RLAGMHSFGIGGV
+936 RRAGMHSFGIGGV

-956 QHIAPAAPDDE
+956 QHIASADLDDD
-967 PGAQVLVLSAQSVD
+967 PGAQVLVLSARSVD
-981 ALRERARVLMHRLA
+981 ALRERARRLIHRLDE
-995 GADPRSWADIAYT
+995 ADPRSWADIAYT
-1008 LQVGREAMRCRL
+1008 LQVGREAMSCRL
-1020 AFVARS
+1020 AFVAQS

-1031 GVLGGWLDGD
+1031 RVLGGWLDGD
-1041 PDTLARVRFAD
+1041 PETLDRVAFAD
-1052 GVGTAGGAGHAG
+1052 GVDPAAGTEHDG
-1064 EPARLDHAAELWV
+1064 EPTQLDRVAEQWA
-1077 AGTSVDWAP
+1077 AGTIMDWDP

-1106 TCFAEQAPR
+1106 TCFAEQAPQS
-1115 PDRARHEGAGPPD
+1115 DQAARTGQAAHTGVGPQ
-1128 SEDGVDGEAF
+1128 DGEAF
-1138 VAELVASVLGLARH
+1138 VADLVASVLGLSRH

-1172 MLGRISQVFPG
+1172 MLGRISNVFPG
-1183 FRPEWW
+1183 FQPEWW
-1189 QPHDTLDDVVARLA
+1189 QPHDTLNDVVARLSEA
-1203 GAVVRSG
+1203 EARSTR
-1210 QGQGQGQGQVPAP
+1210 VPPP

-1254 ERIGRPFYG
+1254 ERIDRPFYG

-1273 APIEGVA
+1273 APIEGIT
-1280 AMADHYT
+1280 AMAEHYT
-1287 AVIRSVQPEGPY
+1287 EVIRSVQPEGPY

-1335 GNGLAKS
+1335 ETGLAKS

-1383 AVELDEDAFVWRLA
+1383 VEDLEEDAFVLRLA
-1397 ELAAERG
+1397 EVAAERG

-1412 ARFTRRNMA
+1412 ARFVRRNMA
-1421 IQLAYRLGEHTVGPL
+1421 IQLAYRLGEHTIRPL
-1436 PRPRAVAC
+1436 PRPEAVVC

-1471 DHVDYRQDWEREM
+1471 DHVNYQQDWGREL
-1484 PGLRLVDIDAANHMT
+1484 PGLRLVEIDAANHMT
-1499 ILNDAGP
+1499 ILNDAEP
-1506 LAAIEETCVALYAPD
+1506 LAAIEETCLALYAPD
-1521 EIGDFRG
+1521 EIGVTRG

>member
-8 FLWSHLRGLGAF
+8 FLWSHLCTLGAF
-20 RAPGQTPEAA
+20 RESGQTPQAA
-30 RESAGLAPA
+30 RESAGLAPG
-39 YGAWFDECL
+39 YGGWFDECL
-48 RLFEGAGRI
+48 RVFEGAGYI
-57 ERRDGRILLD
+57 DRRDGRILLD
-67 GAVPGRPIEQLW
+67 DAVRYRPVEQLW
-79 REWETVKPTWQGNPD
+79 REWETGKSAWQENPD
-94 LAATHLLVETTLRV
+94 LAATHLLVETTLRA
-108 FPDILGGRRPATE
+108 FPDILSGRRPATE
-121 VLFPG
+121 VIFPG
-126 GSLELVQNAYTTNP
+126 GSLELVQNAYATNP

-148 LATDLVAR
+148 LADDMVAR

-161 GAVPDPARILEIG
+161 RALTADAARILEIG

-189 SARLDVG
+189 SAQLDVR

-208 NHAESSFG
+208 NHAQRSFG
-216 AANPSLTRTILDIER
+216 PGNPSLTCGILDIER
-231 PVAEQGL
+231 PVADQGL
-238 TLGGYDAVIA
+238 TVGGYDAVVA
-248 ANVLHATRDIRHTV
+248 ANVLHATRDIRHTL

-267 LLVPGG
+267 LLRPGG

-298 RYEDPHLRIPGSPLL
+298 RYEDPHVRIQGSPLL
-313 STALWRQVLTQ
+313 STAHWRHVLTQ
-324 EGFRAIALPAQDA
+324 EGFRAIALPARDA

-346 AESDGVIRQATAR
+346 AESDGVTRQATAV
-359 PRPAAPH
+359 PRPSTPQA
-366 EAPVRESASPVRG
+366 APVRESP
-379 SAART
+379 ARA
-384 VADHSTDSEPAD
+384 VADHSAGSEPGD
-396 RLRVH
+396 RLRAH

-407 DVLAKALDIPRARI
+407 DVLAEALDIPRARI
-421 GRGDPFSDFGL
+421 GRGEPFSDYGL

-444 GATLGIDL
+444 GGTLGIDL

-464 ELGGFIVSEYAEDL
+464 ELGEFIVSEYVEDL
-478 RGVLPPEP
+478 REVLAPEP
-486 APPDRA
+486 ALPDRA
-492 PALVHPRPR
+492 PDPVQPQPQPQPRP
-501 AEPDLT
+501 EL
-507 PDPVHPRPQPEP
+507 
-519 EVDEAALDGMAIVGM
+519 DEAALDGMAIVGM
-534 AARFPG
+534 SARFPG
-540 ADDIDAFWRIV
+540 ADDVDAFWRIV
-551 EQGGRCITAPP
+551 EQGRRCITAPP

-569 GHGDE
+569 CYGDE

-614 SWNAVEDAGYRPS
+614 SWNAVEDAGYRPA
-627 ELRKRPTG
+627 ELRNRPTG

-648 ATDLM
+648 AMDLM

-719 GMRAAGMLSPQ
+719 GMQAAGMLSPS
-730 GDVRPFQEGADGTVR
+730 GDVRPFQQDADGTAR
-745 SEGVAAVLVKPLRRA
+745 SEGVAAVLIKPLSRA
-760 LADGDHVHCVVRGTG
+760 LADGDFVHCVVRGTG

-796 VARACADAAID
+796 VAHAHTDAAIE
-807 PDAVDYIETH
+807 PGAVDYIETH
-817 GMSSALADGAEL
+817 GMSSMLADSAEL
-829 AALGAGLRSQDDG
+829 AALGAGLRSE
-842 ADGGADDSA
+842 DDSE
-851 DDSADG
+851 D
-857 GAHVTYLGSVKPCI
+857 VTYLGNVKPCI

-896 GLPGFGRLHPDL
+896 ALPGFGRLHRDL
-908 SLKGTRMRIATRN
+908 SLKGTRLRIAAQN

-926 RTDRAGRPLP
+926 RTDDAGRPLP
-936 RLAGMHSFGIGGV
+936 RRASMHSFGIGGV

-956 QHIAPAAPDDE
+956 QHIASANLDDD
-967 PGAQVLVLSAQSVD
+967 PGAQILVLSARSVD
-981 ALRERARVLMHRLA
+981 ALRERARRLIDRLA
-995 GADPRSWADIAYT
+995 EADPRSWADIAYT
-1008 LQVGREAMRCRL
+1008 LQVGREAMSCRL
-1020 AFVARS
+1020 AFVAQS

-1031 GVLGGWLDGD
+1031 RILGGWLNGD
-1041 PDTLARVRFAD
+1041 PDTLAHVAFAD
-1052 GVGTAGGAGHAG
+1052 GVDAAAGAGHDG
-1064 EPARLDHAAELWV
+1064 KPTQLDHVPEHWA
-1077 AGTSVDWAP
+1077 AGTFIDWDL

-1115 PDRARHEGAGPPD
+1115 PDQTSDTGLGPP
-1128 SEDGVDGEAF
+1128 DGEAF
-1138 VAELVASVLGLARH
+1138 VTDLVASVLGLSRH

-1172 MLGRISQVFPG
+1172 MLGRISKVFPG
-1183 FRPEWW
+1183 FQPAWW
-1189 QPHDTLDDVVARLA
+1189 QPHDTLNDVVARLPEA
-1203 GAVVRSG
+1203 AARSAR
-1210 QGQGQGQGQVPAP
+1210 VPAP

-1254 ERIGRPFYG
+1254 ERIDRPFHG

-1273 APIEGVA
+1273 APIEGVT
-1280 AMADHYT
+1280 AMAEYY
-1287 AVIRSVQPEGPY
+1287 AEVIRSVQPEGPY

-1314 TRRLQAQGQDV
+1314 TRRLQTQGQDV

-1335 GNGLAKS
+1335 ETGLAKA
-1342 NANGFQ
+1342 NGNGFQ
-1348 SARSAALQVVNS
+1348 SARSAALQIVNS

-1383 AVELDEDAFVWRLA
+1383 AEDLDEDAFVLRLA

-1412 ARFTRRNMA
+1412 ARFVTRNMA
-1421 IQLAYRLGEHTVGPL
+1421 IQLAYRLGEHTIRPL
-1436 PRPRAVAC
+1436 PRPEAVVC

-1451 GLFLGEVEP
+1451 GLFLGEAEP

-1471 DHVDYRQDWEREM
+1471 DHVNYQQDWGREL
-1484 PGLRLVDIDAANHMT
+1484 PDLRMVEIDAANHMT

-1506 LAAIEETCVALYAPD
+1506 LTAIEETCLALYASD
-1521 EIGDFRG
+1521 EIGASRG

>member
-8 FLWSHLRGLGAF
+8 FLWSHLRTLGAF
-20 RAPGQTPEAA
+20 RESGQTPEAA
-30 RESAGLAPA
+30 RQSAGLAPG
-39 YGAWFDECL
+39 YDAWFDECL
-48 RLFEGAGRI
+48 RVLEGAGYIDRQ
-57 ERRDGRILLD
+57 DGRILLD
-67 GAVPGRPIEQLW
+67 DATRYRPIEQLW
-79 REWETVKPTWQGNPD
+79 REWETAKPAWQGNPD
-94 LAATHLLVETTLRV
+94 LAATHLLVETTLRA
-108 FPDILGGRRPATE
+108 FPDILTGRRPATE
-121 VLFPG
+121 VIFPG

-148 LATDLVAR
+148 LAADLVAR

-161 GAVPDPARILEIG
+161 RALKGDALRILEIG

-189 SARLDVG
+189 SARLDVR

-208 NHAESSFG
+208 NHAERLFG
-216 AANPSLTRTILDIER
+216 AENPSLTCEILDIER
-231 PVAEQGL
+231 PVADQGL
-238 TLGGYDAVIA
+238 TLGGYDVVVA
-248 ANVLHATRDIRHTV
+248 ANVLHATRDIRHTL

-267 LLVPGG
+267 LLRPGG

-298 RYEDPHLRIPGSPLL
+298 RYEDPHLRIQGSPLL
-313 STALWRQVLTQ
+313 STAHWRHVLTQ
-324 EGFRAIALPAQDA
+324 VGFRAIALPARDA

-346 AESDGVIRQATAR
+346 AESDGVIRQAAAV
-359 PRPAAPH
+359 PRLSAPYAAS
-366 EAPVRESASPVRG
+366 VRESP
-379 SAART
+379 ARA
-384 VADHSTDSEPAD
+384 VADHSAGSEPGD

-401 IEAVAL
+401 IEAAAL
-407 DVLAKALDIPRARI
+407 DVLAAALEIPSTRI
-421 GRGDPFSDFGL
+421 GRDEPFSNYGL

-444 GATLGIDL
+444 GGTLGIDL

-464 ELGGFIVSEYAEDL
+464 ELGEFIVSDYAEEL
-478 RGVLPPEP
+478 RDVLPPEP

-492 PALVHPRPR
+492 P
-501 AEPDLT
+501 
-507 PDPVHPRPQPEP
+507 DPVPQPQPQPQPEP
-519 EVDEAALDGMAIVGM
+519 DEAALEGMAIIGM
-534 AARFPG
+534 SARFPG
-540 ADDIDAFWRIV
+540 ADDADEFWRIV

-614 SWNAVEDAGYRPS
+614 SWNAVEDAGYRPA
-627 ELRKRPTG
+627 ELRNRPTG

-648 ATDLM
+648 AMDLM
-653 SLPSPAMVPNRI
+653 SLPSAAMVPNRI

-719 GMRAAGMLSPQ
+719 GMRAAGMLSPH
-730 GDVRPFQEGADGTVR
+730 GDVRPFQQGADGTAR
-745 SEGVAAVLVKPLRRA
+745 SEGVAAVLIKPLSRA
-760 LADGDHVHCVVRGTG
+760 LQDGDFVHCVVRGTG

-785 TAPNIKGMKTA
+785 TAPNIRGMKTA
-796 VARACADAAID
+796 VAHAYADAALD
-807 PDAVDYIETH
+807 PGAVDYIETH
-817 GMSSALADGAEL
+817 GMSSLLADSAEL
-829 AALGAGLRSQDDG
+829 AALGAGLRSEDDNE
-842 ADGGADDSA
+842 D
-851 DDSADG
+851 
-857 GAHVTYLGSVKPCI
+857 VTYLGNVKPCI

-881 ALVKTAQAMRHGVIP
+881 ALVKTAQAMRYGVIP
-896 GLPGFGRLHPDL
+896 AIPGFGQLHRDL
-908 SLKGTRMRIATRN
+908 SLKGTRLRIAERN

-926 RTDRAGRPLP
+926 RTDDAGRPLP
-936 RLAGMHSFGIGGV
+936 RRAGMHSFGIGGV

-956 QHIAPAAPDDE
+956 QHITPANLDDD
-967 PGAQVLVLSAQSVD
+967 PGAQVLVISARSAD
-981 ALRERARVLMHRLA
+981 ALRERARRLIHRLA
-995 GADPRSWADIAYT
+995 ETDPRSWADIAYT
-1008 LQVGREAMRCRL
+1008 LQVGREAMSCRL

-1031 GVLGGWLDGD
+1031 RILGGWLDGD
-1041 PDTLARVRFAD
+1041 PDTLAHVAFAEGADPAAGAEHD
-1052 GVGTAGGAGHAG
+1052 GKPTQ
-1064 EPARLDHAAELWV
+1064 LDHVPEHWV
-1077 AGTSVDWAP
+1077 AGTSIDWDL

-1115 PDRARHEGAGPPD
+1115 SDQASHTGVAPPD
-1128 SEDGVDGEAF
+1128 GEDREAF
-1138 VAELVASVLGLARH
+1138 VADLVASVLGLARH

-1172 MLGRISQVFPG
+1172 MLGRISNVFPG

-1189 QPHDTLDDVVARLA
+1189 QPHDTLNDVVARLPEA
-1203 GAVVRSG
+1203 EARSTRAV
-1210 QGQGQGQGQVPAP
+1210 AP
-1223 ELVRLNGATEGR
+1223 ELVRLNGVTEGR

-1254 ERIGRPFYG
+1254 ERIDRPFYG

-1273 APIEGVA
+1273 APIEGVT
-1280 AMADHYT
+1280 AMAEYYT
-1287 AVIRSVQPEGPY
+1287 DVIRSVQPEGPY

-1335 GNGLAKS
+1335 ETGLAKS
-1342 NANGFQ
+1342 NASGFQ

-1383 AVELDEDAFVWRLA
+1383 ADDLDEEAFVLRLA

-1404 LAMRPAQI
+1404 LAMRPDRT
-1412 ARFTRRNMA
+1412 ARFVRRNMA
-1421 IQLAYRLGEHTVGPL
+1421 IQLAYRLGEHTIRPL
-1436 PRPRAVAC
+1436 PRPEAVVC

-1460 YFQVAGETFSL
+1460 YFQLTGETFSL
-1471 DHVDYRQDWEREM
+1471 DHVNYQQDWVREL
-1484 PGLRLVDIDAANHMT
+1484 PGLRLVEIDAANHMT

-1506 LAAIEETCVALYAPD
+1506 LAAIEETCLALYAPD
-1521 EIGDFRG
+1521 EIGASRG

>member
-8 FLWSHLRGLGAF
+8 LLWSQLRSLGAF
-20 RAPGQTPEAA
+20 RESGQTPEAA
-30 RESAGLAPA
+30 RESAGLAPG
-39 YGAWFDECL
+39 YGPWFDECL
-48 RLFEGAGRI
+48 RIFEGAGYLD
-57 ERRDGRILLD
+57 RREGRILLD
-67 GAVPGRPIEQLW
+67 DARPHRPIEQLW
-79 REWETVKPTWQGNPD
+79 RAWEAEKPAWQGNPD
-94 LAATHLLVETTLRV
+94 LAATHLLVETALRA

-126 GSLELVQNAYTTNP
+126 GSLELVQNAYATNP
-140 ASAFFNQV
+140 ASAFFNRV
-148 LATDLVAR
+148 LAADLVAR

-161 GAVPDPARILEIG
+161 QARTADGARILEIG

-189 SARLDVG
+189 SARLDVR
-196 EYCYTDISRVFL
+196 EYCYTDISRAFL
-208 NHAESSFG
+208 HHAERSFG
-216 AANPSLTRTILDIER
+216 AANPWLTYGTLDIER

-238 TLGGYDAVIA
+238 TLGAYDAVVA
-248 ANVLHATRDIRHTV
+248 ANVLHATRDIRHTL

-267 LLVPGG
+267 LLRPGG
-273 LLVLNELTANNLLSQ
+273 VLVLNELTANNLLSQ

-298 RYEDPHLRIPGSPLL
+298 RYEDPHLRIQGSPLL
-313 STALWRQVLTQ
+313 STDNWQRVLTQ
-324 EGFRAIALPAQDA
+324 EGFRAIALPAQNA

-346 AESDGVIRQATAR
+346 AESDGVVRQAAAV
-359 PRPAAPH
+359 PRPSAPRA
-366 EAPVRESASPVRG
+366 EPMPESPVR
-379 SAART
+379 A
-384 VADHSTDSEPAD
+384 VAGHSTGSEPGD

-407 DVLAKALDIPRARI
+407 DVLAEALDIPRSRIAR
-421 GRGDPFSDFGL
+421 DEPFSGYGL

-444 GATLGIDL
+444 GGTLGIDL

-464 ELGGFIVSEYAEDL
+464 ELGEFIVSEYAEEL
-478 RGVLPPEP
+478 RETLPPEP
-486 APPDRA
+486 APPEPA
-492 PALVHPRPR
+492 PPDPAPDPVRPRPR
-501 AEPDLT
+501 PEPDG
-507 PDPVHPRPQPEP
+507 
-519 EVDEAALDGMAIVGM
+519 AALDGMAIVGM
-534 AARFPG
+534 SARFPG
-540 ADDIDAFWRIV
+540 ADDVEEFWRIV
-551 EQGGRCITAPP
+551 EQGRRCITAPP
-562 EKRADWA
+562 EKRPDWA

-603 VTPELRLLLMT
+603 VTPELRLLLMA
-614 SWNAVEDAGYRPS
+614 SWNAVEDAGYRPA
-627 ELRKRPTG
+627 ELRNRPTG

-648 ATDLM
+648 ARDLM

-672 GPSEQCDTTCSSSF
+672 GPSEQYDTTCSSSF

-695 IRDGEC
+695 IRDREC
-701 EQALVG
+701 EQAIVG

-719 GMRAAGMLSPQ
+719 GMRAAGMLSPG
-730 GDVRPFQEGADGTVR
+730 GDVRPFQEGADGTAR

-760 LADGDHVHCVVRGTG
+760 LEDGDFVHCVVRGTG

-785 TAPNIKGMKTA
+785 TAPNIRGMKTA
-796 VARACADAAID
+796 VAHAHADAAIA
-807 PDAVDYIETH
+807 PGAVDYIETH
-817 GMSSALADGAEL
+817 GMSSLLADSAEL
-829 AALGAGLRSQDDG
+829 AALGAGHRSE
-842 ADGGADDSA
+842 DGGED
-851 DDSADG
+851 
-857 GAHVTYLGSVKPCI
+857 VTYLGNVKPCI

-881 ALVKTAQAMRHGVIP
+881 ALVKTAQAIRHGVIP
-896 GLPGFGRLHPDL
+896 AIPGFGQPHPDL
-908 SLKGTRMRIATRN
+908 SLKGTRLRIATRN

-926 RTDRAGRPLP
+926 RTDDAGRPLP
-936 RLAGMHSFGIGGV
+936 RRAGLHSFGIGGV
-949 NAHVVLE
+949 NAYVVLE
-956 QHIAPAAPDDE
+956 QHIASENLASENLASANLDDD
-967 PGAQVLVLSAQSVD
+967 PGAQVLVLSARSAD
-981 ALRERARVLMHRLA
+981 ALRERARRLTHRLA

-1008 LQVGREAMRCRL
+1008 LQVGREAMGCRL

-1031 GVLGGWLDGD
+1031 RTLGGWLDGD
-1041 PDTLARVRFAD
+1041 PDTLARVAFTD
-1052 GVGTAGGAGHAG
+1052 GVDPAAEAGHDG
-1064 EPARLDHAAELWV
+1064 QPTHLDDVAEQWA
-1077 AGTSVDWAP
+1077 AGTSIDWEL

-1093 RRIALPGY
+1093 RRIPLPGY

-1106 TCFAEQAPR
+1106 TCFAEQTPQ
-1115 PDRARHEGAGPPD
+1115 PDQAAHTGVGVPEG
-1128 SEDGVDGEAF
+1128 EDGDAF
-1138 VAELVASVLGLARH
+1138 VGDLVASVLGLPRH

-1172 MLGRISQVFPG
+1172 MLGRISSVFPG

-1189 QPHDTLDDVVARLA
+1189 QPHDTLNDVVARLSQA
-1203 GAVVRSG
+1203 EARSTRAS
-1210 QGQGQGQGQVPAP
+1210 AP

-1254 ERIGRPFYG
+1254 GRIDRPFYG

-1273 APIEGVA
+1273 APIEGVT
-1280 AMADHYT
+1280 AMAEYYT
-1287 AVIRSVQPEGPY
+1287 GIIRSVQPEGPY

-1314 TRRLQAQGQDV
+1314 TRRLQEQGQDV

-1335 GNGLAKS
+1335 ETGLAKA

-1372 LRARLVHRDEV
+1372 LRARLIHRDEI
-1383 AVELDEDAFVWRLA
+1383 AEALDEDAFVLRLA

-1404 LAMRPAQI
+1404 FAMRPDRT
-1412 ARFTRRNMA
+1412 ARFVGRNMA
-1421 IQLAYRLGEHTVGPL
+1421 IQLAYRLGEHTIRPL
-1436 PRPRAVAC
+1436 PRPEAVVC

-1471 DHVDYRQDWEREM
+1471 DHVNYRQDWEREL
-1484 PGLRLVDIDAANHMT
+1484 PGLRLVEIDAANHMT

-1506 LAAIEETCVALYAPD
+1506 LAAIEETCLALYAPD
-1521 EIGDFRG
+1521 EIGATRV

>member
-8 FLWSHLRGLGAF
+8 FLWSHLRTLGAF
-20 RAPGQTPEAA
+20 RESGQTPEAA
-30 RESAGLAPA
+30 REAAGLAPG
-39 YGAWFDECL
+39 YGAWFEESL
-48 RLFEGAGRI
+48 RIFEGAGYI
-57 ERRDGRILLD
+57 DRRDGRILLD
-67 GAVPGRPIEQLW
+67 DAMRFRPIEQLW
-79 REWETVKPTWQGNPD
+79 REWETGKPAWQQNPD
-94 LAATHLLVETTLRV
+94 LAATHLLVETTLRA
-108 FPDILGGRRPATE
+108 FPDILSGRRPATE
-121 VLFPG
+121 VIFPG
-126 GSLELVQNAYTTNP
+126 GSLELVQNAYATNP

-148 LATDLVAR
+148 LAADLVAR

-161 GAVPDPARILEIG
+161 RVLTADAARILEIG

-189 SARLDVG
+189 SAQLDVR

-208 NHAESSFG
+208 NHAERSFG
-216 AANPSLTRTILDIER
+216 AQAPWLTCGILDIER
-231 PVAEQGL
+231 PVADQGL
-238 TLGGYDAVIA
+238 ALGGYDVVVA
-248 ANVLHATRDIRHTV
+248 ANVLHATRDIRHTL

-267 LLVPGG
+267 LLQPGG

-298 RYEDPHLRIPGSPLL
+298 RYEDPHLRIQGSPLL
-313 STALWRQVLTQ
+313 STANWRHVLTQ
-324 EGFRAIALPAQDA
+324 EGFRAIALPARDA

-346 AESDGVIRQATAR
+346 AESDGVIRQATAV
-359 PRPAAPH
+359 PRPSAPH
-366 EAPVRESASPVRG
+366 VAPVRESP
-379 SAART
+379 ARA
-384 VADHSTDSEPAD
+384 VADHSAGSGPGD
-396 RLRVH
+396 RLRAH

-407 DVLAKALDIPRARI
+407 DVLAEALDIPRTRI
-421 GRGDPFSDFGL
+421 GRGEPFSDYGL

-444 GATLGIDL
+444 GGTLGIDL

-464 ELGGFIVSEYAEDL
+464 ELGEFIVSEYAEDL
-478 RGVLPPEP
+478 RDVLLPEP
-486 APPDRA
+486 ASPDRA
-492 PALVHPRPR
+492 PDPVRPRPR
-501 AEPDLT
+501 
-507 PDPVHPRPQPEP
+507 PEI
-519 EVDEAALDGMAIVGM
+519 DESALDGMAIVGM
-534 AARFPG
+534 SARFPG
-540 ADDIDAFWRIV
+540 ADDIDEFWRIV
-551 EQGGRCITAPP
+551 EQGRRCITAPP

-569 GHGDE
+569 HHGDE

-614 SWNAVEDAGYRPS
+614 SWNAVEDAGYRPA
-627 ELRKRPTG
+627 ELRSRPTG

-719 GMRAAGMLSPQ
+719 GMQAAGMLSPR
-730 GDVRPFQEGADGTVR
+730 GDVRPFQQGADGTAR
-745 SEGVAAVLVKPLRRA
+745 GEGVAAVLIKPLSRA
-760 LADGDHVHCVVRGTG
+760 MEDGDFVHCVVRGTG

-785 TAPNIKGMKTA
+785 TAPNIRGMKTA
-796 VARACADAAID
+796 VAHAYADAGID

-817 GMSSALADGAEL
+817 GMSSMLADSAEL
-829 AALGAGLRSQDDG
+829 AALGAGLRSE
-842 ADGGADDSA
+842 DDSE
-851 DDSADG
+851 D
-857 GAHVTYLGSVKPCI
+857 VTYLGNVKPCI

-896 GLPGFGRLHPDL
+896 ALPGFGRLHSDL
-908 SLKGTRMRIATRN
+908 SLKGTRLRIAARN

-926 RTDRAGRPLP
+926 RTDDAGRPLP
-936 RLAGMHSFGIGGV
+936 RRASMHSFGIGGV

-956 QHIAPAAPDDE
+956 QHMASANLDDD
-967 PGAQVLVLSAQSVD
+967 PGAQVLVLSARSAD
-981 ALRERARVLMHRLA
+981 ALRERARRLIHRLA
-995 GADPRSWADIAYT
+995 EADPRSWADIAYT
-1008 LQVGREAMRCRL
+1008 LQVGREAMSCRL

-1031 GVLGGWLDGD
+1031 RVLGGWLDGD
-1041 PDTLARVRFAD
+1041 PDTLAHVAFAD
-1052 GVGTAGGAGHAG
+1052 GVDPAAGTEHDGEPTQLDHVAGHWA
-1064 EPARLDHAAELWV
+1064 
-1077 AGTSVDWAP
+1077 AGTSIDWDL

-1115 PDRARHEGAGPPD
+1115 SDQGSHTGVGPP
-1128 SEDGVDGEAF
+1128 DGEAF
-1138 VAELVASVLGLARH
+1138 VADLVASVLGLSRH

-1172 MLGRISQVFPG
+1172 MLGRISNVFPG
-1183 FRPEWW
+1183 FQPEWW
-1189 QPHDTLDDVVARLA
+1189 QPHDTLNDVVARLSEA
-1203 GAVVRSG
+1203 AARSTRG
-1210 QGQGQGQGQVPAP
+1210 QAP

-1254 ERIGRPFYG
+1254 ERIDRPFYG

-1273 APIEGVA
+1273 APIEGVT
-1280 AMADHYT
+1280 AMAEYYT
-1287 AVIRSVQPEGPY
+1287 EAIRSVQPEGPY
-1299 DVGGFCLGGIVAYEV
+1299 DIGGFCLGGIVAYEV
-1314 TRRLQAQGQDV
+1314 TRRLQAQGQEV

-1335 GNGLAKS
+1335 GTGLAKS

-1383 AVELDEDAFVWRLA
+1383 VEDLDEDAFVLRLA

-1412 ARFTRRNMA
+1412 ARFVRRNMA
-1421 IQLAYRLGEHTVGPL
+1421 IQLAYRLGEHTIRPL
-1436 PRPRAVAC
+1436 PRPEAVVC

-1451 GLFLGEVEP
+1451 GLFLGEVAP

-1471 DHVDYRQDWEREM
+1471 DHVNYQQDWGREM
-1484 PGLRLVDIDAANHMT
+1484 PGLRLVEIDAANHMT

-1506 LAAIEETCVALYAPD
+1506 LAAIEETCLALYASD
-1521 EIGDFRG
+1521 EIGASRG